1 MGNKS
6 IQKFFADQNSV
17 IDLSSLGNAK
27 GAKVSLS
34 GPDMNITT
42 PRGSV
47 IIVNGAL
54 YSSIKGNNLAVKF
67 KDKTITGAKILGSV
81 DLKDIQLERIDS
93 SLVDSAQVEKKG
105 NGKRRNKKEEEE
117 LKKQLDD
124 AENAKKEADKAKE
137 EAEKAKE
144 AAEKALNEAFEVQ
157 NSSKQIEE
165 MLQNFLADNVAKDNL
180 AQQSDAS
187 QQNTQAKATQA
198 SKQNDAE
205 KVLPQPINKNT
216 STGKSNSSKNEEN
229 KLDAESVKEPLK
241 VTLALAAESNSG
253 SKDDSITNFTKP
265 QFVGSTAPNATVIIK
280 INGIAVGQ
288 AVADSLGNFTFTAP
302 ETLTDGTY
310 NLEAEAKTA
319 DGSGSA
325 KLVIT
330 IDSVTDKPT
339 FELSP
344 ESSVS
349 GHKGLTPTLTPS
361 IVGTAE
367 ENAKV
372 DIYVDNKLVASVD
385 VDKDGNWSYEFKDN
399 ELSEGENSIKVV
411 AVDKAGN
418 KNETTDSIITD
429 TIAPE
434 KPTIELD
441 DSSDSGIK
449 NDNITNST
457 LPTFIGVA
465 EPGSTVSI
473 YLGLKHLGE
482 VIVAKDGTW
491 SYTLTT
497 PLKDGEYNIT
507 ATATDIAGHTSAT
520 ANLPFTIDTR
530 ISYFSAEIETTN
542 DSGIVGDNVT
552 NNTRPTFTGKTEPN
566 AIISVINS
574 ETGEEVIFKANDKG
588 EWTFNFTSDSVEG
601 INNLTFTVEDVA
613 GNKKDFSFS
622 YVIDTIA
629 PVPPT
634 VSLEDYVVLP
644 NGIILSGND
653 LPALV
658 GTAEPKSTILLMRD
672 GKLYDSIEVDSNG
685 TWNYQFSNKFL
696 QGAYDIE
703 IISQDAAGNK
713 SSTVK
718 YSFTIQTEVVPPK
731 AELDASDDSGAKG
744 DWITNKHNALTL
756 LGTADRFATVN
767 ILIDGKTIGVTTA
780 DADGNWNFDISRNL
794 SDNVYKITVESIDPL
809 GRTSSVDYQLTID
822 SFTPIPTVMLHD
834 SADSGVKGDMITKI
848 NTPLFTGM
856 AEANAKVSIY
866 VDGVLSGE
874 AIAGDD
880 GVWNFQFTTALSDG
894 SHDVTVKVEDIA
906 GNTAS
911 SSAYNFQIV
920 TQTQKPTIELVNDTG
935 VDNTDHIINEKNP
948 ALTGTAAPYS
958 TVKLYIDG
966 ALIAEV
972 RTNKDGRWEYTLKAD
987 QGLVDGDHRITAS
1000 VEDIAGN
1007 IAHSDPFLISVDTAI
1022 SIPIVSLSPDSDS
1035 GISDD
1040 NLTNIVKPTL
1050 HLKDIDPDI
1059 ISVQVWDAMSD
1070 TQIGVATQQPD
1081 GSWAYTFTSDLTE
1094 GLHQVYVKVEDI
1106 AGNKANS
1113 AIFDF
1118 TIDTT
1123 VSTPVISLLS
1133 KDDTGVTGD
1142 NLTNINKPGFA
1153 ISGVDADAHRVVV
1166 QVMHNGVSEE
1176 IELSHLNGSW
1186 LFIPGNTWADG
1197 SYTLTVKVE
1206 DKAGNTNYSA
1216 PLTVVIDTQ
1225 IAIDGVELVNDSGV
1239 KGDNMTNDDR
1249 PHFRVTVPTDVNEVR
1264 LSIDGGN
1271 SWVQA
1276 TPGVAGSWEYIWP
1289 TDLADGQYTLTV
1301 EATDKAG
1308 NTVTKTIDFAVDTT
1322 LSVPVIVLDSADDTG
1337 IQGDNMTNSTQPTFA
1352 LQHIDDD
1359 AVRVT
1364 VSVEHG
1370 GVTTTFDATKGTGG
1384 WTFTPPTSWAD
1395 GDYTL
1400 SVSVEDKAG
1409 NTSHSASL
1417 TVTVDTQIAINN
1429 IELVNDSGIP
1439 DDNLTNNVR
1448 PHFQVT
1454 VPTDVNVV
1462 RLSIDGGKTWFNATQ
1477 SATPGVWDYIWPD
1490 DVADGGY
1497 TLTVE
1502 ATDEAGNKAT
1512 QTLDFTIDTTL
1523 SVPTLSLD
1531 SADDSGIAGDNITNV
1546 KTPGFTLN
1554 NIDTDVSR
1562 VIVEVMHN
1570 GIKQEVPLVQT
1581 GGQWRFAPTSDW
1593 ADGDY
1598 ILTVKVEDRAG
1609 NVKQSAPL
1617 TVTVDTHIAIDR
1629 IELVNDSGIPGDNL
1643 TNEARPHFQVTVPAD
1658 VNGVRLSID
1667 GGKTWF
1673 DATQSATSGVWD
1685 YTWLTNVANGPH
1697 TLMVEASDKAG
1708 NKTTQKLDFTI
1719 DTILSEPTITL
1730 DSADDSA
1737 AGDNITNVK
1746 MPGFTLGNID
1756 ADVTKVVVT
1765 VAHDGK
1771 NQQIEL
1777 IKNGGVWRFTPGA
1790 AWTDGDYTLTV
1801 KVEDKAGN
1809 TNYSAP
1815 LTVTIDTQT
1824 SIDRIELL
1832 NDTGIVGDNL
1842 TNEARPQ
1849 FHITVP
1855 TDVNSVQLSL
1865 DGGINWVNATLTSDG
1880 VWEYIWPTDLVENTY
1895 TLTVKA
1901 TDVAGNTATETL
1913 NFIIDTT
1920 LSTPTI
1926 TLDSADDSGTAND
1939 NKTNVKTPGFIIGG
1953 IDSDVTQV
1961 VVQVMRDGHSEE
1973 VELTQTNGQWRF
1985 VPGSAWTDGDYT
1997 LTVTVKDEAG
2007 NIRHS
2012 APLTV
2017 TIDTQITIDHIELVN
2032 DSGIPDDN
2040 LTNNVRPHFQVTV
2053 PTDVNVVRLSIDG
2066 GKTWFNATQS
2076 ATPGVWDYTWLADVG
2091 EGKHTLTVEATDK
2104 AGNKTTQQLDFI
2116 IDTLLSEPTIVLDN
2130 TDDSG
2135 TKGDHLTNVNKPTFL
2150 LGNIDAD
2157 ARYVTVEVQHG
2168 GTKEVLTATK
2178 DATGNWSVTPTG
2190 TWADGDYTL
2199 TVRVED
2205 EAGNEK
2211 HSASLTVT
2219 VDTQITIDV
2228 IELVNDNGIPGDNM
2242 TNDAHPQFRV
2252 TVPGD
2257 VNEVSLSI
2265 DGGVTWVKATQ
2276 SATPGVWNYTWPG
2289 TVPDGDYTLN
2299 VKATDNAG
2307 NTVTETLHFTID
2319 TTLSTPVIVLD
2330 SADDSGV
2337 HGDNMTNHTQ
2347 PTFALQHIDDDAV
2360 RVTVSVEHGGVTTTF
2375 DATKDAGG
2383 WTFTP
2388 TGAWADGDYTLSVSV
2403 EDKAGNTS
2411 HSASLTVTVDT
2422 QIAINNIELVND
2434 SGIPDDNL
2442 TNNVRP
2448 HFQVTVPTDV
2458 NVVRLSIDGGKT
2470 WFNATQSATPGVW
2483 DYIWPDD
2490 VADGGYTL
2498 TVEATDEAGNKATQ
2512 TLDFTIDTTL
2522 SVPTLS
2528 LDSADD
2534 SGIAG
2539 DNITNVK
2546 TPGFTLNNID
2556 TDVSRVIVEVMHN
2569 GIKQEVPLV
2578 QTGGQWRFA
2587 PTSDWADGD
2596 YILTVKV
2603 EDRAGNVKQS
2613 APLTVTVDTHI
2624 AIDRI
2629 ELVNDSGIPGDNLTN
2644 EARPH
2649 FQVTVPADVNGVRLS
2664 IDGGKT
2670 WFDATQSATSGVWDY
2685 TWLTNVANGPHTLMV
2700 EASDKAGNKTTQK
2713 LDFTIDTILS
2723 EPTITLDSADDS
2735 AAGDNITNVKM
2746 PGFTLGNIDADVTKV
2761 VVTVAHDGKNQ
2772 QIELIKNGGV
2782 WRFTPGA
2789 AWTDGDY
2796 TLTVKVE
2803 DKAGNTNYSAPLT
2816 VTIDTQTSI
2825 DRIELLND
2833 TGIVGDNLTNEA
2845 RPQFHITVPTDVNSV
2860 QLSLDGGINW
2870 VNATLTS
2877 DGVWEYIWP
2886 TDLVEN
2892 TYTLTVKATDVAGN
2906 TATETL
2912 NFIIDTTLSTPT
2924 ITLDSADDSGT
2935 ANDNKTNV
2943 KTPGFIIGGID
2954 SDVTQVVVQ
2963 VMRDGHSEEVELTQ
2977 TNGQWRFVPGSA
2989 WTDGDY
2995 TLTVTVKD
3003 EAGNIRHSAPLTVT
3017 IDTQITI
3024 DHIELVNDSG
3034 IPDDNLTNN
3043 VRPHFQVTVPTDVNV
3058 VRLSIDGGKT
3068 WFNATQSATPGVWD
3082 YTWLA
3087 DVGEGKHTLTVEA
3100 TDKAGNKTTQ
3110 QLDFIIDTL
3119 LSEPTI
3125 VLDNT
3130 DDSGTKG
3137 DNLTNV
3143 NKPTFLLG
3151 NIDADARYVT
3161 VEVQHGGT
3169 KEVLT
3174 ATKGAT
3180 GIWSVTPTGTWADG
3194 DYTLTVRVE
3203 DDAGNVKY
3211 SAPLT
3216 VTVDTQITIDVIE
3229 LVNDNGIPG
3238 DNLTNDVRPHFRVT
3252 VPGDVNEV
3260 RLSIDGGN
3268 TWVRATQGTAG
3279 IWDYTWPKDV
3289 TDGLHT
3295 LTVEATDK
3303 AGNKT
3308 TQTLDFTIDTRLST
3322 PTIAMDSRDD
3332 TGAIGDHITSVK
3344 RPGFTIGNID
3354 ADAHSV
3360 ILRITQGG
3368 NSQEVT
3374 LTQVGGQW
3382 RFTPDADWADG
3393 SYTLT
3398 VEVTDNA
3405 GNVRQSTPLVVTVDT
3420 QTSITDITLVN
3431 DHGVP
3436 DDNLTNSTRPQFE
3449 ITVPADVNSVQL
3461 SIDGGAN
3468 WVSATQG
3475 IEGVW
3480 GYTWPTDMGDGKH
3493 TLTVMVTDRA
3503 GNTATQ
3509 TLEFFIDTRL
3519 STPTIALDSTDDTGT
3534 PGDDMTNRTRPT
3546 FILQNIDSDVINV
3559 TVSVTH
3565 NGTTTSFTATQ
3576 GAGGWSFTPPAP
3588 WGDGDYTLTV
3598 TVEDRAGN
3606 TRPSTPLTVTVDT
3619 QIAID
3624 RIELVNDSGV
3634 PGDNVTKHVRPQ
3646 FQISVPDDVEKVL
3659 LSIDGGTTWVT
3670 AIKSSTAGIW
3680 DYTWP
3685 TDMPEGQHTL
3695 TVEVTDGAGNKM
3707 TETLNF
3713 TIDITL
3719 LTPTIELAP
3728 DQDTGQNKNDNLT
3741 SVTQPVFV
3749 LGSIDKD
3756 VRHVELSI
3764 EHNGTFKTVVLTE
3777 SADGWRYRPDSAL
3790 ADGSYTFTV
3799 TVTDVAGN
3807 QQTSAPLKVT
3817 IDGTLTT
3824 PVIELA
3830 AGEDSGTVGDRLT
3843 NHDRPV
3849 FDIHQVDSDVT
3860 RVMVKVTYNGK
3871 THEEAAVF
3879 TNGQWRFTPSASW
3892 ADGSYQLAVV
3902 VEDLAGNVK
3911 ESAPFEVRIDTTTT
3925 INNIVLLNDTGV
3937 QNDQLTNV
3945 AKPSFRID
3953 VPGDVV
3959 QVRVTLDGGANWN
3972 VIRKNADGQWIFD
3985 SPNTLVDGT
3994 YTLRVEAT
4002 DEAGNIANKD
4012 LVFNIDTNIQVPT
4025 IALDAGQD
4033 TGANTADNIT
4043 NISRPTFTIGNVDP
4057 DVIKVVV
4064 TIDGHDYNATKVGA
4078 GWQFTPGNAIPDGS
4092 YNITVTVED
4101 KAGNTAT
4108 SKPLP
4113 VVIDTTAEIESV
4125 TLVTDSGDS
4134 DVDNITKVDKPQFS
4148 IVTADDITH
4157 VRVKIDNAANW
4168 IELTKG
4174 GDGRWIF
4181 NVGSALPDGQHTLL
4195 VDVTD
4200 IAGNVAQETLQFTID
4215 TTLREPTIVLDP
4227 THDTGDDT
4235 NDNLTRINKPVFI
4248 IGNVDNDVSHIVV
4261 HIDGRDYTI
4270 ENTGGNLT
4278 FTPDQPL
4285 SDGQHT
4291 ISVTVTDIAGN
4302 TKTSAELRIEI
4313 DTQVQIDSVTLT
4325 TDSGVND
4332 HDNVTN
4338 ATRPS
4343 FEIATPDD
4351 VTSVLV
4357 SFDGVNWTPISK
4369 NAAGQW
4375 EFTAG
4380 SALPDG
4386 HYTLH
4391 VQATDRAGNTA
4402 NSTLGFTVD
4411 TQIDGLSVVM
4421 LDDAGKDSTDG
4432 ITNITSP
4439 RFEIS
4444 AREPLQ
4450 SVTVI
4455 LNGKS
4460 STLTQGAGNKWLFTP
4475 DTPLVDG
4482 TYKIEIVAEDIAG
4495 NKISKEVSFTIDT
4508 IVSDPSIDLL
4518 DADDTGESAVDN
4530 ITSVTTPRFVIG
4542 NVPADI
4548 DTVVIRIN
4556 GVSYSVTANGNN
4568 LWEFQVPVAL
4578 NDGVYEAVVVFRD
4591 IAGNTSE
4598 TKLPFTIDTTTSVSV
4613 RMEPASDTGNS
4624 NSDNLTNKQN
4634 PKFEGTAE
4642 PNAKLVITIVDDK
4655 SGREVLKQ
4663 TITVGADGNWSVT
4676 PNILPDGMYTINV
4689 VATDVAGN
4697 TAQTQERF
4705 TIDTVTIDPTI
4716 RLSDPSIDD
4725 QHEATSLRPE
4735 FKGFAEAFST
4745 IMIQWDGKVVGSAN
4759 ANANGEW
4766 SWTPP
4771 SVLAPGSYVV
4781 SIVAK
4786 DKAGNESSQVDFPV
4800 VIPVID
4806 VTPPTIKLSEESDSG
4821 ALGDFTTNNKT
4832 PTLIGSTL
4840 PNTIVS
4846 IYVDGVKVGE
4856 ATADTAGRYTFQ
4868 LSEMKDGHYVVQVGI
4883 VNPRDNSELRSTA
4896 VDVTIDTE
4904 VAELV
4909 WNISG
4914 MHEGGY
4920 INTVTPEI
4928 GGTSEPNSKIT
4939 IFVNGVEKAIAYT
4952 TGAGHWGVV
4961 LPALG
4966 NDGNYELTFK
4976 VEDVAGNIREFGPQN
4991 VILDTVI
4998 SPLTVVLREA
5008 DDSGKVGDWI
5018 TNKSHVTIDGT
5029 AEAGS
5034 TLTIRNPQGVVIAT
5048 LVVGNDGRWSAEL
5061 DLREGSNAFVVVS
5074 EDKAGNSQQKEI
5086 LIEHDTQIE
5095 ISDISLSRD
5104 TNSGDKYDLITNN
5117 KSPVLVAMTDPGATV
5132 QVYING
5138 VLQGTVEASSSGNIS
5153 YTMPANSADGEYQV
5167 QFVAT
5172 DTAGNRVES
5181 AITTVTID
5189 SQIAVFDIDEDSLP
5203 ALSNNRALSVSGVGE
5218 AGSQVSIF
5226 VDGKLVNVV
5235 MVEADGTWR
5244 APILLQDDG
5253 TFNIHFSITD
5263 VAGNTEV
5270 SKDYSVDVD
5279 SSTDFPTLNLE
5290 DASNSGSL
5298 DDLITN
5304 HNKPVLVGTAE
5315 AGATIHIYVDEKIVA
5330 NVLVLEDGTW
5340 SYQFDNAL
5348 KDGEYS
5354 IRVVAEDPAGNT
5366 AESPRLLVTIDT
5378 STFIDNP
5385 AMVAGSDNGIFSNDS
5400 ITSQTRPTFSIFGEM
5415 NQSVQIFID
5424 GVLVDTITVTD
5435 RNQVYRPESPLGDGS
5450 HSIYYVI
5457 TDKAGNTATS
5467 KTLNF
5472 TIDTFNTTPV
5482 AIDSIGGQTLAEMT
5496 GSDGKIYI
5504 TDTTRN
5510 LLFSGS
5516 AEPNSK
5522 IEIIIN
5528 GLNVGE
5534 VWVNEKGHWQ
5544 MPVNP
5549 LYFTEGQ
5556 LDITVKST
5564 DRAGNV
5570 NQEKYSIWVDTHI
5583 KVFTSE
5589 LDDNKSSSKT
5599 EWWSNSDLI
5608 TMRGTGEIGATVSLI
5623 VAGVTLATAVV
5634 AATGR
5639 WELSTDKLPE
5649 GTYDI
5654 SLVIEDS
5661 AGNRWEDVREI
5672 FIDRTPPNAPVV
5684 TYSDIVN
5691 DLIIMQG
5698 TAEAKSQLIITDS
5711 EGNTYTLTVPDNG
5724 KWSMAIPY
5732 PSEGKFTITSVDAIG
5747 NRSDDV
5753 PLDIMKEVPVIS
5765 LSPDSDSGTVGDNIT
5780 RDKQPTFIIGNLE
5793 SDVVVV
5799 QVDINGT
5806 VYNAEK
5812 NADGVWFF
5820 TPGTPLADGSYTISV
5835 IASDAAGNQKN
5846 SLPITVT
5853 IDSTLTVP
5861 EIALA
5866 AGEDNGAS
5874 DSDNVTNHT
5883 QPKFTL
5889 QHIDAD
5895 VTGVTVNV
5903 THNGVTDI
5911 YQATQGADGWT
5922 FTPPA
5927 AWNDGNYT
5935 LSVTVV
5941 DRAGNSQQSASLAVT
5956 VDSTVTVTA
5965 DSQHDD
5971 ASDDA
5976 TATAVT
5982 PPESETV
5989 NAESAT
5995 HLRTEPSAAEES
6007 VVKVTAYSITLLNAD
6022 SGDEIDRSISQTP
6035 SFEISVPENIVNVSI
6050 MFEGEEFTLPIT
6062 NQKAIFEVP
6071 LSLEDGEY
6079 TMDVKFIDKDNDFLI
6094 KEKTFSVDHSSAD
6107 IVNAMNVRGKT
6118 EDDINDSPSTS
6129 SVGHNNNGAID
6140 VFAVNEVTLPVDNQE
6155 EHA

>member
-117 LKKQLDD
+117 LKKQLDE

-157 NSSKQIEE
+157 NSSKQMEE
-165 MLQNFLADNVAKDNL
+165 MLQEFLADNVAKDNL

-288 AVADSLGNFTFTAP
+288 AVSDSLGNFTFTAP

-449 NDNITNST
+449 NDSITNST

-530 ISYFSAEIETTN
+530 ISYFSAEIETTD

-601 INNLTFTVEDVA
+601 VNNLTFTVEDVA

-622 YVIDTIA
+622 YVIDTVA

-634 VSLEDYVVLP
+634 VSLEDFVVLP

-1035 GISDD
+1035 GIADD

-1113 AIFDF
+1113 AVFDF

-1186 LFIPGNTWADG
+1186 LFTPGNTWADG

-1384 WTFTPPTSWAD
+1384 WSFTPTGAWAD

-1439 DDNLTNNVR
+1439 NDNLTNNVR

-1477 SATPGVWDYIWPD
+1477 SATPGAWDYIWPD

-1502 ATDEAGNKAT
+1502 ATDKAGNKTT
-1512 QTLDFTIDTTL
+1512 QELDFTIDTTL

-1562 VIVEVMHN
+1562 VTVEVMHN

-1673 DATQSATSGVWD
+1673 DATQSATPGVWD

-1708 NKTTQKLDFTI
+1708 NKTTQKLDFII
-1719 DTILSEPTITL
+1719 DTMLSEPTITL

-2017 TIDTQITIDHIELVN
+2017 TIDTQIAIDHIELVN

-2040 LTNNVRPHFQVTV
+2040 LTN
-2053 PTDVNVVRLSIDG
+2053 
-2066 GKTWFNATQS
+2066 
-2076 ATPGVWDYTWLADVG
+2076 
-2091 EGKHTLTVEATDK
+2091 EA
-2104 AGNKTTQQLDFI
+2104 
-2116 IDTLLSEPTIVLDN
+2116 
-2130 TDDSG
+2130 
-2135 TKGDHLTNVNKPTFL
+2135 
-2150 LGNIDAD
+2150 
-2157 ARYVTVEVQHG
+2157 
-2168 GTKEVLTATK
+2168 
-2178 DATGNWSVTPTG
+2178 
-2190 TWADGDYTL
+2190 
-2199 TVRVED
+2199 
-2205 EAGNEK
+2205 
-2211 HSASLTVT
+2211 
-2219 VDTQITIDV
+2219 
-2228 IELVNDNGIPGDNM
+2228 
-2242 TNDAHPQFRV
+2242 
-2252 TVPGD
+2252 
-2257 VNEVSLSI
+2257 
-2265 DGGVTWVKATQ
+2265 
-2276 SATPGVWNYTWPG
+2276 
-2289 TVPDGDYTLN
+2289 
-2299 VKATDNAG
+2299 
-2307 NTVTETLHFTID
+2307 
-2319 TTLSTPVIVLD
+2319 
-2330 SADDSGV
+2330 
-2337 HGDNMTNHTQ
+2337 
-2347 PTFALQHIDDDAV
+2347 
-2360 RVTVSVEHGGVTTTF
+2360 
-2375 DATKDAGG
+2375 
-2383 WTFTP
+2383 
-2388 TGAWADGDYTLSVSV
+2388 
-2403 EDKAGNTS
+2403 
-2411 HSASLTVTVDT
+2411 
-2422 QIAINNIELVND
+2422 
-2434 SGIPDDNL
+2434 
-2442 TNNVRP
+2442 
-2448 HFQVTVPTDV
+2448 
-2458 NVVRLSIDGGKT
+2458 
-2470 WFNATQSATPGVW
+2470 
-2483 DYIWPDD
+2483 
-2490 VADGGYTL
+2490 
-2498 TVEATDEAGNKATQ
+2498 
-2512 TLDFTIDTTL
+2512 
-2522 SVPTLS
+2522 
-2528 LDSADD
+2528 
-2534 SGIAG
+2534 
-2539 DNITNVK
+2539 
-2546 TPGFTLNNID
+2546 
-2556 TDVSRVIVEVMHN
+2556 
-2569 GIKQEVPLV
+2569 
-2578 QTGGQWRFA
+2578 
-2587 PTSDWADGD
+2587 
-2596 YILTVKV
+2596 
-2603 EDRAGNVKQS
+2603 
-2613 APLTVTVDTHI
+2613 
-2624 AIDRI
+2624 
-2629 ELVNDSGIPGDNLTN
+2629 
-2644 EARPH
+2644 
-2649 FQVTVPADVNGVRLS
+2649 
-2664 IDGGKT
+2664 
-2670 WFDATQSATSGVWDY
+2670 
-2685 TWLTNVANGPHTLMV
+2685 
-2700 EASDKAGNKTTQK
+2700 
-2713 LDFTIDTILS
+2713 
-2723 EPTITLDSADDS
+2723 
-2735 AAGDNITNVKM
+2735 
-2746 PGFTLGNIDADVTKV
+2746 
-2761 VVTVAHDGKNQ
+2761 
-2772 QIELIKNGGV
+2772 
-2782 WRFTPGA
+2782 
-2789 AWTDGDY
+2789 
-2796 TLTVKVE
+2796 
-2803 DKAGNTNYSAPLT
+2803 
-2816 VTIDTQTSI
+2816 
-2825 DRIELLND
+2825 
-2833 TGIVGDNLTNEA
+2833 
-2845 RPQFHITVPTDVNSV
+2845 
-2860 QLSLDGGINW
+2860 
-2870 VNATLTS
+2870 
-2877 DGVWEYIWP
+2877 
-2886 TDLVEN
+2886 
-2892 TYTLTVKATDVAGN
+2892 
-2906 TATETL
+2906 
-2912 NFIIDTTLSTPT
+2912 
-2924 ITLDSADDSGT
+2924 
-2935 ANDNKTNV
+2935 
-2943 KTPGFIIGGID
+2943 
-2954 SDVTQVVVQ
+2954 
-2963 VMRDGHSEEVELTQ
+2963 
-2977 TNGQWRFVPGSA
+2977 
-2989 WTDGDY
+2989 
-2995 TLTVTVKD
+2995 
-3003 EAGNIRHSAPLTVT
+3003 
-3017 IDTQITI
+3017 
-3024 DHIELVNDSG
+3024 
-3034 IPDDNLTNN
+3034 
-3043 VRPHFQVTVPTDVNV
+3043 RPHFQVTVPTDVNV

-3174 ATKGAT
+3174 ATKDATGNWSVTPTGTWADGDYTLTVRVEDEAGNEKHSASLTVTVDTQITIDAIELVNDNGIPGDNMTNDAHPQFRVTVPGDVNEVSLSIDGGVTWVKATQSATPGVWNYTWPGTVPDGDYTLNVKATDNAGNTVTETLHFTIDTTLSTPVIVLDSADDTGIQGDNMTNRTQPTFNLQHIDDDAVRVTVSVEHGGVTTTFDATKGVGGWTFTPPTSWGAGDYTLSVSVEDKAGNTSHSASLTVTVDTQIAINNIELVNDSGIPDDNLTNNVRPQFQVKVPTDVNEVRLSIDGGKTWFNATQSATPGVWDYTWLADVGEGKHTLTVEATDKAGNQTTQKLDFIIDTLLSEPTIVLDSTDDSGTKGDNLTNANKPTFLLGNIDADARYVTVEVQHGSTKEVLTATKGAT

-3203 DDAGNVKY
+3203 DEAGNVKY

-3216 VTVDTQITIDVIE
+3216 VTVDTQITIDAIE

-3322 PTIAMDSRDD
+3322 PTITMDSRDD

-3354 ADAHSV
+3354 SDAQSV

-3405 GNVRQSTPLVVTVDT
+3405 GNVRQSTPLIVTVDT

-3468 WVSATQG
+3468 WVSAAQG

-3493 TLTVMVTDRA
+3493 ILTVMVTDRA

-3624 RIELVNDSGV
+3624 HIELVNDSGV

-3695 TVEVTDGAGNKM
+3695 IVEVTDGAGNKM
-3707 TETLNF
+3707 TGTLDF

-3741 SVTQPVFV
+3741 SVTQPIFV

-3849 FDIHQVDSDVT
+3849 FDIRQVDSDVT

-3953 VPGDVV
+3953 VPGDVI

-4002 DEAGNIANKD
+4002 DQAGNIANKD

-4181 NVGSALPDGQHTLL
+4181 NVGSALPDGKHTLL

-4302 TKTSAELRIEI
+4302 TKTSAELQIEI

-4530 ITSVTTPRFVIG
+4530 ITSVTKPRFVIG

-4556 GVSYSVTANGNN
+4556 GVSYPVTANGNN

-4613 RMEPASDTGNS
+4613 RMEPASDTGSS

-4655 SGREVLKQ
+4655 SGREVLKH

-4725 QHEATSLRPE
+4725 QYEATSLRPE
-4735 FKGFAEAFST
+4735 FKGLAEAFST

-4832 PTLIGSTL
+4832 PTLVGNTL
-4840 PNTIVS
+4840 PNAIVS

-4966 NDGNYELTFK
+4966 NDGNYVLTFK

-5074 EDKAGNSQQKEI
+5074 EDKAGNSQQKDI

-5298 DDLITN
+5298 DDLITS

-5385 AMVAGSDNGIFSNDS
+5385 VMMAGSDNGIFSNDS
-5400 ITSQTRPTFSIFGEM
+5400 ITSQTRPAFSIYGEM

-5534 VWVNEKGHWQ
+5534 VWVNDKGHWQ

-5583 KVFTSE
+5583 QVFTSE

-5599 EWWSNSDLI
+5599 DWWSNSSTI
-5608 TMRGTGEIGATVSLI
+5608 TMRGMGEIGATVSLI

-5634 AATGR
+5634 AANGQ
-5639 WELSTDKLPE
+5639 WELSTDQLPE
-5649 GTYDI
+5649 GKYDI
-5654 SLVIEDS
+5654 TLSIEDN
-5661 AGNRWEDVREI
+5661 AGNRKEEVHEI

-5711 EGNTYTLTVPDNG
+5711 NGNTYTLTVPDNG

-5753 PLDIMKEVPVIS
+5753 PLDIMKETPVIS

-5780 RDKQPTFIIGNLE
+5780 RDNQPTFIIGNLE

-5866 AGEDNGAS
+5866 AGEGNGAS
-5874 DSDNVTNHT
+5874 DSDNVTNHNHT

-5927 AWNDGNYT
+5927 AWNDGTYT

-5941 DRAGNSQQSASLAVT
+5941 DRAGNSLQSASLEVT

-5995 HLRTEPSAAEES
+5995 HLRTVPSAAEES
-6007 VVKVTAYSITLLNAD
+6007 VVKETAYSITLLNAD

-6035 SFEISVPENIVNVSI
+6035 SFEISVPENIVNVSV

-6079 TMDVKFIDKDNDFLI
+6079 TMDVKFIDKDDDFLI

-6107 IVNAMNVRGKT
+6107 IVNAMNARGKT

>member
-658 GTAEPKSTILLMRD
+658 GTEEPKSTILLMRD

-1384 WTFTPPTSWAD
+1384 WTFTPPTS
-1395 GDYTL
+1395 
-1400 SVSVEDKAG
+1400 
-1409 NTSHSASL
+1409 
-1417 TVTVDTQIAINN
+1417 
-1429 IELVNDSGIP
+1429 
-1439 DDNLTNNVR
+1439 
-1448 PHFQVT
+1448 
-1454 VPTDVNVV
+1454 
-1462 RLSIDGGKTWFNATQ
+1462 
-1477 SATPGVWDYIWPD
+1477 
-1490 DVADGGY
+1490 
-1497 TLTVE
+1497 
-1502 ATDEAGNKAT
+1502 
-1512 QTLDFTIDTTL
+1512 
-1523 SVPTLSLD
+1523 
-1531 SADDSGIAGDNITNV
+1531 
-1546 KTPGFTLN
+1546 
-1554 NIDTDVSR
+1554 
-1562 VIVEVMHN
+1562 
-1570 GIKQEVPLVQT
+1570 
-1581 GGQWRFAPTSDW
+1581 
-1593 ADGDY
+1593 
-1598 ILTVKVEDRAG
+1598 
-1609 NVKQSAPL
+1609 
-1617 TVTVDTHIAIDR
+1617 
-1629 IELVNDSGIPGDNL
+1629 
-1643 TNEARPHFQVTVPAD
+1643 
-1658 VNGVRLSID
+1658 
-1667 GGKTWF
+1667 
-1673 DATQSATSGVWD
+1673 
-1685 YTWLTNVANGPH
+1685 
-1697 TLMVEASDKAG
+1697 
-1708 NKTTQKLDFTI
+1708 
-1719 DTILSEPTITL
+1719 
-1730 DSADDSA
+1730 
-1737 AGDNITNVK
+1737 
-1746 MPGFTLGNID
+1746 
-1756 ADVTKVVVT
+1756 
-1765 VAHDGK
+1765 
-1771 NQQIEL
+1771 
-1777 IKNGGVWRFTPGA
+1777 
-1790 AWTDGDYTLTV
+1790 
-1801 KVEDKAGN
+1801 
-1809 TNYSAP
+1809 
-1815 LTVTIDTQT
+1815 
-1824 SIDRIELL
+1824 
-1832 NDTGIVGDNL
+1832 
-1842 TNEARPQ
+1842 
-1849 FHITVP
+1849 
-1855 TDVNSVQLSL
+1855 
-1865 DGGINWVNATLTSDG
+1865 
-1880 VWEYIWPTDLVENTY
+1880 
-1895 TLTVKA
+1895 
-1901 TDVAGNTATETL
+1901 
-1913 NFIIDTT
+1913 
-1920 LSTPTI
+1920 
-1926 TLDSADDSGTAND
+1926 
-1939 NKTNVKTPGFIIGG
+1939 
-1953 IDSDVTQV
+1953 
-1961 VVQVMRDGHSEE
+1961 
-1973 VELTQTNGQWRF
+1973 
-1985 VPGSAWTDGDYT
+1985 
-1997 LTVTVKDEAG
+1997 
-2007 NIRHS
+2007 
-2012 APLTV
+2012 
-2017 TIDTQITIDHIELVN
+2017 
-2032 DSGIPDDN
+2032 
-2040 LTNNVRPHFQVTV
+2040 
-2053 PTDVNVVRLSIDG
+2053 
-2066 GKTWFNATQS
+2066 
-2076 ATPGVWDYTWLADVG
+2076 
-2091 EGKHTLTVEATDK
+2091 
-2104 AGNKTTQQLDFI
+2104 
-2116 IDTLLSEPTIVLDN
+2116 
-2130 TDDSG
+2130 
-2135 TKGDHLTNVNKPTFL
+2135 
-2150 LGNIDAD
+2150 
-2157 ARYVTVEVQHG
+2157 
-2168 GTKEVLTATK
+2168 
-2178 DATGNWSVTPTG
+2178 
-2190 TWADGDYTL
+2190 
-2199 TVRVED
+2199 
-2205 EAGNEK
+2205 
-2211 HSASLTVT
+2211 
-2219 VDTQITIDV
+2219 
-2228 IELVNDNGIPGDNM
+2228 
-2242 TNDAHPQFRV
+2242 
-2252 TVPGD
+2252 
-2257 VNEVSLSI
+2257 
-2265 DGGVTWVKATQ
+2265 
-2276 SATPGVWNYTWPG
+2276 
-2289 TVPDGDYTLN
+2289 
-2299 VKATDNAG
+2299 
-2307 NTVTETLHFTID
+2307 
-2319 TTLSTPVIVLD
+2319 
-2330 SADDSGV
+2330 
-2337 HGDNMTNHTQ
+2337 
-2347 PTFALQHIDDDAV
+2347 
-2360 RVTVSVEHGGVTTTF
+2360 
-2375 DATKDAGG
+2375 
-2383 WTFTP
+2383 
-2388 TGAWADGDYTLSVSV
+2388 WADGDYTLSVSV

-4556 GVSYSVTANGNN
+4556 GVSYPVTANGNN

>member
-42 PRGSV
+42 PHGSV

-117 LKKQLDD
+117 LKKQLDE

-449 NDNITNST
+449 NDSITNST

-530 ISYFSAEIETTN
+530 ISYFSAEIETTD

-601 INNLTFTVEDVA
+601 VNNLTFTVEDVA

-622 YVIDTIA
+622 YVIDTVA

-634 VSLEDYVVLP
+634 VSLEDFVVLP

-1059 ISVQVWDAMSD
+1059 ISVQVWDAASD

-1113 AIFDF
+1113 AVFDF

-1186 LFIPGNTWADG
+1186 LFTPGNTWADG

-1322 LSVPVIVLDSADDTG
+1322 LSVPVIVLNSADDTG
-1337 IQGDNMTNSTQPTFA
+1337 VQGDNMTNSTQPTFA

-1370 GVTTTFDATKGTGG
+1370 GVTTTFDATKGVGG
-1384 WTFTPPTSWAD
+1384 WSFTPTGAWAD

-1439 DDNLTNNVR
+1439 NDNLTNNVR

-1477 SATPGVWDYIWPD
+1477 NATPGVWDYIWPD

-1502 ATDEAGNKAT
+1502 ATDEAGNKTT

-1562 VIVEVMHN
+1562 VTVEVMHN

-1629 IELVNDSGIPGDNL
+1629 IELVNDSGIPDDNL

-1673 DATQSATSGVWD
+1673 DATQSATPGVWD

-1708 NKTTQKLDFTI
+1708 NKTTQKLDFII
-1719 DTILSEPTITL
+1719 DTMLSEPTITL

-2017 TIDTQITIDHIELVN
+2017 TIDTQIAIDHIELVN

-2135 TKGDHLTNVNKPTFL
+2135 TKGDNLTNVNKPTFL

-2330 SADDSGV
+2330 SADDTGIQ
-2337 HGDNMTNHTQ
+2337 GDNMTNRTQ
-2347 PTFALQHIDDDAV
+2347 PTFNLQHIDDDAV

-2375 DATKDAGG
+2375 DATKGVGG

-2388 TGAWADGDYTLSVSV
+2388 PTSWGAGDYTLSVSV

-2448 HFQVTVPTDV
+2448 QFQVKVPTDV
-2458 NVVRLSIDGGKT
+2458 N
-2470 WFNATQSATPGVW
+2470 
-2483 DYIWPDD
+2483 
-2490 VADGGYTL
+2490 
-2498 TVEATDEAGNKATQ
+2498 E
-2512 TLDFTIDTTL
+2512 
-2522 SVPTLS
+2522 
-2528 LDSADD
+2528 
-2534 SGIAG
+2534 
-2539 DNITNVK
+2539 
-2546 TPGFTLNNID
+2546 
-2556 TDVSRVIVEVMHN
+2556 
-2569 GIKQEVPLV
+2569 
-2578 QTGGQWRFA
+2578 
-2587 PTSDWADGD
+2587 
-2596 YILTVKV
+2596 
-2603 EDRAGNVKQS
+2603 
-2613 APLTVTVDTHI
+2613 
-2624 AIDRI
+2624 
-2629 ELVNDSGIPGDNLTN
+2629 
-2644 EARPH
+2644 
-2649 FQVTVPADVNGVRLS
+2649 
-2664 IDGGKT
+2664 
-2670 WFDATQSATSGVWDY
+2670 
-2685 TWLTNVANGPHTLMV
+2685 
-2700 EASDKAGNKTTQK
+2700 
-2713 LDFTIDTILS
+2713 
-2723 EPTITLDSADDS
+2723 
-2735 AAGDNITNVKM
+2735 
-2746 PGFTLGNIDADVTKV
+2746 
-2761 VVTVAHDGKNQ
+2761 
-2772 QIELIKNGGV
+2772 
-2782 WRFTPGA
+2782 
-2789 AWTDGDY
+2789 
-2796 TLTVKVE
+2796 
-2803 DKAGNTNYSAPLT
+2803 
-2816 VTIDTQTSI
+2816 
-2825 DRIELLND
+2825 
-2833 TGIVGDNLTNEA
+2833 
-2845 RPQFHITVPTDVNSV
+2845 
-2860 QLSLDGGINW
+2860 
-2870 VNATLTS
+2870 
-2877 DGVWEYIWP
+2877 
-2886 TDLVEN
+2886 
-2892 TYTLTVKATDVAGN
+2892 
-2906 TATETL
+2906 
-2912 NFIIDTTLSTPT
+2912 
-2924 ITLDSADDSGT
+2924 
-2935 ANDNKTNV
+2935 
-2943 KTPGFIIGGID
+2943 
-2954 SDVTQVVVQ
+2954 
-2963 VMRDGHSEEVELTQ
+2963 
-2977 TNGQWRFVPGSA
+2977 
-2989 WTDGDY
+2989 
-2995 TLTVTVKD
+2995 
-3003 EAGNIRHSAPLTVT
+3003 
-3017 IDTQITI
+3017 
-3024 DHIELVNDSG
+3024 
-3034 IPDDNLTNN
+3034 
-3043 VRPHFQVTVPTDVNV
+3043 

-3100 TDKAGNKTTQ
+3100 TDKAGNQTTQ
-3110 QLDFIIDTL
+3110 KLDFIIDTM

-3125 VLDNT
+3125 VLDST

-3137 DNLTNV
+3137 DNLTNA
-3143 NKPTFLLG
+3143 NKPTFILG

-3203 DDAGNVKY
+3203 DEAGNVKY

-3322 PTIAMDSRDD
+3322 PTITMDSRDD

-3354 ADAHSV
+3354 SDAQSV

-3405 GNVRQSTPLVVTVDT
+3405 GNVRQSTPLIVTVDT

-3468 WVSATQG
+3468 WVSAAQG

-3624 RIELVNDSGV
+3624 HIELVNDSGV
-3634 PGDNVTKHVRPQ
+3634 PGDNITKHVRPQ

-3695 TVEVTDGAGNKM
+3695 IVEVTDGAGNKM
-3707 TETLNF
+3707 TGTLDF

-3849 FDIHQVDSDVT
+3849 FDIRQVDSDVT

-3911 ESAPFEVRIDTTTT
+3911 ESAPLEVRIDTTTT

-3953 VPGDVV
+3953 VPGDVI

-4181 NVGSALPDGQHTLL
+4181 NVGSALPDGKHTLL

-4235 NDNLTRINKPVFI
+4235 NDNLTKINKPVFI

-4302 TKTSAELRIEI
+4302 TKTSAELQIEI

-4530 ITSVTTPRFVIG
+4530 ITSVTKPRFVIG

-4556 GVSYSVTANGNN
+4556 GVSYPVTANGNN

-4613 RMEPASDTGNS
+4613 RMEPASDTGSS

-4655 SGREVLKQ
+4655 SGREVLKH

-4725 QHEATSLRPE
+4725 QYEATSLRPE
-4735 FKGFAEAFST
+4735 FKGLAEAFST

-4832 PTLIGSTL
+4832 PTLVGNTL
-4840 PNTIVS
+4840 PNAIVS

-4966 NDGNYELTFK
+4966 NDGNYVLTFK

-5074 EDKAGNSQQKEI
+5074 EDKAGNSQQKDI

-5298 DDLITN
+5298 DDLITS

-5385 AMVAGSDNGIFSNDS
+5385 VMMAGSDNGIFSNDS
-5400 ITSQTRPTFSIFGEM
+5400 ITSQTRPAFSIYGEM

-5534 VWVNEKGHWQ
+5534 VWVNDKGHWQ

-5583 KVFTSE
+5583 QVFTSE

-5599 EWWSNSDLI
+5599 DWWSNSSTI
-5608 TMRGTGEIGATVSLI
+5608 TMRGMGEIGATVSLI

-5634 AATGR
+5634 AANGQ
-5639 WELSTDKLPE
+5639 WELSTDQLPE
-5649 GTYDI
+5649 GKYDI
-5654 SLVIEDS
+5654 TLSIEDN
-5661 AGNRWEDVREI
+5661 AGNRKEEVHEI

-5711 EGNTYTLTVPDNG
+5711 NGNTYTLTVPDNG

-5753 PLDIMKEVPVIS
+5753 PLDIMKETPVIS

-5780 RDKQPTFIIGNLE
+5780 RDNQPTFIIGNLE

-5866 AGEDNGAS
+5866 AGEGNGAS
-5874 DSDNVTNHT
+5874 DSDNVTNHNHT

-5927 AWNDGNYT
+5927 AWNDGTYT

-5941 DRAGNSQQSASLAVT
+5941 DRAGNSLQSASLEVT

-5976 TATAVT
+5976 TPTAVT

-5995 HLRTEPSAAEES
+5995 HLRTVPSAAEES
-6007 VVKVTAYSITLLNAD
+6007 VVKETAYSITLLNAD

-6035 SFEISVPENIVNVSI
+6035 SFEISVPENIVNVSV

-6079 TMDVKFIDKDNDFLI
+6079 TMDVKFLDKDDDFLI

-6107 IVNAMNVRGKT
+6107 IVNAMNARGKT

-6129 SVGHNNNGAID
+6129 SVGHNNNGAIE

>member
-2116 IDTLLSEPTIVLDN
+2116 IDTLLSEPTIVLDS

-2483 DYIWPDD
+2483 DY
-2490 VADGGYTL
+2490 
-2498 TVEATDEAGNKATQ
+2498 
-2512 TLDFTIDTTL
+2512 
-2522 SVPTLS
+2522 
-2528 LDSADD
+2528 
-2534 SGIAG
+2534 
-2539 DNITNVK
+2539 
-2546 TPGFTLNNID
+2546 
-2556 TDVSRVIVEVMHN
+2556 
-2569 GIKQEVPLV
+2569 
-2578 QTGGQWRFA
+2578 
-2587 PTSDWADGD
+2587 
-2596 YILTVKV
+2596 
-2603 EDRAGNVKQS
+2603 
-2613 APLTVTVDTHI
+2613 
-2624 AIDRI
+2624 
-2629 ELVNDSGIPGDNLTN
+2629 
-2644 EARPH
+2644 
-2649 FQVTVPADVNGVRLS
+2649 
-2664 IDGGKT
+2664 
-2670 WFDATQSATSGVWDY
+2670 
-2685 TWLTNVANGPHTLMV
+2685 
-2700 EASDKAGNKTTQK
+2700 
-2713 LDFTIDTILS
+2713 
-2723 EPTITLDSADDS
+2723 
-2735 AAGDNITNVKM
+2735 
-2746 PGFTLGNIDADVTKV
+2746 
-2761 VVTVAHDGKNQ
+2761 
-2772 QIELIKNGGV
+2772 
-2782 WRFTPGA
+2782 
-2789 AWTDGDY
+2789 
-2796 TLTVKVE
+2796 
-2803 DKAGNTNYSAPLT
+2803 
-2816 VTIDTQTSI
+2816 
-2825 DRIELLND
+2825 
-2833 TGIVGDNLTNEA
+2833 
-2845 RPQFHITVPTDVNSV
+2845 
-2860 QLSLDGGINW
+2860 
-2870 VNATLTS
+2870 
-2877 DGVWEYIWP
+2877 
-2886 TDLVEN
+2886 
-2892 TYTLTVKATDVAGN
+2892 
-2906 TATETL
+2906 
-2912 NFIIDTTLSTPT
+2912 
-2924 ITLDSADDSGT
+2924 
-2935 ANDNKTNV
+2935 
-2943 KTPGFIIGGID
+2943 
-2954 SDVTQVVVQ
+2954 
-2963 VMRDGHSEEVELTQ
+2963 
-2977 TNGQWRFVPGSA
+2977 
-2989 WTDGDY
+2989 
-2995 TLTVTVKD
+2995 
-3003 EAGNIRHSAPLTVT
+3003 
-3017 IDTQITI
+3017 
-3024 DHIELVNDSG
+3024 
-3034 IPDDNLTNN
+3034 
-3043 VRPHFQVTVPTDVNV
+3043 
-3058 VRLSIDGGKT
+3058 
-3068 WFNATQSATPGVWD
+3068 
-3082 YTWLA
+3082 TWLA

-3268 TWVRATQGTAG
+3268 TWVRATQGTEG

-4556 GVSYSVTANGNN
+4556 GVSYPVTANGNN

>member
-1 MGNKS
+1 MGNKN

-429 TIAPE
+429 TIPPE

-530 ISYFSAEIETTN
+530 ISYFSAEIETTD

-634 VSLEDYVVLP
+634 VSLEDFVVLP

-1035 GISDD
+1035 GIADD

-1059 ISVQVWDAMSD
+1059 ISVQVWDAASD

-1113 AIFDF
+1113 AVFDF

-1384 WTFTPPTSWAD
+1384 WSFTPTGAWAD

-1439 DDNLTNNVR
+1439 NDNLTNNVR

-1477 SATPGVWDYIWPD
+1477 SATPGAWDYIWPD

-1502 ATDEAGNKAT
+1502 ATDKAGNKTT
-1512 QTLDFTIDTTL
+1512 QELDFTIDTTL

-1708 NKTTQKLDFTI
+1708 NKTTQKLDFII
-1719 DTILSEPTITL
+1719 DTLLSEPTITL

-2017 TIDTQITIDHIELVN
+2017 TIDTQI
-2032 DSGIPDDN
+2032 
-2040 LTNNVRPHFQVTV
+2040 
-2053 PTDVNVVRLSIDG
+2053 
-2066 GKTWFNATQS
+2066 A
-2076 ATPGVWDYTWLADVG
+2076 
-2091 EGKHTLTVEATDK
+2091 
-2104 AGNKTTQQLDFI
+2104 
-2116 IDTLLSEPTIVLDN
+2116 
-2130 TDDSG
+2130 
-2135 TKGDHLTNVNKPTFL
+2135 
-2150 LGNIDAD
+2150 
-2157 ARYVTVEVQHG
+2157 
-2168 GTKEVLTATK
+2168 
-2178 DATGNWSVTPTG
+2178 
-2190 TWADGDYTL
+2190 
-2199 TVRVED
+2199 
-2205 EAGNEK
+2205 
-2211 HSASLTVT
+2211 
-2219 VDTQITIDV
+2219 
-2228 IELVNDNGIPGDNM
+2228 
-2242 TNDAHPQFRV
+2242 
-2252 TVPGD
+2252 
-2257 VNEVSLSI
+2257 
-2265 DGGVTWVKATQ
+2265 
-2276 SATPGVWNYTWPG
+2276 
-2289 TVPDGDYTLN
+2289 
-2299 VKATDNAG
+2299 
-2307 NTVTETLHFTID
+2307 
-2319 TTLSTPVIVLD
+2319 
-2330 SADDSGV
+2330 
-2337 HGDNMTNHTQ
+2337 
-2347 PTFALQHIDDDAV
+2347 
-2360 RVTVSVEHGGVTTTF
+2360 
-2375 DATKDAGG
+2375 
-2383 WTFTP
+2383 
-2388 TGAWADGDYTLSVSV
+2388 
-2403 EDKAGNTS
+2403 
-2411 HSASLTVTVDT
+2411 
-2422 QIAINNIELVND
+2422 
-2434 SGIPDDNL
+2434 
-2442 TNNVRP
+2442 
-2448 HFQVTVPTDV
+2448 
-2458 NVVRLSIDGGKT
+2458 
-2470 WFNATQSATPGVW
+2470 
-2483 DYIWPDD
+2483 
-2490 VADGGYTL
+2490 
-2498 TVEATDEAGNKATQ
+2498 
-2512 TLDFTIDTTL
+2512 
-2522 SVPTLS
+2522 
-2528 LDSADD
+2528 
-2534 SGIAG
+2534 
-2539 DNITNVK
+2539 
-2546 TPGFTLNNID
+2546 
-2556 TDVSRVIVEVMHN
+2556 
-2569 GIKQEVPLV
+2569 
-2578 QTGGQWRFA
+2578 
-2587 PTSDWADGD
+2587 
-2596 YILTVKV
+2596 
-2603 EDRAGNVKQS
+2603 
-2613 APLTVTVDTHI
+2613 
-2624 AIDRI
+2624 
-2629 ELVNDSGIPGDNLTN
+2629 
-2644 EARPH
+2644 
-2649 FQVTVPADVNGVRLS
+2649 
-2664 IDGGKT
+2664 
-2670 WFDATQSATSGVWDY
+2670 
-2685 TWLTNVANGPHTLMV
+2685 
-2700 EASDKAGNKTTQK
+2700 
-2713 LDFTIDTILS
+2713 
-2723 EPTITLDSADDS
+2723 
-2735 AAGDNITNVKM
+2735 
-2746 PGFTLGNIDADVTKV
+2746 
-2761 VVTVAHDGKNQ
+2761 
-2772 QIELIKNGGV
+2772 
-2782 WRFTPGA
+2782 
-2789 AWTDGDY
+2789 
-2796 TLTVKVE
+2796 
-2803 DKAGNTNYSAPLT
+2803 
-2816 VTIDTQTSI
+2816 
-2825 DRIELLND
+2825 
-2833 TGIVGDNLTNEA
+2833 
-2845 RPQFHITVPTDVNSV
+2845 
-2860 QLSLDGGINW
+2860 
-2870 VNATLTS
+2870 
-2877 DGVWEYIWP
+2877 
-2886 TDLVEN
+2886 
-2892 TYTLTVKATDVAGN
+2892 
-2906 TATETL
+2906 
-2912 NFIIDTTLSTPT
+2912 
-2924 ITLDSADDSGT
+2924 
-2935 ANDNKTNV
+2935 
-2943 KTPGFIIGGID
+2943 
-2954 SDVTQVVVQ
+2954 
-2963 VMRDGHSEEVELTQ
+2963 
-2977 TNGQWRFVPGSA
+2977 
-2989 WTDGDY
+2989 
-2995 TLTVTVKD
+2995 
-3003 EAGNIRHSAPLTVT
+3003 
-3017 IDTQITI
+3017 I

-3174 ATKGAT
+3174 ATKDATGNWSVTPTGTWADGDYTLTVRVEDDAGNEKHSASPTVTVDTQITIDAIELVNDNGIPGDNMTNDAHPQFRVTVPGDVNEVSLSIDGGVTWVKATQSATPGVWNYTWPGTVPDGDYTLNVKATDNAGNTVTETLHFTIDTTLSTPVIVLDSADDTGIQGDNMTNRTQPTFNLQHIDDDAVRVTVSVEHGGVTTTFDATKDAGGWTFTPPTSWGAGDYTLSVSVEDKAGNTSHSASLTVTVDTQIAINNIELVNDSGIPDDNLTNNVRPHFQVKVPTDVNEVRLSIDGGKTWFNATQSATPGVWDYTWLADVGEGKHTLTVEATDKAGNQTTQKLDFIIDTLLSEPTIVLDSTDDSGTKGDNLTNANKPTFILGNIDADARYVTVEVQYGGTKEVLTATKGAT

-3194 DYTLTVRVE
+3194 DYMLTVRVE

-3322 PTIAMDSRDD
+3322 PTITMDSRDD

-3354 ADAHSV
+3354 ADAQSV

-3405 GNVRQSTPLVVTVDT
+3405 GNVRQSTPLIVTVDT

-3468 WVSATQG
+3468 WVSAAQG

-3624 RIELVNDSGV
+3624 HIELVNDSGV

-3719 LTPTIELAP
+3719 MTPTIELAP

-3849 FDIHQVDSDVT
+3849 FDIRQVDSDVT

-4302 TKTSAELRIEI
+4302 TKTSAELKIEI

-4530 ITSVTTPRFVIG
+4530 ITSVTKPRFVIG

-4556 GVSYSVTANGNN
+4556 GVSYPVTANGNN

-4966 NDGNYELTFK
+4966 NDGNYKLTFK

-5298 DDLITN
+5298 DDLITS

-5385 AMVAGSDNGIFSNDS
+5385 VMMAGSDNGIFSNDS
-5400 ITSQTRPTFSIFGEM
+5400 ITSQTRPAFSIYGEM

-5472 TIDTFNTTPV
+5472 TIDTLNTTPV

-5534 VWVNEKGHWQ
+5534 VWVNDKGHWQ

-5583 KVFTSE
+5583 QVFTSE

-5599 EWWSNSDLI
+5599 DWWSNSSTI
-5608 TMRGTGEIGATVSLI
+5608 TMRGMGEIGATVSLI

-5634 AATGR
+5634 AANGQ
-5639 WELSTDKLPE
+5639 WELSTDQLPE
-5649 GTYDI
+5649 GKYDI
-5654 SLVIEDS
+5654 TLSIEDN
-5661 AGNRWEDVREI
+5661 AGNRKEEVHEI

-5711 EGNTYTLTVPDNG
+5711 NGNTYTLTVPDNG

-5753 PLDIMKEVPVIS
+5753 SLDIMKETPVIS
-5765 LSPDSDSGTVGDNIT
+5765 LSPDSDSGTAGDNIT
-5780 RDKQPTFIIGNLE
+5780 RDNQPTFIIGNLE

-5874 DSDNVTNHT
+5874 DSDNVTNHNHT

-5903 THNGVTDI
+5903 THNGVTDT

-5927 AWNDGNYT
+5927 AWNDGTYT

-5941 DRAGNSQQSASLAVT
+5941 DRAGNSLQSASLEVT

-5976 TATAVT
+5976 TPTAVT

-5995 HLRTEPSAAEES
+5995 HLRTVPSAAEES
-6007 VVKVTAYSITLLNAD
+6007 VVKETAYSITLLNAD

-6035 SFEISVPENIVNVSI
+6035 SFEISVPENIVNVSV

-6079 TMDVKFIDKDNDFLI
+6079 TMDVKFIDKDDDFLI

-6107 IVNAMNVRGKT
+6107 IVNAMNARGKT

>member
-157 NSSKQIEE
+157 NSSKQMEE
-165 MLQNFLADNVAKDNL
+165 MLQEFLADNVAKDNL

-429 TIAPE
+429 TIPPE

-449 NDNITNST
+449 NDNVTNST

-530 ISYFSAEIETTN
+530 ISYFSAEIETTD

-601 INNLTFTVEDVA
+601 VNNLTFTVEDVA

-622 YVIDTIA
+622 YVIDTVA

-634 VSLEDYVVLP
+634 VSLEDFVVLP

-1000 VEDIAGN
+1000 VEDVAGN

-1035 GISDD
+1035 GIADD

-1059 ISVQVWDAMSD
+1059 ISVQVWDAASD

-1113 AIFDF
+1113 AVFDF

-1186 LFIPGNTWADG
+1186 LFTPGNTWADG

-1206 DKAGNTNYSA
+1206 DKAGNTSYSA

-1322 LSVPVIVLDSADDTG
+1322 LSVPVIVLNSADDTG
-1337 IQGDNMTNSTQPTFA
+1337 VQGDNMTNRTQPTFA

-1384 WTFTPPTSWAD
+1384 WTFTPTGAWAD

-1462 RLSIDGGKTWFNATQ
+1462 RLSIDGGKTWVTAAQ
-1477 SATPGVWDYIWPD
+1477 KAAGVWEYIWPD
-1490 DVADGGY
+1490 DVTDGSH

-1629 IELVNDSGIPGDNL
+1629 IELVNDSGIPDDNL

-1697 TLMVEASDKAG
+1697 TLMVEATDKAG
-1708 NKTTQKLDFTI
+1708 NKTTQKLDFII
-1719 DTILSEPTITL
+1719 DTLLSEPTITL

-2017 TIDTQITIDHIELVN
+2017 TIDTQIAIDHIELVN

-2104 AGNKTTQQLDFI
+2104 AGNKTTQKLDFI
-2116 IDTLLSEPTIVLDN
+2116 IDTLLSEPTIVLDS

-2135 TKGDHLTNVNKPTFL
+2135 TKGDNLTNVNKPTFL

-2205 EAGNEK
+2205 DAGNVK
-2211 HSASLTVT
+2211 YSASLTVT

-2228 IELVNDNGIPGDNM
+2228 IELVNDSGTRGDNL
-2242 TNDAHPQFRV
+2242 TNDANPHFRI

-2276 SATPGVWNYTWPG
+2276 SVTPGVWNYTWPG

-2337 HGDNMTNHTQ
+2337 HGDNMTNRTQ

-2448 HFQVTVPTDV
+2448 HFQVKVPTDV
-2458 NVVRLSIDGGKT
+2458 N
-2470 WFNATQSATPGVW
+2470 
-2483 DYIWPDD
+2483 
-2490 VADGGYTL
+2490 
-2498 TVEATDEAGNKATQ
+2498 E
-2512 TLDFTIDTTL
+2512 
-2522 SVPTLS
+2522 
-2528 LDSADD
+2528 
-2534 SGIAG
+2534 
-2539 DNITNVK
+2539 
-2546 TPGFTLNNID
+2546 
-2556 TDVSRVIVEVMHN
+2556 
-2569 GIKQEVPLV
+2569 
-2578 QTGGQWRFA
+2578 
-2587 PTSDWADGD
+2587 
-2596 YILTVKV
+2596 
-2603 EDRAGNVKQS
+2603 
-2613 APLTVTVDTHI
+2613 
-2624 AIDRI
+2624 
-2629 ELVNDSGIPGDNLTN
+2629 
-2644 EARPH
+2644 
-2649 FQVTVPADVNGVRLS
+2649 
-2664 IDGGKT
+2664 
-2670 WFDATQSATSGVWDY
+2670 
-2685 TWLTNVANGPHTLMV
+2685 
-2700 EASDKAGNKTTQK
+2700 
-2713 LDFTIDTILS
+2713 
-2723 EPTITLDSADDS
+2723 
-2735 AAGDNITNVKM
+2735 
-2746 PGFTLGNIDADVTKV
+2746 
-2761 VVTVAHDGKNQ
+2761 
-2772 QIELIKNGGV
+2772 
-2782 WRFTPGA
+2782 
-2789 AWTDGDY
+2789 
-2796 TLTVKVE
+2796 
-2803 DKAGNTNYSAPLT
+2803 
-2816 VTIDTQTSI
+2816 
-2825 DRIELLND
+2825 
-2833 TGIVGDNLTNEA
+2833 
-2845 RPQFHITVPTDVNSV
+2845 
-2860 QLSLDGGINW
+2860 
-2870 VNATLTS
+2870 
-2877 DGVWEYIWP
+2877 
-2886 TDLVEN
+2886 
-2892 TYTLTVKATDVAGN
+2892 
-2906 TATETL
+2906 
-2912 NFIIDTTLSTPT
+2912 
-2924 ITLDSADDSGT
+2924 
-2935 ANDNKTNV
+2935 
-2943 KTPGFIIGGID
+2943 
-2954 SDVTQVVVQ
+2954 
-2963 VMRDGHSEEVELTQ
+2963 
-2977 TNGQWRFVPGSA
+2977 
-2989 WTDGDY
+2989 
-2995 TLTVTVKD
+2995 
-3003 EAGNIRHSAPLTVT
+3003 
-3017 IDTQITI
+3017 
-3024 DHIELVNDSG
+3024 
-3034 IPDDNLTNN
+3034 
-3043 VRPHFQVTVPTDVNV
+3043 

-3100 TDKAGNKTTQ
+3100 TDKAGNQTTQ
-3110 QLDFIIDTL
+3110 KLDFIIDTL

-3125 VLDNT
+3125 VLDST

-3137 DNLTNV
+3137 DNLTNA
-3143 NKPTFLLG
+3143 NKPTFILG

-3279 IWDYTWPKDV
+3279 TWDYTWPKDV

-3322 PTIAMDSRDD
+3322 PTITMDSRDD

-3354 ADAHSV
+3354 SDAQSV

-3382 RFTPDADWADG
+3382 RFTPDTDWADG

-3405 GNVRQSTPLVVTVDT
+3405 GNVRQSTPLIVTVDT

-3468 WVSATQG
+3468 WVSAAQG

-3728 DQDTGQNKNDNLT
+3728 DQDTGQIKNDNLT
-3741 SVTQPVFV
+3741 SVTQPLFV
-3749 LGSIDKD
+3749 LGHIDKD
-3756 VRHVELSI
+3756 VQHVVLNI

-3777 SADGWRYRPDSAL
+3777 SADGWRYRPDAAL
-3790 ADGSYTFTV
+3790 GDGSYKLTV

-3807 QQTSAPLKVT
+3807 QQTSAPLTVT

-3824 PVIELA
+3824 PTIELA
-3830 AGEDSGTVGDRLT
+3830 AGEDSGTVGDGLT
-3843 NHDRPV
+3843 NHTRPV

-4357 SFDGVNWTPISK
+4357 SFDGVNWTPVSK

-4375 EFTAG
+4375 QFTAG
-4380 SALPDG
+4380 SALSDG

-4508 IVSDPSIDLL
+4508 VVSDPRIDLL

-4530 ITSVTTPRFVIG
+4530 ITSVTKPRFVIG

-4556 GVSYSVTANGNN
+4556 GVSYPVTANGNN

-4613 RMEPASDTGNS
+4613 RMEPASDTGSS

-4655 SGREVLKQ
+4655 SGREVLKH

-4725 QHEATSLRPE
+4725 QYEATSLRPE
-4735 FKGFAEAFST
+4735 FKGLAEAFST

-4832 PTLIGSTL
+4832 PTLVGNTL
-4840 PNTIVS
+4840 PNAIVS

-5203 ALSNNRALSVSGVGE
+5203 ALSNNQALSVSGVGE

-5253 TFNIHFSITD
+5253 KFNIHFSITD

-5298 DDLITN
+5298 DDLITS

-5385 AMVAGSDNGIFSNDS
+5385 VMMAGSDNGIFSNDS
-5400 ITSQTRPTFSIFGEM
+5400 ITSQTRPAFSIFGEM

-5534 VWVNEKGHWQ
+5534 VWVNDKGHWQ

-5583 KVFTSE
+5583 QVFTSE

-5599 EWWSNSDLI
+5599 DWWSNSSTI
-5608 TMRGTGEIGATVSLI
+5608 TMRGMGEIGATVSLI

-5634 AATGR
+5634 AANGQ
-5639 WELSTDKLPE
+5639 WELSTDQLPE
-5649 GTYDI
+5649 GKYDI
-5654 SLVIEDS
+5654 TLSIEDN
-5661 AGNRWEDVREI
+5661 AGNRKEEVHEI

-5698 TAEAKSQLIITDS
+5698 AAEAKSQLIITDS
-5711 EGNTYTLTVPDNG
+5711 NGNTYTLTVPDNG

-5903 THNGVTDI
+5903 THNGVTDT

-5927 AWNDGNYT
+5927 SWNDGNYT

-5989 NAESAT
+5989 NAESDT
-5995 HLRTEPSAAEES
+5995 HLRTVPSAAEES
-6007 VVKVTAYSITLLNAD
+6007 VVKETAYSITLLNAD

-6035 SFEISVPENIVNVSI
+6035 SFEISVPENIVNVSV

-6079 TMDVKFIDKDNDFLI
+6079 TMDVKFIDKDDDFLI

-6107 IVNAMNVRGKT
+6107 IVNAMNARGKT

>member
-157 NSSKQIEE
+157 NSSKQMEE
-165 MLQNFLADNVAKDNL
+165 MLQEFLADNVAKDNL

-429 TIAPE
+429 TIPPE

-1113 AIFDF
+1113 AVFDF

-1186 LFIPGNTWADG
+1186 LFTPGNTWADG

-1206 DKAGNTNYSA
+1206 DKAGNTNYST

-1264 LSIDGGN
+1264 LSIDGGH

-1308 NTVTKTIDFAVDTT
+1308 NTVTKTIDFAVDST
-1322 LSVPVIVLDSADDTG
+1322 LSVPVIVLNNADDTG
-1337 IQGDNMTNSTQPTFA
+1337 IQGDNLTNRTQPTFA
-1352 LQHIDDD
+1352 LQQIDDD

-1384 WTFTPPTSWAD
+1384 WTFTPPALWAD

-1439 DDNLTNNVR
+1439 NDNLTNNVR
-1448 PHFQVT
+1448 PQFQVT

-1477 SATPGVWDYIWPD
+1477 GATPGAWDYIWPD

-1502 ATDEAGNKAT
+1502 ATDKAGNQTT
-1512 QTLDFTIDTTL
+1512 QELDFTIDTTL

-1593 ADGDY
+1593 GDGDY

-1697 TLMVEASDKAG
+1697 TLMVEATDKAG
-1708 NKTTQKLDFTI
+1708 NQTTQKLDFII
-1719 DTILSEPTITL
+1719 DTLLSEPTITL

-2017 TIDTQITIDHIELVN
+2017 TIDTQIAIDHIELVN

-2040 LTNNVRPHFQVTV
+2040 LTNNVRPHFQVKV
-2053 PTDVNVVRLSIDG
+2053 PTDVNEVRLSIDG

-2104 AGNKTTQQLDFI
+2104 AGNQ
-2116 IDTLLSEPTIVLDN
+2116 
-2130 TDDSG
+2130 
-2135 TKGDHLTNVNKPTFL
+2135 
-2150 LGNIDAD
+2150 
-2157 ARYVTVEVQHG
+2157 
-2168 GTKEVLTATK
+2168 
-2178 DATGNWSVTPTG
+2178 
-2190 TWADGDYTL
+2190 
-2199 TVRVED
+2199 
-2205 EAGNEK
+2205 
-2211 HSASLTVT
+2211 
-2219 VDTQITIDV
+2219 
-2228 IELVNDNGIPGDNM
+2228 
-2242 TNDAHPQFRV
+2242 
-2252 TVPGD
+2252 
-2257 VNEVSLSI
+2257 
-2265 DGGVTWVKATQ
+2265 
-2276 SATPGVWNYTWPG
+2276 
-2289 TVPDGDYTLN
+2289 
-2299 VKATDNAG
+2299 
-2307 NTVTETLHFTID
+2307 
-2319 TTLSTPVIVLD
+2319 
-2330 SADDSGV
+2330 
-2337 HGDNMTNHTQ
+2337 
-2347 PTFALQHIDDDAV
+2347 
-2360 RVTVSVEHGGVTTTF
+2360 
-2375 DATKDAGG
+2375 
-2383 WTFTP
+2383 
-2388 TGAWADGDYTLSVSV
+2388 
-2403 EDKAGNTS
+2403 
-2411 HSASLTVTVDT
+2411 
-2422 QIAINNIELVND
+2422 
-2434 SGIPDDNL
+2434 
-2442 TNNVRP
+2442 
-2448 HFQVTVPTDV
+2448 
-2458 NVVRLSIDGGKT
+2458 
-2470 WFNATQSATPGVW
+2470 
-2483 DYIWPDD
+2483 
-2490 VADGGYTL
+2490 
-2498 TVEATDEAGNKATQ
+2498 
-2512 TLDFTIDTTL
+2512 
-2522 SVPTLS
+2522 
-2528 LDSADD
+2528 
-2534 SGIAG
+2534 
-2539 DNITNVK
+2539 
-2546 TPGFTLNNID
+2546 
-2556 TDVSRVIVEVMHN
+2556 
-2569 GIKQEVPLV
+2569 
-2578 QTGGQWRFA
+2578 
-2587 PTSDWADGD
+2587 
-2596 YILTVKV
+2596 
-2603 EDRAGNVKQS
+2603 
-2613 APLTVTVDTHI
+2613 
-2624 AIDRI
+2624 
-2629 ELVNDSGIPGDNLTN
+2629 
-2644 EARPH
+2644 
-2649 FQVTVPADVNGVRLS
+2649 
-2664 IDGGKT
+2664 
-2670 WFDATQSATSGVWDY
+2670 
-2685 TWLTNVANGPHTLMV
+2685 
-2700 EASDKAGNKTTQK
+2700 
-2713 LDFTIDTILS
+2713 
-2723 EPTITLDSADDS
+2723 
-2735 AAGDNITNVKM
+2735 
-2746 PGFTLGNIDADVTKV
+2746 
-2761 VVTVAHDGKNQ
+2761 
-2772 QIELIKNGGV
+2772 
-2782 WRFTPGA
+2782 
-2789 AWTDGDY
+2789 
-2796 TLTVKVE
+2796 
-2803 DKAGNTNYSAPLT
+2803 
-2816 VTIDTQTSI
+2816 
-2825 DRIELLND
+2825 
-2833 TGIVGDNLTNEA
+2833 
-2845 RPQFHITVPTDVNSV
+2845 
-2860 QLSLDGGINW
+2860 
-2870 VNATLTS
+2870 
-2877 DGVWEYIWP
+2877 
-2886 TDLVEN
+2886 
-2892 TYTLTVKATDVAGN
+2892 
-2906 TATETL
+2906 
-2912 NFIIDTTLSTPT
+2912 
-2924 ITLDSADDSGT
+2924 
-2935 ANDNKTNV
+2935 
-2943 KTPGFIIGGID
+2943 
-2954 SDVTQVVVQ
+2954 
-2963 VMRDGHSEEVELTQ
+2963 
-2977 TNGQWRFVPGSA
+2977 
-2989 WTDGDY
+2989 
-2995 TLTVTVKD
+2995 
-3003 EAGNIRHSAPLTVT
+3003 
-3017 IDTQITI
+3017 
-3024 DHIELVNDSG
+3024 
-3034 IPDDNLTNN
+3034 
-3043 VRPHFQVTVPTDVNV
+3043 
-3058 VRLSIDGGKT
+3058 
-3068 WFNATQSATPGVWD
+3068 
-3082 YTWLA
+3082 
-3087 DVGEGKHTLTVEA
+3087 
-3100 TDKAGNKTTQ
+3100 TTQ

-3279 IWDYTWPKDV
+3279 TWDYTWPKDV

-3303 AGNKT
+3303 AGNQT

-3398 VEVTDNA
+3398 VEVQDNA
-3405 GNVRQSTPLVVTVDT
+3405 GNVRQSTPLIVTVDT

-3468 WVSATQG
+3468 WVSAAQG

-3849 FDIHQVDSDVT
+3849 FDIRQVDSDVT

-3911 ESAPFEVRIDTTTT
+3911 ESAPLEVRIDTTTT

-4002 DEAGNIANKD
+4002 DQAGNIANKD

-4215 TTLREPTIVLDP
+4215 TTLQEPTIVLDP

-4261 HIDGRDYTI
+4261 HLDGRDYTI

-4302 TKTSAELRIEI
+4302 TKTSAELKIEI

-4357 SFDGVNWTPISK
+4357 SFDGVNWTPVSK

-4375 EFTAG
+4375 QFTAG
-4380 SALPDG
+4380 SALSDG

-4508 IVSDPSIDLL
+4508 VVSDPRIDLL

-4530 ITSVTTPRFVIG
+4530 ITSVTKPRFVIG

-4556 GVSYSVTANGNN
+4556 GVSYPVTANGNN

-4613 RMEPASDTGNS
+4613 RMEPASDTGSS

-4655 SGREVLKQ
+4655 SGREVLKH

-4725 QHEATSLRPE
+4725 QYEATSLRPE
-4735 FKGFAEAFST
+4735 FKGLAEAFST

-4832 PTLIGSTL
+4832 PTLVGNTL
-4840 PNTIVS
+4840 PNAIVS

-5034 TLTIRNPQGVVIAT
+5034 TLTIRNPQGGVIAT

-5074 EDKAGNSQQKEI
+5074 EDKAGNSQQKDI

-5298 DDLITN
+5298 DDLITS

-5385 AMVAGSDNGIFSNDS
+5385 VMMAGSDNGIFSNDS
-5400 ITSQTRPTFSIFGEM
+5400 ITSQTRPAFSIFGEM

-5472 TIDTFNTTPV
+5472 TIDTLNTTPV

-5534 VWVNEKGHWQ
+5534 VWVNDKGHWQ

-5583 KVFTSE
+5583 QVFTSE

-5599 EWWSNSDLI
+5599 DWWSNSSTI
-5608 TMRGTGEIGATVSLI
+5608 TMRGMGEIGATVSLI

-5634 AATGR
+5634 AANGQ
-5639 WELSTDKLPE
+5639 WELSTDQLPE
-5649 GTYDI
+5649 GKYDI
-5654 SLVIEDS
+5654 TLSIEDN
-5661 AGNRWEDVREI
+5661 AGNRKEEVHEI

-5711 EGNTYTLTVPDNG
+5711 NGNTYTLTVPDNG

-5753 PLDIMKEVPVIS
+5753 PLDIMKETPVIS
-5765 LSPDSDSGTVGDNIT
+5765 LSPDSDSGTAGDNIT
-5780 RDKQPTFIIGNLE
+5780 RDNQPTFIIGNLE

-5874 DSDNVTNHT
+5874 DSDNVTNHNHT

-5927 AWNDGNYT
+5927 AWNDGTYT

-5941 DRAGNSQQSASLAVT
+5941 DRAGNSQQSASLEVT

-5965 DSQHDD
+5965 DSQHND

-5976 TATAVT
+5976 TAIAVT

-5995 HLRTEPSAAEES
+5995 HLRTVPSAAEES
-6007 VVKVTAYSITLLNAD
+6007 VVKETAYSITLLNAD

-6035 SFEISVPENIVNVSI
+6035 SFEISVPENIVNVSV

-6079 TMDVKFIDKDNDFLI
+6079 TMDVKFIDKDDDFLI

-6107 IVNAMNVRGKT
+6107 IVNAMNARGKT

>member
-42 PRGSV
+42 PHGSV

-429 TIAPE
+429 TIPPE

-449 NDNITNST
+449 NDNVTNST

-530 ISYFSAEIETTN
+530 ISYFSAEIETTD

-601 INNLTFTVEDVA
+601 VNNLTFTVEDVA

-622 YVIDTIA
+622 YVIDTVA

-634 VSLEDYVVLP
+634 VSLEDFVVLP

-1035 GISDD
+1035 GIADD

-1059 ISVQVWDAMSD
+1059 ISVQVWDAASD

-1113 AIFDF
+1113 AVFDF

-1439 DDNLTNNVR
+1439 NDNLTNNVR

-1477 SATPGVWDYIWPD
+1477 SATPGAWDYIWPD

-1629 IELVNDSGIPGDNL
+1629 IELVNDSGIPDDNL

-1697 TLMVEASDKAG
+1697 TLMVEATDKAG

-2116 IDTLLSEPTIVLDN
+2116 IDTLLSEPTIVLDS

-2135 TKGDHLTNVNKPTFL
+2135 TKGDNLTNVNKPTFL

-2319 TTLSTPVIVLD
+2319 TTLSVPVIVLN
-2330 SADDSGV
+2330 SADDTGV
-2337 HGDNMTNHTQ
+2337 QGDNMTNSTQ

-2375 DATKDAGG
+2375 DATKGVGG
-2383 WTFTP
+2383 WSFTP

-2448 HFQVTVPTDV
+2448 HFQVKVPTDV
-2458 NVVRLSIDGGKT
+2458 N
-2470 WFNATQSATPGVW
+2470 
-2483 DYIWPDD
+2483 
-2490 VADGGYTL
+2490 
-2498 TVEATDEAGNKATQ
+2498 E
-2512 TLDFTIDTTL
+2512 
-2522 SVPTLS
+2522 
-2528 LDSADD
+2528 
-2534 SGIAG
+2534 
-2539 DNITNVK
+2539 
-2546 TPGFTLNNID
+2546 
-2556 TDVSRVIVEVMHN
+2556 
-2569 GIKQEVPLV
+2569 
-2578 QTGGQWRFA
+2578 
-2587 PTSDWADGD
+2587 
-2596 YILTVKV
+2596 
-2603 EDRAGNVKQS
+2603 
-2613 APLTVTVDTHI
+2613 
-2624 AIDRI
+2624 
-2629 ELVNDSGIPGDNLTN
+2629 
-2644 EARPH
+2644 
-2649 FQVTVPADVNGVRLS
+2649 
-2664 IDGGKT
+2664 
-2670 WFDATQSATSGVWDY
+2670 
-2685 TWLTNVANGPHTLMV
+2685 
-2700 EASDKAGNKTTQK
+2700 
-2713 LDFTIDTILS
+2713 
-2723 EPTITLDSADDS
+2723 
-2735 AAGDNITNVKM
+2735 
-2746 PGFTLGNIDADVTKV
+2746 
-2761 VVTVAHDGKNQ
+2761 
-2772 QIELIKNGGV
+2772 
-2782 WRFTPGA
+2782 
-2789 AWTDGDY
+2789 
-2796 TLTVKVE
+2796 
-2803 DKAGNTNYSAPLT
+2803 
-2816 VTIDTQTSI
+2816 
-2825 DRIELLND
+2825 
-2833 TGIVGDNLTNEA
+2833 
-2845 RPQFHITVPTDVNSV
+2845 
-2860 QLSLDGGINW
+2860 
-2870 VNATLTS
+2870 
-2877 DGVWEYIWP
+2877 
-2886 TDLVEN
+2886 
-2892 TYTLTVKATDVAGN
+2892 
-2906 TATETL
+2906 
-2912 NFIIDTTLSTPT
+2912 
-2924 ITLDSADDSGT
+2924 
-2935 ANDNKTNV
+2935 
-2943 KTPGFIIGGID
+2943 
-2954 SDVTQVVVQ
+2954 
-2963 VMRDGHSEEVELTQ
+2963 
-2977 TNGQWRFVPGSA
+2977 
-2989 WTDGDY
+2989 
-2995 TLTVTVKD
+2995 
-3003 EAGNIRHSAPLTVT
+3003 
-3017 IDTQITI
+3017 
-3024 DHIELVNDSG
+3024 
-3034 IPDDNLTNN
+3034 
-3043 VRPHFQVTVPTDVNV
+3043 

-3100 TDKAGNKTTQ
+3100 TDKAGNQTTQ
-3110 QLDFIIDTL
+3110 KLDFIIDTM

-3125 VLDNT
+3125 VLDST

-3137 DNLTNV
+3137 DNLTNA
-3143 NKPTFLLG
+3143 NKPTFILG

-3161 VEVQHGGT
+3161 VEVQYGGT

-3354 ADAHSV
+3354 SDAQSV

-3405 GNVRQSTPLVVTVDT
+3405 GNVRQSTPLIVTVDT

-3468 WVSATQG
+3468 WVSAAQG

-3624 RIELVNDSGV
+3624 HIELVNDSGV

-3719 LTPTIELAP
+3719 MTPTIELAP

-3994 YTLRVEAT
+3994 YTLRVEVT

-4530 ITSVTTPRFVIG
+4530 ITSVTKPRFVIG

-4556 GVSYSVTANGNN
+4556 GVSYPVTANGNN

-4832 PTLIGSTL
+4832 PTLVGNTL
-4840 PNTIVS
+4840 PNAIVS

-4966 NDGNYELTFK
+4966 NDGNYVLTFK

-5061 DLREGSNAFVVVS
+5061 DLREGNNAFVVVS

-5298 DDLITN
+5298 DDLITS

-5385 AMVAGSDNGIFSNDS
+5385 VMMAGSDNGIFSNDS
-5400 ITSQTRPTFSIFGEM
+5400 ITSQTRPTFSIYGEM

-5472 TIDTFNTTPV
+5472 TIDTLNTTPV

-5534 VWVNEKGHWQ
+5534 VWVNDKGHWQ

-5583 KVFTSE
+5583 QVFTSE

-5599 EWWSNSDLI
+5599 DWWSNSSTI
-5608 TMRGTGEIGATVSLI
+5608 TMRGMGEIGATVSLI

-5634 AATGR
+5634 AANGQ
-5639 WELSTDKLPE
+5639 WELSTDQLPE
-5649 GTYDI
+5649 GKYDI
-5654 SLVIEDS
+5654 TLSIEDN
-5661 AGNRWEDVREI
+5661 AGNRKEEVHEI

-5711 EGNTYTLTVPDNG
+5711 NGNTYTLTVPDNG

-5820 TPGTPLADGSYTISV
+5820 TPGTPLTDGSYTISV

-5927 AWNDGNYT
+5927 AWNDGTYT

-5995 HLRTEPSAAEES
+5995 HLRTVPSAAEES
-6007 VVKVTAYSITLLNAD
+6007 VVKETAYSITLLNAD

-6035 SFEISVPENIVNVSI
+6035 SFEISVPENIVNVSV

-6079 TMDVKFIDKDNDFLI
+6079 TMDVKFIDKDDDFLI

-6107 IVNAMNVRGKT
+6107 IVNAMNARGKT

>member
-1035 GISDD
+1035 GIADD

-1059 ISVQVWDAMSD
+1059 ISVQVWDAASD

-1113 AIFDF
+1113 AVFDF

-1384 WTFTPPTSWAD
+1384 WSFTPTGAWAD

-1477 SATPGVWDYIWPD
+1477 SATPGAWDYIWPD

-1502 ATDEAGNKAT
+1502 ATDKAGNKTT
-1512 QTLDFTIDTTL
+1512 QELDFTIDTTL

-1629 IELVNDSGIPGDNL
+1629 IELVNDSGIPDDNL

-1697 TLMVEASDKAG
+1697 TLMVEATDKAG

-1790 AWTDGDYTLTV
+1790 AWTDGNYTLTV

-2017 TIDTQITIDHIELVN
+2017 TIDTQI
-2032 DSGIPDDN
+2032 
-2040 LTNNVRPHFQVTV
+2040 
-2053 PTDVNVVRLSIDG
+2053 
-2066 GKTWFNATQS
+2066 A
-2076 ATPGVWDYTWLADVG
+2076 
-2091 EGKHTLTVEATDK
+2091 
-2104 AGNKTTQQLDFI
+2104 
-2116 IDTLLSEPTIVLDN
+2116 
-2130 TDDSG
+2130 
-2135 TKGDHLTNVNKPTFL
+2135 
-2150 LGNIDAD
+2150 
-2157 ARYVTVEVQHG
+2157 
-2168 GTKEVLTATK
+2168 
-2178 DATGNWSVTPTG
+2178 
-2190 TWADGDYTL
+2190 
-2199 TVRVED
+2199 
-2205 EAGNEK
+2205 
-2211 HSASLTVT
+2211 
-2219 VDTQITIDV
+2219 
-2228 IELVNDNGIPGDNM
+2228 
-2242 TNDAHPQFRV
+2242 
-2252 TVPGD
+2252 
-2257 VNEVSLSI
+2257 
-2265 DGGVTWVKATQ
+2265 
-2276 SATPGVWNYTWPG
+2276 
-2289 TVPDGDYTLN
+2289 
-2299 VKATDNAG
+2299 
-2307 NTVTETLHFTID
+2307 
-2319 TTLSTPVIVLD
+2319 
-2330 SADDSGV
+2330 
-2337 HGDNMTNHTQ
+2337 
-2347 PTFALQHIDDDAV
+2347 
-2360 RVTVSVEHGGVTTTF
+2360 
-2375 DATKDAGG
+2375 
-2383 WTFTP
+2383 
-2388 TGAWADGDYTLSVSV
+2388 
-2403 EDKAGNTS
+2403 
-2411 HSASLTVTVDT
+2411 
-2422 QIAINNIELVND
+2422 
-2434 SGIPDDNL
+2434 
-2442 TNNVRP
+2442 
-2448 HFQVTVPTDV
+2448 
-2458 NVVRLSIDGGKT
+2458 
-2470 WFNATQSATPGVW
+2470 
-2483 DYIWPDD
+2483 
-2490 VADGGYTL
+2490 
-2498 TVEATDEAGNKATQ
+2498 
-2512 TLDFTIDTTL
+2512 
-2522 SVPTLS
+2522 
-2528 LDSADD
+2528 
-2534 SGIAG
+2534 
-2539 DNITNVK
+2539 
-2546 TPGFTLNNID
+2546 
-2556 TDVSRVIVEVMHN
+2556 
-2569 GIKQEVPLV
+2569 
-2578 QTGGQWRFA
+2578 
-2587 PTSDWADGD
+2587 
-2596 YILTVKV
+2596 
-2603 EDRAGNVKQS
+2603 
-2613 APLTVTVDTHI
+2613 
-2624 AIDRI
+2624 
-2629 ELVNDSGIPGDNLTN
+2629 
-2644 EARPH
+2644 
-2649 FQVTVPADVNGVRLS
+2649 
-2664 IDGGKT
+2664 
-2670 WFDATQSATSGVWDY
+2670 
-2685 TWLTNVANGPHTLMV
+2685 
-2700 EASDKAGNKTTQK
+2700 
-2713 LDFTIDTILS
+2713 
-2723 EPTITLDSADDS
+2723 
-2735 AAGDNITNVKM
+2735 
-2746 PGFTLGNIDADVTKV
+2746 
-2761 VVTVAHDGKNQ
+2761 
-2772 QIELIKNGGV
+2772 
-2782 WRFTPGA
+2782 
-2789 AWTDGDY
+2789 
-2796 TLTVKVE
+2796 
-2803 DKAGNTNYSAPLT
+2803 
-2816 VTIDTQTSI
+2816 
-2825 DRIELLND
+2825 
-2833 TGIVGDNLTNEA
+2833 
-2845 RPQFHITVPTDVNSV
+2845 
-2860 QLSLDGGINW
+2860 
-2870 VNATLTS
+2870 
-2877 DGVWEYIWP
+2877 
-2886 TDLVEN
+2886 
-2892 TYTLTVKATDVAGN
+2892 
-2906 TATETL
+2906 
-2912 NFIIDTTLSTPT
+2912 
-2924 ITLDSADDSGT
+2924 
-2935 ANDNKTNV
+2935 
-2943 KTPGFIIGGID
+2943 
-2954 SDVTQVVVQ
+2954 
-2963 VMRDGHSEEVELTQ
+2963 
-2977 TNGQWRFVPGSA
+2977 
-2989 WTDGDY
+2989 
-2995 TLTVTVKD
+2995 
-3003 EAGNIRHSAPLTVT
+3003 
-3017 IDTQITI
+3017 I

-3174 ATKGAT
+3174 ATKDATGNWSVTPTGTWADGDYTLTVRVEDEAGNEKHSASLTVTVDTQITIDAIELVNDNGIPGDNMTNDAHPQFRVTVPGDVNEVSLSIDGGVTWVKATQSATPGVWNYTWPGTVPDGDYTLNVKATDNAGNTVTETLHFTIDTTLSVPVIVLNSADDTGVQGDNMTNSTQPTFALQHIDDDAVRVTVSVEHGGVTTTFDATKGTGGWSFTPTGAWADGDYTLSVSVEDKAGNTSHSASLTVTVDTQIAINNIELVNDSGIPDDNLTNNVRPHFQVKVPTDVNEVRLSIDGGKTWFNATQSATPGVWDYTWLADVGEGKHTLTVEATDKAGNQTTQKLDFIIDTMLSEPTIVLDSTDDSGTKGDNLTNANKPTFILGNIDADARYVTVEVQYGGTKEVLTATKGAT

-3194 DYTLTVRVE
+3194 DYMLTVRVE

-3322 PTIAMDSRDD
+3322 PTITMDSRDD

-3354 ADAHSV
+3354 SDAQSV

-3405 GNVRQSTPLVVTVDT
+3405 GNVRQSTPLIVTVDT

-3468 WVSATQG
+3468 WVSAAQG

-3624 RIELVNDSGV
+3624 HIELVNDSGV

-3719 LTPTIELAP
+3719 MTPTIELAP

-3849 FDIHQVDSDVT
+3849 FDIRQVDSDVT

-4302 TKTSAELRIEI
+4302 TKTSAELKIEI

-4530 ITSVTTPRFVIG
+4530 ITSVTKPRFVIG

-4556 GVSYSVTANGNN
+4556 GVSYPVTANGNN

-4832 PTLIGSTL
+4832 PTLVGNTL
-4840 PNTIVS
+4840 PNAIVS

-4966 NDGNYELTFK
+4966 NDGNYVLTFK

-5034 TLTIRNPQGVVIAT
+5034 TLTIRSPQGVVIAT

-5074 EDKAGNSQQKEI
+5074 EDKAGNSQQKDI

-5400 ITSQTRPTFSIFGEM
+5400 ITSQTRPTFSISGEM

-5534 VWVNEKGHWQ
+5534 VWVNDKGHWQ

-5583 KVFTSE
+5583 QVFTSE

-5599 EWWSNSDLI
+5599 DWWSNSSTI
-5608 TMRGTGEIGATVSLI
+5608 TMRGMGEIGATVSLI

-5634 AATGR
+5634 AANGQ
-5639 WELSTDKLPE
+5639 WELSTDQLPE
-5649 GTYDI
+5649 GKYDI
-5654 SLVIEDS
+5654 TLSIEDN
-5661 AGNRWEDVREI
+5661 AGNRKEEVHEI

-5711 EGNTYTLTVPDNG
+5711 NGNTYTLTVPDNG

-5995 HLRTEPSAAEES
+5995 HLRTVPSAAEES
-6007 VVKVTAYSITLLNAD
+6007 VVKETAYSITLLNAD

-6107 IVNAMNVRGKT
+6107 IVNAMNARGKT

>member
-429 TIAPE
+429 TIPPE
-434 KPTIELD
+434 KPTIGLD

-634 VSLEDYVVLP
+634 VSLEDFVVLP

-1035 GISDD
+1035 GIADD

-1113 AIFDF
+1113 AVFDF

-1186 LFIPGNTWADG
+1186 LFTPGNTWADG

-1206 DKAGNTNYSA
+1206 DKAGNTSYSA

-1322 LSVPVIVLDSADDTG
+1322 LSVPVIVLNSADDTG
-1337 IQGDNMTNSTQPTFA
+1337 VQGDNMTNRTQPTFA

-1477 SATPGVWDYIWPD
+1477 SATPGAWDYIWPD

-1502 ATDEAGNKAT
+1502 ATDKAGNKTT
-1512 QTLDFTIDTTL
+1512 QELDFTIDTTL

-1708 NKTTQKLDFTI
+1708 NKTTQKLDFII
-1719 DTILSEPTITL
+1719 DTLLSEPTITL

-2116 IDTLLSEPTIVLDN
+2116 IDTLLSEPTIVLDS

-2135 TKGDHLTNVNKPTFL
+2135 TKGDNLTNVNKPTFL

-2319 TTLSTPVIVLD
+2319 TTLSVPVIVLN
-2330 SADDSGV
+2330 SADDTGV
-2337 HGDNMTNHTQ
+2337 QGDNMTNSTQ

-2375 DATKDAGG
+2375 DATKGVGG
-2383 WTFTP
+2383 WSFTP

-2448 HFQVTVPTDV
+2448 HFQVKVPTDV
-2458 NVVRLSIDGGKT
+2458 N
-2470 WFNATQSATPGVW
+2470 
-2483 DYIWPDD
+2483 
-2490 VADGGYTL
+2490 
-2498 TVEATDEAGNKATQ
+2498 E
-2512 TLDFTIDTTL
+2512 
-2522 SVPTLS
+2522 
-2528 LDSADD
+2528 
-2534 SGIAG
+2534 
-2539 DNITNVK
+2539 
-2546 TPGFTLNNID
+2546 
-2556 TDVSRVIVEVMHN
+2556 
-2569 GIKQEVPLV
+2569 
-2578 QTGGQWRFA
+2578 
-2587 PTSDWADGD
+2587 
-2596 YILTVKV
+2596 
-2603 EDRAGNVKQS
+2603 
-2613 APLTVTVDTHI
+2613 
-2624 AIDRI
+2624 
-2629 ELVNDSGIPGDNLTN
+2629 
-2644 EARPH
+2644 
-2649 FQVTVPADVNGVRLS
+2649 
-2664 IDGGKT
+2664 
-2670 WFDATQSATSGVWDY
+2670 
-2685 TWLTNVANGPHTLMV
+2685 
-2700 EASDKAGNKTTQK
+2700 
-2713 LDFTIDTILS
+2713 
-2723 EPTITLDSADDS
+2723 
-2735 AAGDNITNVKM
+2735 
-2746 PGFTLGNIDADVTKV
+2746 
-2761 VVTVAHDGKNQ
+2761 
-2772 QIELIKNGGV
+2772 
-2782 WRFTPGA
+2782 
-2789 AWTDGDY
+2789 
-2796 TLTVKVE
+2796 
-2803 DKAGNTNYSAPLT
+2803 
-2816 VTIDTQTSI
+2816 
-2825 DRIELLND
+2825 
-2833 TGIVGDNLTNEA
+2833 
-2845 RPQFHITVPTDVNSV
+2845 
-2860 QLSLDGGINW
+2860 
-2870 VNATLTS
+2870 
-2877 DGVWEYIWP
+2877 
-2886 TDLVEN
+2886 
-2892 TYTLTVKATDVAGN
+2892 
-2906 TATETL
+2906 
-2912 NFIIDTTLSTPT
+2912 
-2924 ITLDSADDSGT
+2924 
-2935 ANDNKTNV
+2935 
-2943 KTPGFIIGGID
+2943 
-2954 SDVTQVVVQ
+2954 
-2963 VMRDGHSEEVELTQ
+2963 
-2977 TNGQWRFVPGSA
+2977 
-2989 WTDGDY
+2989 
-2995 TLTVTVKD
+2995 
-3003 EAGNIRHSAPLTVT
+3003 
-3017 IDTQITI
+3017 
-3024 DHIELVNDSG
+3024 
-3034 IPDDNLTNN
+3034 
-3043 VRPHFQVTVPTDVNV
+3043 

-3100 TDKAGNKTTQ
+3100 TDKAGNQTTQ
-3110 QLDFIIDTL
+3110 KLDFIIDTM

-3125 VLDNT
+3125 VLDST

-3137 DNLTNV
+3137 DNLTNA
-3143 NKPTFLLG
+3143 NKPTFILG

-3161 VEVQHGGT
+3161 VEVQYGGT

-3322 PTIAMDSRDD
+3322 PTITMDSRDD
-3332 TGAIGDHITSVK
+3332 TGAIGAHITSVK

-3354 ADAHSV
+3354 SDAQSV

-3405 GNVRQSTPLVVTVDT
+3405 GNVRQSTPLIVTVDT

-3468 WVSATQG
+3468 WVSAAQG

-3624 RIELVNDSGV
+3624 HIELVNDSGV

-3719 LTPTIELAP
+3719 MTPTIELAP

-3849 FDIHQVDSDVT
+3849 FDIRQVDSDVT

-4302 TKTSAELRIEI
+4302 TKTSAELKIEI

-4530 ITSVTTPRFVIG
+4530 ITSVTKPRFVIG

-4556 GVSYSVTANGNN
+4556 GVSYPVTANGNN

-4832 PTLIGSTL
+4832 PTLVGNTL
-4840 PNTIVS
+4840 PNAIVS

-4883 VNPRDNSELRSTA
+4883 INPRDNSELRSTA

-4966 NDGNYELTFK
+4966 NDGNYVLTFK

-5034 TLTIRNPQGVVIAT
+5034 TLTIRSPQGVVIAT

-5074 EDKAGNSQQKEI
+5074 EDKAGNSQQKDI

-5340 SYQFDNAL
+5340 SYQFDNVL

-5400 ITSQTRPTFSIFGEM
+5400 ITSQTRPTFSISGEM

-5583 KVFTSE
+5583 QVFTSE

-5599 EWWSNSDLI
+5599 DWWSNSSTI
-5608 TMRGTGEIGATVSLI
+5608 TMRGMGEIGATVSLI

-5634 AATGR
+5634 AANGQ
-5639 WELSTDKLPE
+5639 WELSTDQLPE
-5649 GTYDI
+5649 GKYDI
-5654 SLVIEDS
+5654 TLSIEDN
-5661 AGNRWEDVREI
+5661 AGNRKEEVHEI

-5711 EGNTYTLTVPDNG
+5711 NGNTYTLTVPDNG

-5753 PLDIMKEVPVIS
+5753 SLDIMKEVPVIS

-5866 AGEDNGAS
+5866 AGEDNGVS

-5903 THNGVTDI
+5903 THNGVTDT

-5927 AWNDGNYT
+5927 AWNDGTYT

-5995 HLRTEPSAAEES
+5995 HLRTVPSAAEES
-6007 VVKVTAYSITLLNAD
+6007 VVKETAYSITLLNAD

-6107 IVNAMNVRGKT
+6107 IVNAMNARGKT

>member
-42 PRGSV
+42 PHGSV

-530 ISYFSAEIETTN
+530 ISYFSAEIETTD

-601 INNLTFTVEDVA
+601 VNNLTFTVEDVA

-622 YVIDTIA
+622 YVIDTVA

-634 VSLEDYVVLP
+634 VSLEDFVVLP

-1035 GISDD
+1035 GIADD

-1113 AIFDF
+1113 AVFDF

-1384 WTFTPPTSWAD
+1384 WSFTPTGAWAD

-1439 DDNLTNNVR
+1439 NDNLTNNVR

-1477 SATPGVWDYIWPD
+1477 SATPGAWDYIWPD

-1502 ATDEAGNKAT
+1502 ATDKAGNKTT
-1512 QTLDFTIDTTL
+1512 QELDFTIDTTL

-2116 IDTLLSEPTIVLDN
+2116 IDTLLSEPTIVLDS

-2135 TKGDHLTNVNKPTFL
+2135 TKGDNLTNVNKPTFL

-2319 TTLSTPVIVLD
+2319 TTLSVPVIVLN
-2330 SADDSGV
+2330 SADDTGV
-2337 HGDNMTNHTQ
+2337 QGDNMTNSTQ

-2375 DATKDAGG
+2375 DATKGTGG
-2383 WTFTP
+2383 WSFTP

-2434 SGIPDDNL
+2434 SGIPNDNL

-2448 HFQVTVPTDV
+2448 HFQVKVPTDV
-2458 NVVRLSIDGGKT
+2458 N
-2470 WFNATQSATPGVW
+2470 
-2483 DYIWPDD
+2483 
-2490 VADGGYTL
+2490 
-2498 TVEATDEAGNKATQ
+2498 E
-2512 TLDFTIDTTL
+2512 
-2522 SVPTLS
+2522 
-2528 LDSADD
+2528 
-2534 SGIAG
+2534 
-2539 DNITNVK
+2539 
-2546 TPGFTLNNID
+2546 
-2556 TDVSRVIVEVMHN
+2556 
-2569 GIKQEVPLV
+2569 
-2578 QTGGQWRFA
+2578 
-2587 PTSDWADGD
+2587 
-2596 YILTVKV
+2596 
-2603 EDRAGNVKQS
+2603 
-2613 APLTVTVDTHI
+2613 
-2624 AIDRI
+2624 
-2629 ELVNDSGIPGDNLTN
+2629 
-2644 EARPH
+2644 
-2649 FQVTVPADVNGVRLS
+2649 
-2664 IDGGKT
+2664 
-2670 WFDATQSATSGVWDY
+2670 
-2685 TWLTNVANGPHTLMV
+2685 
-2700 EASDKAGNKTTQK
+2700 
-2713 LDFTIDTILS
+2713 
-2723 EPTITLDSADDS
+2723 
-2735 AAGDNITNVKM
+2735 
-2746 PGFTLGNIDADVTKV
+2746 
-2761 VVTVAHDGKNQ
+2761 
-2772 QIELIKNGGV
+2772 
-2782 WRFTPGA
+2782 
-2789 AWTDGDY
+2789 
-2796 TLTVKVE
+2796 
-2803 DKAGNTNYSAPLT
+2803 
-2816 VTIDTQTSI
+2816 
-2825 DRIELLND
+2825 
-2833 TGIVGDNLTNEA
+2833 
-2845 RPQFHITVPTDVNSV
+2845 
-2860 QLSLDGGINW
+2860 
-2870 VNATLTS
+2870 
-2877 DGVWEYIWP
+2877 
-2886 TDLVEN
+2886 
-2892 TYTLTVKATDVAGN
+2892 
-2906 TATETL
+2906 
-2912 NFIIDTTLSTPT
+2912 
-2924 ITLDSADDSGT
+2924 
-2935 ANDNKTNV
+2935 
-2943 KTPGFIIGGID
+2943 
-2954 SDVTQVVVQ
+2954 
-2963 VMRDGHSEEVELTQ
+2963 
-2977 TNGQWRFVPGSA
+2977 
-2989 WTDGDY
+2989 
-2995 TLTVTVKD
+2995 
-3003 EAGNIRHSAPLTVT
+3003 
-3017 IDTQITI
+3017 
-3024 DHIELVNDSG
+3024 
-3034 IPDDNLTNN
+3034 
-3043 VRPHFQVTVPTDVNV
+3043 

-3100 TDKAGNKTTQ
+3100 TDKAGNQTTQ
-3110 QLDFIIDTL
+3110 KLDFIIDTM

-3125 VLDNT
+3125 VLDST

-3137 DNLTNV
+3137 DNLTNA
-3143 NKPTFLLG
+3143 NKPTFILG

-3161 VEVQHGGT
+3161 VEVQYGGT

-3322 PTIAMDSRDD
+3322 PTITMDSRDD

-3354 ADAHSV
+3354 SDAQSV

-3405 GNVRQSTPLVVTVDT
+3405 GNVRQSTPLIVTVDT

-3468 WVSATQG
+3468 WVSAAQG

-3624 RIELVNDSGV
+3624 HIELVNDSGV

-3719 LTPTIELAP
+3719 MTPTIELAP

-3849 FDIHQVDSDVT
+3849 FDIRQVDSDVT

-4181 NVGSALPDGQHTLL
+4181 NVGPALPDGQHTLL

-4270 ENTGGNLT
+4270 ENTWGNLT

-4302 TKTSAELRIEI
+4302 TKTSAELKIEI

-4530 ITSVTTPRFVIG
+4530 ITSVTKPRFVIG

-4556 GVSYSVTANGNN
+4556 GVSYPVTANGNN

-4896 VDVTIDTE
+4896 VDLTIDTE

-5048 LVVGNDGRWSAEL
+5048 LVVGNDGRWSAKL

-5298 DDLITN
+5298 DDLITS

-5385 AMVAGSDNGIFSNDS
+5385 VMMAGSDNGIFSNDS
-5400 ITSQTRPTFSIFGEM
+5400 ITSQTRPAFSIYGEM

-5472 TIDTFNTTPV
+5472 TIDTLNTTPV

-5534 VWVNEKGHWQ
+5534 VWVNDKGHWQ

-5583 KVFTSE
+5583 QVFTSE

-5599 EWWSNSDLI
+5599 DWWSNSSTI
-5608 TMRGTGEIGATVSLI
+5608 TMRGMGEIGATVSLI

-5634 AATGR
+5634 AANGQ
-5639 WELSTDKLPE
+5639 WELSTDQLPE
-5649 GTYDI
+5649 GKYDI
-5654 SLVIEDS
+5654 TLSIEDN
-5661 AGNRWEDVREI
+5661 AGNRKEEVHEI

-5711 EGNTYTLTVPDNG
+5711 NGNTYTLTVPDNG

-5927 AWNDGNYT
+5927 AWNDGTYT

-5965 DSQHDD
+5965 DSQHND

-5995 HLRTEPSAAEES
+5995 HLRTVPSVAEES
-6007 VVKVTAYSITLLNAD
+6007 VVKETAYSITLLNAD

-6035 SFEISVPENIVNVSI
+6035 SFEISVPENIVNVSV

-6079 TMDVKFIDKDNDFLI
+6079 TMDVKFIDKDDDFLI

-6107 IVNAMNVRGKT
+6107 IVNAMNARGKA

>member
-2116 IDTLLSEPTIVLDN
+2116 IDTLLSEPTIVLDS

-2422 QIAINNIELVND
+2422 QIAINN
-2434 SGIPDDNL
+2434 
-2442 TNNVRP
+2442 
-2448 HFQVTVPTDV
+2448 
-2458 NVVRLSIDGGKT
+2458 
-2470 WFNATQSATPGVW
+2470 
-2483 DYIWPDD
+2483 
-2490 VADGGYTL
+2490 
-2498 TVEATDEAGNKATQ
+2498 
-2512 TLDFTIDTTL
+2512 
-2522 SVPTLS
+2522 
-2528 LDSADD
+2528 
-2534 SGIAG
+2534 
-2539 DNITNVK
+2539 
-2546 TPGFTLNNID
+2546 
-2556 TDVSRVIVEVMHN
+2556 
-2569 GIKQEVPLV
+2569 
-2578 QTGGQWRFA
+2578 
-2587 PTSDWADGD
+2587 
-2596 YILTVKV
+2596 
-2603 EDRAGNVKQS
+2603 
-2613 APLTVTVDTHI
+2613 
-2624 AIDRI
+2624 
-2629 ELVNDSGIPGDNLTN
+2629 
-2644 EARPH
+2644 
-2649 FQVTVPADVNGVRLS
+2649 
-2664 IDGGKT
+2664 
-2670 WFDATQSATSGVWDY
+2670 
-2685 TWLTNVANGPHTLMV
+2685 
-2700 EASDKAGNKTTQK
+2700 
-2713 LDFTIDTILS
+2713 
-2723 EPTITLDSADDS
+2723 
-2735 AAGDNITNVKM
+2735 
-2746 PGFTLGNIDADVTKV
+2746 
-2761 VVTVAHDGKNQ
+2761 
-2772 QIELIKNGGV
+2772 
-2782 WRFTPGA
+2782 
-2789 AWTDGDY
+2789 
-2796 TLTVKVE
+2796 
-2803 DKAGNTNYSAPLT
+2803 
-2816 VTIDTQTSI
+2816 
-2825 DRIELLND
+2825 
-2833 TGIVGDNLTNEA
+2833 
-2845 RPQFHITVPTDVNSV
+2845 
-2860 QLSLDGGINW
+2860 
-2870 VNATLTS
+2870 
-2877 DGVWEYIWP
+2877 
-2886 TDLVEN
+2886 
-2892 TYTLTVKATDVAGN
+2892 
-2906 TATETL
+2906 
-2912 NFIIDTTLSTPT
+2912 
-2924 ITLDSADDSGT
+2924 
-2935 ANDNKTNV
+2935 
-2943 KTPGFIIGGID
+2943 
-2954 SDVTQVVVQ
+2954 
-2963 VMRDGHSEEVELTQ
+2963 
-2977 TNGQWRFVPGSA
+2977 
-2989 WTDGDY
+2989 
-2995 TLTVTVKD
+2995 
-3003 EAGNIRHSAPLTVT
+3003 
-3017 IDTQITI
+3017 
-3024 DHIELVNDSG
+3024 IELVNDSG

-5472 TIDTFNTTPV
+5472 TIDTFNTMPV

>member
-157 NSSKQIEE
+157 NSSKQMEE
-165 MLQNFLADNVAKDNL
+165 MLQEFLADNVAKDNL

-385 VDKDGNWSYEFKDN
+385 VDKDGNWSYEFRDN

-429 TIAPE
+429 TIPPE

-441 DSSDSGIK
+441 DNSDSGIK

-530 ISYFSAEIETTN
+530 ISYFSAEIETTD

-629 PVPPT
+629 PLPPT

-718 YSFTIQTEVVPPK
+718 YSFTIQTEVVSPK

-958 TVKLYIDG
+958 TVKLYVDG

-1035 GISDD
+1035 GIADD

-1113 AIFDF
+1113 AVFDF

-1186 LFIPGNTWADG
+1186 LFTPRNTWADG

-1206 DKAGNTNYSA
+1206 DKAGNTSYSA

-1322 LSVPVIVLDSADDTG
+1322 LSVPVIVLNSADDTG
-1337 IQGDNMTNSTQPTFA
+1337 VQGDNMTNRTQPTFA

-1384 WTFTPPTSWAD
+1384 WTFTPTASWTD

-1439 DDNLTNNVR
+1439 NDNLTNNVR

-1462 RLSIDGGKTWFNATQ
+1462 RLSIDGGKTWVTAAQ
-1477 SATPGVWDYIWPD
+1477 KAAGVWEYIWPD
-1490 DVADGGY
+1490 DVTDGSH

-1531 SADDSGIAGDNITNV
+1531 SADDSGIAGDNITSV

-1629 IELVNDSGIPGDNL
+1629 IELVNDSGIPDDNL

-1697 TLMVEASDKAG
+1697 TLMVEATDKAG
-1708 NKTTQKLDFTI
+1708 NKTTQKLDFII
-1719 DTILSEPTITL
+1719 DTLLSEPTITL

-2017 TIDTQITIDHIELVN
+2017 TIDTQIAIDHIELVN
-2032 DSGIPDDN
+2032 DSGIPNDN

-2104 AGNKTTQQLDFI
+2104 AGNKTTQKLDFI
-2116 IDTLLSEPTIVLDN
+2116 IDTLLSEPTIVLDS

-2135 TKGDHLTNVNKPTFL
+2135 TKGDNLTNVNKPTFL

-2205 EAGNEK
+2205 DAGNVK
-2211 HSASLTVT
+2211 YSASLTVT

-2228 IELVNDNGIPGDNM
+2228 IELVNDSGTRGDNL
-2242 TNDAHPQFRV
+2242 TNDANPHFRI

-2276 SATPGVWNYTWPG
+2276 SVTPGVWNYTWPG

-2337 HGDNMTNHTQ
+2337 HGDNMTNRTQ
-2347 PTFALQHIDDDAV
+2347 PTFALQQIDDDAV

-2375 DATKDAGG
+2375 DATKGTGG

-2483 DYIWPDD
+2483 DY
-2490 VADGGYTL
+2490 
-2498 TVEATDEAGNKATQ
+2498 
-2512 TLDFTIDTTL
+2512 
-2522 SVPTLS
+2522 
-2528 LDSADD
+2528 
-2534 SGIAG
+2534 
-2539 DNITNVK
+2539 
-2546 TPGFTLNNID
+2546 
-2556 TDVSRVIVEVMHN
+2556 
-2569 GIKQEVPLV
+2569 
-2578 QTGGQWRFA
+2578 
-2587 PTSDWADGD
+2587 
-2596 YILTVKV
+2596 
-2603 EDRAGNVKQS
+2603 
-2613 APLTVTVDTHI
+2613 
-2624 AIDRI
+2624 
-2629 ELVNDSGIPGDNLTN
+2629 
-2644 EARPH
+2644 
-2649 FQVTVPADVNGVRLS
+2649 
-2664 IDGGKT
+2664 
-2670 WFDATQSATSGVWDY
+2670 
-2685 TWLTNVANGPHTLMV
+2685 
-2700 EASDKAGNKTTQK
+2700 
-2713 LDFTIDTILS
+2713 
-2723 EPTITLDSADDS
+2723 
-2735 AAGDNITNVKM
+2735 
-2746 PGFTLGNIDADVTKV
+2746 
-2761 VVTVAHDGKNQ
+2761 
-2772 QIELIKNGGV
+2772 
-2782 WRFTPGA
+2782 
-2789 AWTDGDY
+2789 
-2796 TLTVKVE
+2796 
-2803 DKAGNTNYSAPLT
+2803 
-2816 VTIDTQTSI
+2816 
-2825 DRIELLND
+2825 
-2833 TGIVGDNLTNEA
+2833 
-2845 RPQFHITVPTDVNSV
+2845 
-2860 QLSLDGGINW
+2860 
-2870 VNATLTS
+2870 
-2877 DGVWEYIWP
+2877 
-2886 TDLVEN
+2886 
-2892 TYTLTVKATDVAGN
+2892 
-2906 TATETL
+2906 
-2912 NFIIDTTLSTPT
+2912 
-2924 ITLDSADDSGT
+2924 
-2935 ANDNKTNV
+2935 
-2943 KTPGFIIGGID
+2943 
-2954 SDVTQVVVQ
+2954 
-2963 VMRDGHSEEVELTQ
+2963 
-2977 TNGQWRFVPGSA
+2977 
-2989 WTDGDY
+2989 
-2995 TLTVTVKD
+2995 
-3003 EAGNIRHSAPLTVT
+3003 
-3017 IDTQITI
+3017 
-3024 DHIELVNDSG
+3024 
-3034 IPDDNLTNN
+3034 
-3043 VRPHFQVTVPTDVNV
+3043 
-3058 VRLSIDGGKT
+3058 
-3068 WFNATQSATPGVWD
+3068 
-3082 YTWLA
+3082 TWLA

-3100 TDKAGNKTTQ
+3100 TDKAGNQTTQ

-3151 NIDADARYVT
+3151 NIDVDARYVT
-3161 VEVQHGGT
+3161 VEVLHGGT

-3398 VEVTDNA
+3398 VEVQDNA
-3405 GNVRQSTPLVVTVDT
+3405 GNVRQSTPLIVTVDT

-3468 WVSATQG
+3468 WVSAAQG

-3493 TLTVMVTDRA
+3493 ILTVMVTDRA

-4064 TIDGHDYNATKVGA
+4064 TIDGHDYNAIKVGA

-4302 TKTSAELRIEI
+4302 TKTSAELQIEI

-4375 EFTAG
+4375 QFTAG

-4508 IVSDPSIDLL
+4508 VVSDPRIDLL

-4530 ITSVTTPRFVIG
+4530 ITSITKPRFVIG

-4556 GVSYSVTANGNN
+4556 GVSYPVTANGNN

-4613 RMEPASDTGNS
+4613 RMEPASDTGSS

-4655 SGREVLKQ
+4655 SGREVLKH

-4725 QHEATSLRPE
+4725 QYEATSLRPE
-4735 FKGFAEAFST
+4735 FKGLAEAFST

-4832 PTLIGSTL
+4832 PTLVGNTL
-4840 PNTIVS
+4840 PNAIVS

-4952 TGAGHWGVV
+4952 TGTGHWGVV

-5074 EDKAGNSQQKEI
+5074 EDKAGNSQQKDI

-5253 TFNIHFSITD
+5253 KFNIHFSITD

-5298 DDLITN
+5298 DDLITS

-5385 AMVAGSDNGIFSNDS
+5385 VMMAGSDNGIFSNDS
-5400 ITSQTRPTFSIFGEM
+5400 ITSQTRPAFSIFGEM

-5534 VWVNEKGHWQ
+5534 VWVNDKGHWQ

-5583 KVFTSE
+5583 QVFTSE

-5599 EWWSNSDLI
+5599 DWWSNSSTI
-5608 TMRGTGEIGATVSLI
+5608 TMRGMGEIGATVSLI

-5634 AATGR
+5634 AANGQ
-5639 WELSTDKLPE
+5639 WELSTDQLPE
-5649 GTYDI
+5649 GKYDI
-5654 SLVIEDS
+5654 TLSIEDN
-5661 AGNRWEDVREI
+5661 AGNRKEEVHEI

-5711 EGNTYTLTVPDNG
+5711 NGNTYTLTVPDNG

-5753 PLDIMKEVPVIS
+5753 SLDIMKETPVIS
-5765 LSPDSDSGTVGDNIT
+5765 LSPDSDSGTAGDNIT
-5780 RDKQPTFIIGNLE
+5780 RDNQPTFIIGNLE

-5874 DSDNVTNHT
+5874 DSDNVTNHNHT

-5903 THNGVTDI
+5903 THNGVTDT

-5927 AWNDGNYT
+5927 AWNDGTYT

-5941 DRAGNSQQSASLAVT
+5941 DRAGNSLQSASLEVT

-5976 TATAVT
+5976 TPTAVT

-5995 HLRTEPSAAEES
+5995 HLRTVASAAEES
-6007 VVKVTAYSITLLNAD
+6007 VVKETAYSITLLNAD

-6035 SFEISVPENIVNVSI
+6035 SFEISVPENIVNVSV

-6079 TMDVKFIDKDNDFLI
+6079 TMDVKFIDKDDDFLI

-6107 IVNAMNVRGKT
+6107 IVNAMNARGKT

>member
-429 TIAPE
+429 TIPPE

-1059 ISVQVWDAMSD
+1059 ISVQVWDAASD

-1113 AIFDF
+1113 AVFDF

-1322 LSVPVIVLDSADDTG
+1322 LSVPVIVLNSADDTG
-1337 IQGDNMTNSTQPTFA
+1337 VQGDNMTNSTQPTFA

-1384 WTFTPPTSWAD
+1384 WSFTPTGAWAD

-1439 DDNLTNNVR
+1439 NDNLTNNVR

-1477 SATPGVWDYIWPD
+1477 SATPGAWDYIWPD

-1502 ATDEAGNKAT
+1502 ATDKAGNKTT
-1512 QTLDFTIDTTL
+1512 QELDFTIDTTL

-2017 TIDTQITIDHIELVN
+2017 TIDTQI
-2032 DSGIPDDN
+2032 
-2040 LTNNVRPHFQVTV
+2040 
-2053 PTDVNVVRLSIDG
+2053 
-2066 GKTWFNATQS
+2066 A
-2076 ATPGVWDYTWLADVG
+2076 
-2091 EGKHTLTVEATDK
+2091 
-2104 AGNKTTQQLDFI
+2104 
-2116 IDTLLSEPTIVLDN
+2116 
-2130 TDDSG
+2130 
-2135 TKGDHLTNVNKPTFL
+2135 
-2150 LGNIDAD
+2150 
-2157 ARYVTVEVQHG
+2157 
-2168 GTKEVLTATK
+2168 
-2178 DATGNWSVTPTG
+2178 
-2190 TWADGDYTL
+2190 
-2199 TVRVED
+2199 
-2205 EAGNEK
+2205 
-2211 HSASLTVT
+2211 
-2219 VDTQITIDV
+2219 
-2228 IELVNDNGIPGDNM
+2228 
-2242 TNDAHPQFRV
+2242 
-2252 TVPGD
+2252 
-2257 VNEVSLSI
+2257 
-2265 DGGVTWVKATQ
+2265 
-2276 SATPGVWNYTWPG
+2276 
-2289 TVPDGDYTLN
+2289 
-2299 VKATDNAG
+2299 
-2307 NTVTETLHFTID
+2307 
-2319 TTLSTPVIVLD
+2319 
-2330 SADDSGV
+2330 
-2337 HGDNMTNHTQ
+2337 
-2347 PTFALQHIDDDAV
+2347 
-2360 RVTVSVEHGGVTTTF
+2360 
-2375 DATKDAGG
+2375 
-2383 WTFTP
+2383 
-2388 TGAWADGDYTLSVSV
+2388 
-2403 EDKAGNTS
+2403 
-2411 HSASLTVTVDT
+2411 
-2422 QIAINNIELVND
+2422 
-2434 SGIPDDNL
+2434 
-2442 TNNVRP
+2442 
-2448 HFQVTVPTDV
+2448 
-2458 NVVRLSIDGGKT
+2458 
-2470 WFNATQSATPGVW
+2470 
-2483 DYIWPDD
+2483 
-2490 VADGGYTL
+2490 
-2498 TVEATDEAGNKATQ
+2498 
-2512 TLDFTIDTTL
+2512 
-2522 SVPTLS
+2522 
-2528 LDSADD
+2528 
-2534 SGIAG
+2534 
-2539 DNITNVK
+2539 
-2546 TPGFTLNNID
+2546 
-2556 TDVSRVIVEVMHN
+2556 
-2569 GIKQEVPLV
+2569 
-2578 QTGGQWRFA
+2578 
-2587 PTSDWADGD
+2587 
-2596 YILTVKV
+2596 
-2603 EDRAGNVKQS
+2603 
-2613 APLTVTVDTHI
+2613 
-2624 AIDRI
+2624 
-2629 ELVNDSGIPGDNLTN
+2629 
-2644 EARPH
+2644 
-2649 FQVTVPADVNGVRLS
+2649 
-2664 IDGGKT
+2664 
-2670 WFDATQSATSGVWDY
+2670 
-2685 TWLTNVANGPHTLMV
+2685 
-2700 EASDKAGNKTTQK
+2700 
-2713 LDFTIDTILS
+2713 
-2723 EPTITLDSADDS
+2723 
-2735 AAGDNITNVKM
+2735 
-2746 PGFTLGNIDADVTKV
+2746 
-2761 VVTVAHDGKNQ
+2761 
-2772 QIELIKNGGV
+2772 
-2782 WRFTPGA
+2782 
-2789 AWTDGDY
+2789 
-2796 TLTVKVE
+2796 
-2803 DKAGNTNYSAPLT
+2803 
-2816 VTIDTQTSI
+2816 
-2825 DRIELLND
+2825 
-2833 TGIVGDNLTNEA
+2833 
-2845 RPQFHITVPTDVNSV
+2845 
-2860 QLSLDGGINW
+2860 
-2870 VNATLTS
+2870 
-2877 DGVWEYIWP
+2877 
-2886 TDLVEN
+2886 
-2892 TYTLTVKATDVAGN
+2892 
-2906 TATETL
+2906 
-2912 NFIIDTTLSTPT
+2912 
-2924 ITLDSADDSGT
+2924 
-2935 ANDNKTNV
+2935 
-2943 KTPGFIIGGID
+2943 
-2954 SDVTQVVVQ
+2954 
-2963 VMRDGHSEEVELTQ
+2963 
-2977 TNGQWRFVPGSA
+2977 
-2989 WTDGDY
+2989 
-2995 TLTVTVKD
+2995 
-3003 EAGNIRHSAPLTVT
+3003 
-3017 IDTQITI
+3017 I

-3174 ATKGAT
+3174 ATKDATGNWSVTPTGTWADGDYTLTVRVEDEAGNEKHSASLTVTVDTQITIDAIELVNDNGIPGDNMTNDAHPQFRVTVPGDVNEVSLSIDGGVTWVKATQSATPGVWNYTWPGTVPDGDYTLNVKATDNAGNTVTETLHFTIDTTLSVPVIVLNSADDTGVQGDNMTNSTQPTFALQHIDDDAVRVTVSVEHGGVTTTFDATKGTGGWSFTPTGAWADGDYTLSVSVEDKAGNTSHSASLTVTVDTQIAINNIELVNDSGIPDDNLTNNVRPHFQVKVPTDVNEVRLSIDGGKTWFNVTQSATPGVWDYTWLADVGEGKHTLTVEATDKAGNQTTQKLDFIIDTMLSEPTIVLDSTDDSGTKGDNLTNANKPTFILGNIDADARYVTVEVQYGGTKKVLTATKGAT

-3194 DYTLTVRVE
+3194 DYMLTVRVE

-3322 PTIAMDSRDD
+3322 PTITMDSRDD

-3354 ADAHSV
+3354 SDAQSV

-3405 GNVRQSTPLVVTVDT
+3405 GNVRQSTPLIVTVDT

-3468 WVSATQG
+3468 WVSAAQG

-3624 RIELVNDSGV
+3624 HIELVNDSGV

-3719 LTPTIELAP
+3719 MTPTIELAP

-3849 FDIHQVDSDVT
+3849 FDIRQVDSDVT

-4302 TKTSAELRIEI
+4302 TKTSAELKIEI

-4530 ITSVTTPRFVIG
+4530 ITSVTKPRFVIG
-4542 NVPADI
+4542 NVSADI

-4556 GVSYSVTANGNN
+4556 GVSYPVTANGNN

-4966 NDGNYELTFK
+4966 NDGNYVLTFK

-5034 TLTIRNPQGVVIAT
+5034 TLTIRSPQGVVIAT

-5074 EDKAGNSQQKEI
+5074 EDKAGNSQQKDI

-5400 ITSQTRPTFSIFGEM
+5400 ITSQTRPTFSISGEM

-5467 KTLNF
+5467 KTLKF

-5583 KVFTSE
+5583 QVFTSE

-5599 EWWSNSDLI
+5599 DWWSNSSTI
-5608 TMRGTGEIGATVSLI
+5608 TMRGMGEIGATVSLI

-5634 AATGR
+5634 AANGQ
-5639 WELSTDKLPE
+5639 WELSTDQLPE
-5649 GTYDI
+5649 GKYDI
-5654 SLVIEDS
+5654 TLSIEDN
-5661 AGNRWEDVREI
+5661 AGNRKEEVHEI

-5711 EGNTYTLTVPDNG
+5711 NGNTYTLTVPDNG

-5866 AGEDNGAS
+5866 AGEDNGVS

-5903 THNGVTDI
+5903 THNGVTDT

-5927 AWNDGNYT
+5927 AWNDGTYT

-5995 HLRTEPSAAEES
+5995 HLRTVPSAAEES
-6007 VVKVTAYSITLLNAD
+6007 VVKETAYSITLLNAD

-6107 IVNAMNVRGKT
+6107 IVNAMNARGKT

>member
-449 NDNITNST
+449 NDSITNST

-530 ISYFSAEIETTN
+530 ISYFSAEIETTD

-634 VSLEDYVVLP
+634 VSLEDFVVLP

-809 GRTSSVDYQLTID
+809 GRTSTVDYQLTID

-1035 GISDD
+1035 GIADD

-1059 ISVQVWDAMSD
+1059 ISVQVWDAASD

-1113 AIFDF
+1113 AVFDF

-1384 WTFTPPTSWAD
+1384 WSFTPTGAWAD

-1477 SATPGVWDYIWPD
+1477 SATPGAWDYIWPD

-1502 ATDEAGNKAT
+1502 ATDKAGNKTT
-1512 QTLDFTIDTTL
+1512 QELDFTIDTTL

-1629 IELVNDSGIPGDNL
+1629 IELVNDSGIPDDNL

-1697 TLMVEASDKAG
+1697 TLMVEATDKAG

-1790 AWTDGDYTLTV
+1790 AWTDGNYTLTV

-2017 TIDTQITIDHIELVN
+2017 TIDTQI
-2032 DSGIPDDN
+2032 
-2040 LTNNVRPHFQVTV
+2040 
-2053 PTDVNVVRLSIDG
+2053 
-2066 GKTWFNATQS
+2066 A
-2076 ATPGVWDYTWLADVG
+2076 
-2091 EGKHTLTVEATDK
+2091 
-2104 AGNKTTQQLDFI
+2104 
-2116 IDTLLSEPTIVLDN
+2116 
-2130 TDDSG
+2130 
-2135 TKGDHLTNVNKPTFL
+2135 
-2150 LGNIDAD
+2150 
-2157 ARYVTVEVQHG
+2157 
-2168 GTKEVLTATK
+2168 
-2178 DATGNWSVTPTG
+2178 
-2190 TWADGDYTL
+2190 
-2199 TVRVED
+2199 
-2205 EAGNEK
+2205 
-2211 HSASLTVT
+2211 
-2219 VDTQITIDV
+2219 
-2228 IELVNDNGIPGDNM
+2228 
-2242 TNDAHPQFRV
+2242 
-2252 TVPGD
+2252 
-2257 VNEVSLSI
+2257 
-2265 DGGVTWVKATQ
+2265 
-2276 SATPGVWNYTWPG
+2276 
-2289 TVPDGDYTLN
+2289 
-2299 VKATDNAG
+2299 
-2307 NTVTETLHFTID
+2307 
-2319 TTLSTPVIVLD
+2319 
-2330 SADDSGV
+2330 
-2337 HGDNMTNHTQ
+2337 
-2347 PTFALQHIDDDAV
+2347 
-2360 RVTVSVEHGGVTTTF
+2360 
-2375 DATKDAGG
+2375 
-2383 WTFTP
+2383 
-2388 TGAWADGDYTLSVSV
+2388 
-2403 EDKAGNTS
+2403 
-2411 HSASLTVTVDT
+2411 
-2422 QIAINNIELVND
+2422 
-2434 SGIPDDNL
+2434 
-2442 TNNVRP
+2442 
-2448 HFQVTVPTDV
+2448 
-2458 NVVRLSIDGGKT
+2458 
-2470 WFNATQSATPGVW
+2470 
-2483 DYIWPDD
+2483 
-2490 VADGGYTL
+2490 
-2498 TVEATDEAGNKATQ
+2498 
-2512 TLDFTIDTTL
+2512 
-2522 SVPTLS
+2522 
-2528 LDSADD
+2528 
-2534 SGIAG
+2534 
-2539 DNITNVK
+2539 
-2546 TPGFTLNNID
+2546 
-2556 TDVSRVIVEVMHN
+2556 
-2569 GIKQEVPLV
+2569 
-2578 QTGGQWRFA
+2578 
-2587 PTSDWADGD
+2587 
-2596 YILTVKV
+2596 
-2603 EDRAGNVKQS
+2603 
-2613 APLTVTVDTHI
+2613 
-2624 AIDRI
+2624 
-2629 ELVNDSGIPGDNLTN
+2629 
-2644 EARPH
+2644 
-2649 FQVTVPADVNGVRLS
+2649 
-2664 IDGGKT
+2664 
-2670 WFDATQSATSGVWDY
+2670 
-2685 TWLTNVANGPHTLMV
+2685 
-2700 EASDKAGNKTTQK
+2700 
-2713 LDFTIDTILS
+2713 
-2723 EPTITLDSADDS
+2723 
-2735 AAGDNITNVKM
+2735 
-2746 PGFTLGNIDADVTKV
+2746 
-2761 VVTVAHDGKNQ
+2761 
-2772 QIELIKNGGV
+2772 
-2782 WRFTPGA
+2782 
-2789 AWTDGDY
+2789 
-2796 TLTVKVE
+2796 
-2803 DKAGNTNYSAPLT
+2803 
-2816 VTIDTQTSI
+2816 
-2825 DRIELLND
+2825 
-2833 TGIVGDNLTNEA
+2833 
-2845 RPQFHITVPTDVNSV
+2845 
-2860 QLSLDGGINW
+2860 
-2870 VNATLTS
+2870 
-2877 DGVWEYIWP
+2877 
-2886 TDLVEN
+2886 
-2892 TYTLTVKATDVAGN
+2892 
-2906 TATETL
+2906 
-2912 NFIIDTTLSTPT
+2912 
-2924 ITLDSADDSGT
+2924 
-2935 ANDNKTNV
+2935 
-2943 KTPGFIIGGID
+2943 
-2954 SDVTQVVVQ
+2954 
-2963 VMRDGHSEEVELTQ
+2963 
-2977 TNGQWRFVPGSA
+2977 
-2989 WTDGDY
+2989 
-2995 TLTVTVKD
+2995 
-3003 EAGNIRHSAPLTVT
+3003 
-3017 IDTQITI
+3017 I

-3174 ATKGAT
+3174 ATKDATGNWSVTPTGTWADGDYTLTVRVEDEAGNEKHSASLTVTVDTQITIDAIELVNDNGIPGDNMTNDAHPQFRVTVPGDVNEVSLSIDGGVTWVKATQSATPGVWNYTWPGTVPDGDYTLNVKATDNAGNTVTETLHFTIDTTLSVPVIVLNSADDTGVQGDNMTNSTQPTFALQHIDDDAVRVTVSVEHGGVTTTFDATKGVGGWSFTPTGAWADGDYTLSVSVEDKAGNTSHSASLTVTVDTQIAINNIELVNDSGIPDDNLTNNVRPHFQVKVPTDVNEVRLSIDGGKTWFNATQSATPGVWDYTWLADVGEGKHTLTVEATDKAGNQTTQKLDFIIDTMLSEPTIVLDSTDDSGTKGDNLTNANKPTFILGNIDADARYVTVEVQYGGTKEVLTATKGAT

-3194 DYTLTVRVE
+3194 DYMLTVRVE

-3322 PTIAMDSRDD
+3322 PTITMDSRDD

-3354 ADAHSV
+3354 SDAQSV

-3405 GNVRQSTPLVVTVDT
+3405 GNVRQSTPLIVTVDT

-3468 WVSATQG
+3468 WVSAAQG

-3624 RIELVNDSGV
+3624 HIELVNDSGV

-3719 LTPTIELAP
+3719 MTPTIELAP

-3849 FDIHQVDSDVT
+3849 FDIRQVDSDVT

-4302 TKTSAELRIEI
+4302 TKTSAELKIEI

-4530 ITSVTTPRFVIG
+4530 ITSVTKPRFVIG

-4556 GVSYSVTANGNN
+4556 GVSYPVTANGNN

-4896 VDVTIDTE
+4896 VDLTIDTE

-5298 DDLITN
+5298 DDLITS

-5385 AMVAGSDNGIFSNDS
+5385 VMMAGSDNGIFSNDS

-5583 KVFTSE
+5583 QVFTSE

-5599 EWWSNSDLI
+5599 DWWSNSSTI
-5608 TMRGTGEIGATVSLI
+5608 TMRGMGEIGATVSLI

-5634 AATGR
+5634 AANGQ
-5639 WELSTDKLPE
+5639 WELSTDQLPE
-5649 GTYDI
+5649 GKYDI
-5654 SLVIEDS
+5654 TLSIEDN
-5661 AGNRWEDVREI
+5661 AGNRKEEVHEI

-5711 EGNTYTLTVPDNG
+5711 NGNTYTLTVPDNG

-5995 HLRTEPSAAEES
+5995 HLRTVPSAAEES
-6007 VVKVTAYSITLLNAD
+6007 VVKETAYSITLLNAD

-6035 SFEISVPENIVNVSI
+6035 SFEISVPENIVNVSV

-6079 TMDVKFIDKDNDFLI
+6079 TMDVKFIDKDDDFLI

-6107 IVNAMNVRGKT
+6107 IVNAMNARGKT

>member
-302 ETLTDGTY
+302 ETLTDGAY

-429 TIAPE
+429 TIPPE

-634 VSLEDYVVLP
+634 VSLEDFVVLP

-1035 GISDD
+1035 GIADD

-1113 AIFDF
+1113 AVFDF

-1186 LFIPGNTWADG
+1186 LFTPGNTWADG

-1206 DKAGNTNYSA
+1206 DKAGNTSYSA

-1322 LSVPVIVLDSADDTG
+1322 LSVPVIVLNSADDTG
-1337 IQGDNMTNSTQPTFA
+1337 VQGDNMTNSTQPTFA

-1477 SATPGVWDYIWPD
+1477 SATPGAWDYIWPD

-1502 ATDEAGNKAT
+1502 ATDKAGNKTT
-1512 QTLDFTIDTTL
+1512 QELDFTIDTTL

-1708 NKTTQKLDFTI
+1708 NKTTQKLDFII
-1719 DTILSEPTITL
+1719 DTLLSEPTITL

-2116 IDTLLSEPTIVLDN
+2116 IDTLLSEPTIVLDS

-2135 TKGDHLTNVNKPTFL
+2135 TKGDNLTNVNKPTFL

-2319 TTLSTPVIVLD
+2319 TTLSVPVIVLN
-2330 SADDSGV
+2330 SADDTGV
-2337 HGDNMTNHTQ
+2337 QGDNMTNSTQ

-2375 DATKDAGG
+2375 DATKGVGG
-2383 WTFTP
+2383 WSFTP

-2448 HFQVTVPTDV
+2448 HFQVKVPTDV
-2458 NVVRLSIDGGKT
+2458 N
-2470 WFNATQSATPGVW
+2470 
-2483 DYIWPDD
+2483 
-2490 VADGGYTL
+2490 
-2498 TVEATDEAGNKATQ
+2498 E
-2512 TLDFTIDTTL
+2512 
-2522 SVPTLS
+2522 
-2528 LDSADD
+2528 
-2534 SGIAG
+2534 
-2539 DNITNVK
+2539 
-2546 TPGFTLNNID
+2546 
-2556 TDVSRVIVEVMHN
+2556 
-2569 GIKQEVPLV
+2569 
-2578 QTGGQWRFA
+2578 
-2587 PTSDWADGD
+2587 
-2596 YILTVKV
+2596 
-2603 EDRAGNVKQS
+2603 
-2613 APLTVTVDTHI
+2613 
-2624 AIDRI
+2624 
-2629 ELVNDSGIPGDNLTN
+2629 
-2644 EARPH
+2644 
-2649 FQVTVPADVNGVRLS
+2649 
-2664 IDGGKT
+2664 
-2670 WFDATQSATSGVWDY
+2670 
-2685 TWLTNVANGPHTLMV
+2685 
-2700 EASDKAGNKTTQK
+2700 
-2713 LDFTIDTILS
+2713 
-2723 EPTITLDSADDS
+2723 
-2735 AAGDNITNVKM
+2735 
-2746 PGFTLGNIDADVTKV
+2746 
-2761 VVTVAHDGKNQ
+2761 
-2772 QIELIKNGGV
+2772 
-2782 WRFTPGA
+2782 
-2789 AWTDGDY
+2789 
-2796 TLTVKVE
+2796 
-2803 DKAGNTNYSAPLT
+2803 
-2816 VTIDTQTSI
+2816 
-2825 DRIELLND
+2825 
-2833 TGIVGDNLTNEA
+2833 
-2845 RPQFHITVPTDVNSV
+2845 
-2860 QLSLDGGINW
+2860 
-2870 VNATLTS
+2870 
-2877 DGVWEYIWP
+2877 
-2886 TDLVEN
+2886 
-2892 TYTLTVKATDVAGN
+2892 
-2906 TATETL
+2906 
-2912 NFIIDTTLSTPT
+2912 
-2924 ITLDSADDSGT
+2924 
-2935 ANDNKTNV
+2935 
-2943 KTPGFIIGGID
+2943 
-2954 SDVTQVVVQ
+2954 
-2963 VMRDGHSEEVELTQ
+2963 
-2977 TNGQWRFVPGSA
+2977 
-2989 WTDGDY
+2989 
-2995 TLTVTVKD
+2995 
-3003 EAGNIRHSAPLTVT
+3003 
-3017 IDTQITI
+3017 
-3024 DHIELVNDSG
+3024 
-3034 IPDDNLTNN
+3034 
-3043 VRPHFQVTVPTDVNV
+3043 

-3100 TDKAGNKTTQ
+3100 TDKAGNQTTQ
-3110 QLDFIIDTL
+3110 KLDFIIDTM

-3125 VLDNT
+3125 VLDST

-3137 DNLTNV
+3137 DNLTNA
-3143 NKPTFLLG
+3143 NKPTFILG

-3161 VEVQHGGT
+3161 VEVQYGGT

-3322 PTIAMDSRDD
+3322 PTITMDSRDD

-3354 ADAHSV
+3354 SDAQSV

-3405 GNVRQSTPLVVTVDT
+3405 GNVRQSTPLIVTVDT

-3468 WVSATQG
+3468 WVSAAQG

-3624 RIELVNDSGV
+3624 HIELVNDSGV

-3719 LTPTIELAP
+3719 MTPTIELAP

-3849 FDIHQVDSDVT
+3849 FDIRQVDSDVT

-4302 TKTSAELRIEI
+4302 TKTSAELKIEI

-4530 ITSVTTPRFVIG
+4530 ITSVTKPRFVIG

-4556 GVSYSVTANGNN
+4556 GVSYPVTANGNN

-4832 PTLIGSTL
+4832 PTLVGNTL
-4840 PNTIVS
+4840 PNAIVS

-4966 NDGNYELTFK
+4966 NDGNYVLTFK

-5034 TLTIRNPQGVVIAT
+5034 TLTIRSPQGVVIAT

-5074 EDKAGNSQQKEI
+5074 EDKAGNSQQKDI

-5340 SYQFDNAL
+5340 SYQFDNVL

-5400 ITSQTRPTFSIFGEM
+5400 ITSQTRPTFSISGEM

-5583 KVFTSE
+5583 QVFTSE

-5599 EWWSNSDLI
+5599 DWWSNSSTI
-5608 TMRGTGEIGATVSLI
+5608 TMRGMGEIGATVSLI

-5634 AATGR
+5634 AANGQ
-5639 WELSTDKLPE
+5639 WELSTDQLPE
-5649 GTYDI
+5649 GKYDI
-5654 SLVIEDS
+5654 TLSIEDN
-5661 AGNRWEDVREI
+5661 AGNRKEEVHEI

-5711 EGNTYTLTVPDNG
+5711 NGNTYTLTVPDNG

-5753 PLDIMKEVPVIS
+5753 SLDIMKEVPVIS

-5866 AGEDNGAS
+5866 AGEDNGVS

-5903 THNGVTDI
+5903 THNGVTDT

-5927 AWNDGNYT
+5927 AWNDGTYT

-5956 VDSTVTVTA
+5956 VDSTVAVTA

-5995 HLRTEPSAAEES
+5995 HLRTVPSAAEES
-6007 VVKVTAYSITLLNAD
+6007 VVKETAYSITLLNAD

-6107 IVNAMNVRGKT
+6107 IVNAMNARGKT

>member
-17 IDLSSLGNAK
+17 IDLYSLGNAK

-157 NSSKQIEE
+157 NSSKQMEE
-165 MLQNFLADNVAKDNL
+165 MLQEFLADNVAKDNL

-385 VDKDGNWSYEFKDN
+385 VDKDGNWSYEFRDN

-429 TIAPE
+429 TIPPE

-441 DSSDSGIK
+441 DNSDSGIK

-530 ISYFSAEIETTN
+530 ISYFSAEIETTD

-629 PVPPT
+629 PLPPT

-718 YSFTIQTEVVPPK
+718 YSFTIQTEVVSPK

-958 TVKLYIDG
+958 TVKLYVDG

-1035 GISDD
+1035 GIADD

-1113 AIFDF
+1113 AVFDF

-1186 LFIPGNTWADG
+1186 LFTPGNTWADG

-1206 DKAGNTNYSA
+1206 DKAGNTSYSA

-1322 LSVPVIVLDSADDTG
+1322 LSVPVIVLNSADDTG
-1337 IQGDNMTNSTQPTFA
+1337 VQGDNMTNRTQPTFA

-1384 WTFTPPTSWAD
+1384 WTFTPTASWTD

-1439 DDNLTNNVR
+1439 NDNLTNNVR

-1462 RLSIDGGKTWFNATQ
+1462 RLSIDGGKTWVTAAQ
-1477 SATPGVWDYIWPD
+1477 KAAGVWEYIWPD
-1490 DVADGGY
+1490 DVTDGSH

-1531 SADDSGIAGDNITNV
+1531 SADDSGIAGDNITSV

-1629 IELVNDSGIPGDNL
+1629 IELVNDSGIPDDNL

-1697 TLMVEASDKAG
+1697 TLMVEATDKAG
-1708 NKTTQKLDFTI
+1708 NKTTQKLDFII
-1719 DTILSEPTITL
+1719 DTLLSEPTITL

-2017 TIDTQITIDHIELVN
+2017 TIDTQIAIDHIELVN
-2032 DSGIPDDN
+2032 DSGIPNDN

-2104 AGNKTTQQLDFI
+2104 AGNKTTQKLDFI
-2116 IDTLLSEPTIVLDN
+2116 IDTLLSEPTIVLDS

-2135 TKGDHLTNVNKPTFL
+2135 TKGDNLTNVNKPTFL

-2205 EAGNEK
+2205 DAGNVK
-2211 HSASLTVT
+2211 YSASLTVT

-2228 IELVNDNGIPGDNM
+2228 IELVNDSGTRGDNL
-2242 TNDAHPQFRV
+2242 TNDANPHFRI

-2276 SATPGVWNYTWPG
+2276 SVTPGVWNYTWPG

-2337 HGDNMTNHTQ
+2337 HGDNMTNRTQ
-2347 PTFALQHIDDDAV
+2347 PTFALQQIDDDAV

-2375 DATKDAGG
+2375 DATKGTGG

-2483 DYIWPDD
+2483 DY
-2490 VADGGYTL
+2490 
-2498 TVEATDEAGNKATQ
+2498 
-2512 TLDFTIDTTL
+2512 
-2522 SVPTLS
+2522 
-2528 LDSADD
+2528 
-2534 SGIAG
+2534 
-2539 DNITNVK
+2539 
-2546 TPGFTLNNID
+2546 
-2556 TDVSRVIVEVMHN
+2556 
-2569 GIKQEVPLV
+2569 
-2578 QTGGQWRFA
+2578 
-2587 PTSDWADGD
+2587 
-2596 YILTVKV
+2596 
-2603 EDRAGNVKQS
+2603 
-2613 APLTVTVDTHI
+2613 
-2624 AIDRI
+2624 
-2629 ELVNDSGIPGDNLTN
+2629 
-2644 EARPH
+2644 
-2649 FQVTVPADVNGVRLS
+2649 
-2664 IDGGKT
+2664 
-2670 WFDATQSATSGVWDY
+2670 
-2685 TWLTNVANGPHTLMV
+2685 
-2700 EASDKAGNKTTQK
+2700 
-2713 LDFTIDTILS
+2713 
-2723 EPTITLDSADDS
+2723 
-2735 AAGDNITNVKM
+2735 
-2746 PGFTLGNIDADVTKV
+2746 
-2761 VVTVAHDGKNQ
+2761 
-2772 QIELIKNGGV
+2772 
-2782 WRFTPGA
+2782 
-2789 AWTDGDY
+2789 
-2796 TLTVKVE
+2796 
-2803 DKAGNTNYSAPLT
+2803 
-2816 VTIDTQTSI
+2816 
-2825 DRIELLND
+2825 
-2833 TGIVGDNLTNEA
+2833 
-2845 RPQFHITVPTDVNSV
+2845 
-2860 QLSLDGGINW
+2860 
-2870 VNATLTS
+2870 
-2877 DGVWEYIWP
+2877 
-2886 TDLVEN
+2886 
-2892 TYTLTVKATDVAGN
+2892 
-2906 TATETL
+2906 
-2912 NFIIDTTLSTPT
+2912 
-2924 ITLDSADDSGT
+2924 
-2935 ANDNKTNV
+2935 
-2943 KTPGFIIGGID
+2943 
-2954 SDVTQVVVQ
+2954 
-2963 VMRDGHSEEVELTQ
+2963 
-2977 TNGQWRFVPGSA
+2977 
-2989 WTDGDY
+2989 
-2995 TLTVTVKD
+2995 
-3003 EAGNIRHSAPLTVT
+3003 
-3017 IDTQITI
+3017 
-3024 DHIELVNDSG
+3024 
-3034 IPDDNLTNN
+3034 
-3043 VRPHFQVTVPTDVNV
+3043 
-3058 VRLSIDGGKT
+3058 
-3068 WFNATQSATPGVWD
+3068 
-3082 YTWLA
+3082 TWLA

-3100 TDKAGNKTTQ
+3100 TDKAGNQTTQ

-3151 NIDADARYVT
+3151 NIDVDARYVT
-3161 VEVQHGGT
+3161 VEVLHGGT

-3398 VEVTDNA
+3398 VEVQDNA
-3405 GNVRQSTPLVVTVDT
+3405 GNVRQSTPLIVTVDT

-3468 WVSATQG
+3468 WVSAAQG

-3493 TLTVMVTDRA
+3493 ILTVMVTDRA

-4064 TIDGHDYNATKVGA
+4064 TIDGHDYNAIKVGA

-4302 TKTSAELRIEI
+4302 TKTSAELQIEI

-4375 EFTAG
+4375 QFTAG

-4508 IVSDPSIDLL
+4508 VVSDPRIDLL

-4530 ITSVTTPRFVIG
+4530 ITSITKPRFVIG

-4556 GVSYSVTANGNN
+4556 GVSYPVTANGNN

-4613 RMEPASDTGNS
+4613 RMEPASDTGSS

-4655 SGREVLKQ
+4655 SGREVLKH

-4725 QHEATSLRPE
+4725 QYEATSLRPE
-4735 FKGFAEAFST
+4735 FKGLAEAFST

-4832 PTLIGSTL
+4832 PTLVGNTL
-4840 PNTIVS
+4840 PNAIVS

-4952 TGAGHWGVV
+4952 TGTGHWGVV

-5074 EDKAGNSQQKEI
+5074 EDKAGNSQQKDI

-5253 TFNIHFSITD
+5253 KFNIHFSITD

-5298 DDLITN
+5298 DDLITS

-5385 AMVAGSDNGIFSNDS
+5385 VMMAGSDNGIFSNDS
-5400 ITSQTRPTFSIFGEM
+5400 ITSQTRPAFSIFGEM

-5534 VWVNEKGHWQ
+5534 VWVNDKGHWQ

-5583 KVFTSE
+5583 QVFTSE

-5599 EWWSNSDLI
+5599 DWWSNSSTI
-5608 TMRGTGEIGATVSLI
+5608 TMRGMGEIGATVSLI

-5634 AATGR
+5634 AANGQ
-5639 WELSTDKLPE
+5639 WELSTDQLPE
-5649 GTYDI
+5649 GKYDI
-5654 SLVIEDS
+5654 TLSIEDN
-5661 AGNRWEDVREI
+5661 AGNRKEEVHEI

-5711 EGNTYTLTVPDNG
+5711 NGNTYTLTVPDNG

-5753 PLDIMKEVPVIS
+5753 SLDIMKETPVIS
-5765 LSPDSDSGTVGDNIT
+5765 LSPDSDSGTAGDNIT
-5780 RDKQPTFIIGNLE
+5780 RDNQPTFIIGNLE

-5874 DSDNVTNHT
+5874 DSDNVTNHNHT

-5903 THNGVTDI
+5903 THNGVTDT

-5927 AWNDGNYT
+5927 AWNDGTYT

-5941 DRAGNSQQSASLAVT
+5941 DRAGNSLQSASLEVT

-5976 TATAVT
+5976 TPTAVT

-5995 HLRTEPSAAEES
+5995 HLRTVASAAEES
-6007 VVKVTAYSITLLNAD
+6007 VVKETAYSITLLNAD

-6035 SFEISVPENIVNVSI
+6035 SFEISVPENIVNVSV

-6079 TMDVKFIDKDNDFLI
+6079 TMDVKFIDKDDDFLI

-6107 IVNAMNVRGKT
+6107 IVNAMNARGKT

>member
-1 MGNKS
+1 
-6 IQKFFADQNSV
+6 
-17 IDLSSLGNAK
+17 
-27 GAKVSLS
+27 VSLS

-117 LKKQLDD
+117 LKKQLDE

-157 NSSKQIEE
+157 NSSKQMEE
-165 MLQNFLADNVAKDNL
+165 MLQEFLADNVAKDNL

-449 NDNITNST
+449 NDSITNST

-530 ISYFSAEIETTN
+530 ISYFSAEIETTD

-601 INNLTFTVEDVA
+601 VNNLTFTVEDVA

-622 YVIDTIA
+622 YVIDTVA

-634 VSLEDYVVLP
+634 VSLEDFVVLP

-1035 GISDD
+1035 GIADD

-1113 AIFDF
+1113 AVFDF

-1186 LFIPGNTWADG
+1186 LFTPGNTWADG

-1384 WTFTPPTSWAD
+1384 WSFTPTGAWAD

-1439 DDNLTNNVR
+1439 NDNLTNNVR

-1477 SATPGVWDYIWPD
+1477 SATPGAWDYIWPD

-1502 ATDEAGNKAT
+1502 ATDKAGNKTT
-1512 QTLDFTIDTTL
+1512 QELDFTIDTTL

-1562 VIVEVMHN
+1562 VTVEVMHN

-1673 DATQSATSGVWD
+1673 DATQSATPGVWD

-1708 NKTTQKLDFTI
+1708 NKTTQKLDFII
-1719 DTILSEPTITL
+1719 DTMLSEPTITL

-2017 TIDTQITIDHIELVN
+2017 TIDTQIAIDHIELVN

-2040 LTNNVRPHFQVTV
+2040 LTN
-2053 PTDVNVVRLSIDG
+2053 
-2066 GKTWFNATQS
+2066 
-2076 ATPGVWDYTWLADVG
+2076 
-2091 EGKHTLTVEATDK
+2091 EA
-2104 AGNKTTQQLDFI
+2104 
-2116 IDTLLSEPTIVLDN
+2116 
-2130 TDDSG
+2130 
-2135 TKGDHLTNVNKPTFL
+2135 
-2150 LGNIDAD
+2150 
-2157 ARYVTVEVQHG
+2157 
-2168 GTKEVLTATK
+2168 
-2178 DATGNWSVTPTG
+2178 
-2190 TWADGDYTL
+2190 
-2199 TVRVED
+2199 
-2205 EAGNEK
+2205 
-2211 HSASLTVT
+2211 
-2219 VDTQITIDV
+2219 
-2228 IELVNDNGIPGDNM
+2228 
-2242 TNDAHPQFRV
+2242 
-2252 TVPGD
+2252 
-2257 VNEVSLSI
+2257 
-2265 DGGVTWVKATQ
+2265 
-2276 SATPGVWNYTWPG
+2276 
-2289 TVPDGDYTLN
+2289 
-2299 VKATDNAG
+2299 
-2307 NTVTETLHFTID
+2307 
-2319 TTLSTPVIVLD
+2319 
-2330 SADDSGV
+2330 
-2337 HGDNMTNHTQ
+2337 
-2347 PTFALQHIDDDAV
+2347 
-2360 RVTVSVEHGGVTTTF
+2360 
-2375 DATKDAGG
+2375 
-2383 WTFTP
+2383 
-2388 TGAWADGDYTLSVSV
+2388 
-2403 EDKAGNTS
+2403 
-2411 HSASLTVTVDT
+2411 
-2422 QIAINNIELVND
+2422 
-2434 SGIPDDNL
+2434 
-2442 TNNVRP
+2442 
-2448 HFQVTVPTDV
+2448 
-2458 NVVRLSIDGGKT
+2458 
-2470 WFNATQSATPGVW
+2470 
-2483 DYIWPDD
+2483 
-2490 VADGGYTL
+2490 
-2498 TVEATDEAGNKATQ
+2498 
-2512 TLDFTIDTTL
+2512 
-2522 SVPTLS
+2522 
-2528 LDSADD
+2528 
-2534 SGIAG
+2534 
-2539 DNITNVK
+2539 
-2546 TPGFTLNNID
+2546 
-2556 TDVSRVIVEVMHN
+2556 
-2569 GIKQEVPLV
+2569 
-2578 QTGGQWRFA
+2578 
-2587 PTSDWADGD
+2587 
-2596 YILTVKV
+2596 
-2603 EDRAGNVKQS
+2603 
-2613 APLTVTVDTHI
+2613 
-2624 AIDRI
+2624 
-2629 ELVNDSGIPGDNLTN
+2629 
-2644 EARPH
+2644 
-2649 FQVTVPADVNGVRLS
+2649 
-2664 IDGGKT
+2664 
-2670 WFDATQSATSGVWDY
+2670 
-2685 TWLTNVANGPHTLMV
+2685 
-2700 EASDKAGNKTTQK
+2700 
-2713 LDFTIDTILS
+2713 
-2723 EPTITLDSADDS
+2723 
-2735 AAGDNITNVKM
+2735 
-2746 PGFTLGNIDADVTKV
+2746 
-2761 VVTVAHDGKNQ
+2761 
-2772 QIELIKNGGV
+2772 
-2782 WRFTPGA
+2782 
-2789 AWTDGDY
+2789 
-2796 TLTVKVE
+2796 
-2803 DKAGNTNYSAPLT
+2803 
-2816 VTIDTQTSI
+2816 
-2825 DRIELLND
+2825 
-2833 TGIVGDNLTNEA
+2833 
-2845 RPQFHITVPTDVNSV
+2845 
-2860 QLSLDGGINW
+2860 
-2870 VNATLTS
+2870 
-2877 DGVWEYIWP
+2877 
-2886 TDLVEN
+2886 
-2892 TYTLTVKATDVAGN
+2892 
-2906 TATETL
+2906 
-2912 NFIIDTTLSTPT
+2912 
-2924 ITLDSADDSGT
+2924 
-2935 ANDNKTNV
+2935 
-2943 KTPGFIIGGID
+2943 
-2954 SDVTQVVVQ
+2954 
-2963 VMRDGHSEEVELTQ
+2963 
-2977 TNGQWRFVPGSA
+2977 
-2989 WTDGDY
+2989 
-2995 TLTVTVKD
+2995 
-3003 EAGNIRHSAPLTVT
+3003 
-3017 IDTQITI
+3017 
-3024 DHIELVNDSG
+3024 
-3034 IPDDNLTNN
+3034 
-3043 VRPHFQVTVPTDVNV
+3043 RPHFQVTVPTDVNV

-3174 ATKGAT
+3174 ATKDATGNWSVTPTGTWADGDYTLTVRVEDEAGNEKHSASLTVTVDTQITIDAIELVNDNGIPGDNMTNDAHPQFRVTVPGDVNEVSLSIDGGVTWVKATQSATPGVWNYTWPGTVPDGDYTLNVKATDNAGNTVTETLHFTIDTTLSTPVIVLDSADDTGIQGDNMTNRTQPTFNLQHIDDDAVRVTVSVEHGGVTTTFDATKGVGGWTFTPPTSWGAGDYTLSVSVEDKAGNTSHSASLTVTVDTQIAINNIELVNDSGIPDDNLTNNVRPQFQVKVPTDVNEVRLSIDGGKTWFNATQSATPGVWDYTWLADVGEGKHTLTVEATDKAGNQTTQKLDFIIDTLLSEPTIVLDSTDDSGTKGDNLTNANKPTFLLGNIDADARYVTVEVQHGSTKEVLTATKGAT

-3203 DDAGNVKY
+3203 DEAGNVKY

-3216 VTVDTQITIDVIE
+3216 VTVDTQITIDAIE

-3322 PTIAMDSRDD
+3322 PTITMDSRDD

-3354 ADAHSV
+3354 SDAQSV

-3405 GNVRQSTPLVVTVDT
+3405 GNVRQSTPLIVTVDT

-3468 WVSATQG
+3468 WVSAAQG

-3493 TLTVMVTDRA
+3493 ILTVMVTDRA

-3624 RIELVNDSGV
+3624 HIELVNDSGV

-3695 TVEVTDGAGNKM
+3695 IVEVTDGAGNKM
-3707 TETLNF
+3707 TGTLDF

-3741 SVTQPVFV
+3741 SVTQPIFV

-3849 FDIHQVDSDVT
+3849 FDIRQVDSDVT

-3953 VPGDVV
+3953 VPGDVI

-4002 DEAGNIANKD
+4002 DQAGNIANKD

-4181 NVGSALPDGQHTLL
+4181 NVGSALPDGKHTLL

-4302 TKTSAELRIEI
+4302 TKTSAELQIEI

-4530 ITSVTTPRFVIG
+4530 ITSVTKPRFVIG

-4556 GVSYSVTANGNN
+4556 GVSYPVTANGNN

-4613 RMEPASDTGNS
+4613 RMEPASDTGSS

-4655 SGREVLKQ
+4655 SGREVLKH

-4725 QHEATSLRPE
+4725 QYEATSLRPE
-4735 FKGFAEAFST
+4735 FKGLAEAFST

-4832 PTLIGSTL
+4832 PTLVGNTL
-4840 PNTIVS
+4840 PNAIVS

-4966 NDGNYELTFK
+4966 NDGNYVLTFK

-5074 EDKAGNSQQKEI
+5074 EDKAGNSQQKDI

-5298 DDLITN
+5298 DDLITS

-5385 AMVAGSDNGIFSNDS
+5385 VMMAGSDNGIFSNDS
-5400 ITSQTRPTFSIFGEM
+5400 ITSQTRPAFSIYGEM

-5534 VWVNEKGHWQ
+5534 VWVNDKGHWQ

-5583 KVFTSE
+5583 QVFTSE

-5599 EWWSNSDLI
+5599 DWWSNSSTI
-5608 TMRGTGEIGATVSLI
+5608 TMRGMGEIGATVSLI

-5634 AATGR
+5634 AANGQ
-5639 WELSTDKLPE
+5639 WELSTDQLPE
-5649 GTYDI
+5649 GKYDI
-5654 SLVIEDS
+5654 TLSIEDN
-5661 AGNRWEDVREI
+5661 AGNRKEEVHEI

-5711 EGNTYTLTVPDNG
+5711 NGNTYTLTVPDNG

-5753 PLDIMKEVPVIS
+5753 PLDIMKETPVIS

-5780 RDKQPTFIIGNLE
+5780 RDNQPTFIIGNLE

-5866 AGEDNGAS
+5866 AGEGNGAS
-5874 DSDNVTNHT
+5874 DSDNVTNHNHT

-5927 AWNDGNYT
+5927 AWNDGTYT

-5941 DRAGNSQQSASLAVT
+5941 DRAGNSLQSASLEVT

-5995 HLRTEPSAAEES
+5995 HLRTVPSAAEES
-6007 VVKVTAYSITLLNAD
+6007 VVKETAYSITLLNAD

-6035 SFEISVPENIVNVSI
+6035 SFEISVPENIVNVSV

-6079 TMDVKFIDKDNDFLI
+6079 TMDVKFIDKDDDFLI

-6107 IVNAMNVRGKT
+6107 IVNAMNARGKT

>member
-302 ETLTDGTY
+302 ETLTDGAY

-429 TIAPE
+429 TIPPE

-634 VSLEDYVVLP
+634 VSLEDFVVLP

-780 DADGNWNFDISRNL
+780 DVDGNWNFDISRNL

-1035 GISDD
+1035 GIADD

-1113 AIFDF
+1113 AVFDF

-1186 LFIPGNTWADG
+1186 LFTPGNTWADG

-1206 DKAGNTNYSA
+1206 DKAGNTSYSA

-1322 LSVPVIVLDSADDTG
+1322 LSVPVIVLNSADDTG
-1337 IQGDNMTNSTQPTFA
+1337 VQGDNMTNRTQPTFA

-1477 SATPGVWDYIWPD
+1477 SATPGAWDYIWPD

-1502 ATDEAGNKAT
+1502 ATDKAGNKTT
-1512 QTLDFTIDTTL
+1512 QELDFTIDTTL

-1708 NKTTQKLDFTI
+1708 NKTTQKLDFII
-1719 DTILSEPTITL
+1719 DTLLSEPTITL

-2116 IDTLLSEPTIVLDN
+2116 IDTLLSEPTIVLDS

-2135 TKGDHLTNVNKPTFL
+2135 TKGDNLTNVNKPTFL

-2319 TTLSTPVIVLD
+2319 TTLSVPVIVLN
-2330 SADDSGV
+2330 SADDTGV
-2337 HGDNMTNHTQ
+2337 QGDNMTNSTQ

-2375 DATKDAGG
+2375 DATKGVGG
-2383 WTFTP
+2383 WSFTP

-2448 HFQVTVPTDV
+2448 HFQVKVPTDV
-2458 NVVRLSIDGGKT
+2458 N
-2470 WFNATQSATPGVW
+2470 
-2483 DYIWPDD
+2483 
-2490 VADGGYTL
+2490 
-2498 TVEATDEAGNKATQ
+2498 E
-2512 TLDFTIDTTL
+2512 
-2522 SVPTLS
+2522 
-2528 LDSADD
+2528 
-2534 SGIAG
+2534 
-2539 DNITNVK
+2539 
-2546 TPGFTLNNID
+2546 
-2556 TDVSRVIVEVMHN
+2556 
-2569 GIKQEVPLV
+2569 
-2578 QTGGQWRFA
+2578 
-2587 PTSDWADGD
+2587 
-2596 YILTVKV
+2596 
-2603 EDRAGNVKQS
+2603 
-2613 APLTVTVDTHI
+2613 
-2624 AIDRI
+2624 
-2629 ELVNDSGIPGDNLTN
+2629 
-2644 EARPH
+2644 
-2649 FQVTVPADVNGVRLS
+2649 
-2664 IDGGKT
+2664 
-2670 WFDATQSATSGVWDY
+2670 
-2685 TWLTNVANGPHTLMV
+2685 
-2700 EASDKAGNKTTQK
+2700 
-2713 LDFTIDTILS
+2713 
-2723 EPTITLDSADDS
+2723 
-2735 AAGDNITNVKM
+2735 
-2746 PGFTLGNIDADVTKV
+2746 
-2761 VVTVAHDGKNQ
+2761 
-2772 QIELIKNGGV
+2772 
-2782 WRFTPGA
+2782 
-2789 AWTDGDY
+2789 
-2796 TLTVKVE
+2796 
-2803 DKAGNTNYSAPLT
+2803 
-2816 VTIDTQTSI
+2816 
-2825 DRIELLND
+2825 
-2833 TGIVGDNLTNEA
+2833 
-2845 RPQFHITVPTDVNSV
+2845 
-2860 QLSLDGGINW
+2860 
-2870 VNATLTS
+2870 
-2877 DGVWEYIWP
+2877 
-2886 TDLVEN
+2886 
-2892 TYTLTVKATDVAGN
+2892 
-2906 TATETL
+2906 
-2912 NFIIDTTLSTPT
+2912 
-2924 ITLDSADDSGT
+2924 
-2935 ANDNKTNV
+2935 
-2943 KTPGFIIGGID
+2943 
-2954 SDVTQVVVQ
+2954 
-2963 VMRDGHSEEVELTQ
+2963 
-2977 TNGQWRFVPGSA
+2977 
-2989 WTDGDY
+2989 
-2995 TLTVTVKD
+2995 
-3003 EAGNIRHSAPLTVT
+3003 
-3017 IDTQITI
+3017 
-3024 DHIELVNDSG
+3024 
-3034 IPDDNLTNN
+3034 
-3043 VRPHFQVTVPTDVNV
+3043 

-3100 TDKAGNKTTQ
+3100 TDKAGNQTTQ
-3110 QLDFIIDTL
+3110 KLDFIIDTM

-3125 VLDNT
+3125 VLDST

-3137 DNLTNV
+3137 DNLTNA
-3143 NKPTFLLG
+3143 NKPTFILG

-3161 VEVQHGGT
+3161 VEVQYGGT

-3322 PTIAMDSRDD
+3322 PTITMDSRDD

-3354 ADAHSV
+3354 SDAQSV

-3405 GNVRQSTPLVVTVDT
+3405 GNVRQSTPLIVTVDT

-3468 WVSATQG
+3468 WVSAAQG

-3624 RIELVNDSGV
+3624 HIELVNDSGV

-3719 LTPTIELAP
+3719 MTPTIELAP

-3849 FDIHQVDSDVT
+3849 FDIRQVDSDVT

-4302 TKTSAELRIEI
+4302 TKTSAELKIEI

-4530 ITSVTTPRFVIG
+4530 ITSVTKPRFVIG

-4556 GVSYSVTANGNN
+4556 GVSYPVTANGNN

-4832 PTLIGSTL
+4832 PTLVGNTL
-4840 PNTIVS
+4840 PNAIVS

-4966 NDGNYELTFK
+4966 NDGNYVLTFK

-5034 TLTIRNPQGVVIAT
+5034 TLTIRSPQGVVIAT

-5074 EDKAGNSQQKEI
+5074 EDKAGNSQQKDI

-5340 SYQFDNAL
+5340 SYQFDNVL

-5400 ITSQTRPTFSIFGEM
+5400 ITSQTRPTFSISGEM

-5583 KVFTSE
+5583 QVFTSE

-5599 EWWSNSDLI
+5599 DWWSNSSTI
-5608 TMRGTGEIGATVSLI
+5608 TMRGMGEIGATVSLI

-5634 AATGR
+5634 AANGQ
-5639 WELSTDKLPE
+5639 WELSTDQLPE
-5649 GTYDI
+5649 GKYDI
-5654 SLVIEDS
+5654 TLSIEDN
-5661 AGNRWEDVREI
+5661 AGNRKEEVHEI

-5711 EGNTYTLTVPDNG
+5711 NGNTYTLTVPDNG

-5753 PLDIMKEVPVIS
+5753 SLDIMKEVPVIS

-5866 AGEDNGAS
+5866 AGEDNGVS

-5903 THNGVTDI
+5903 THNGVTDT

-5927 AWNDGNYT
+5927 AWNDGTYT

-5995 HLRTEPSAAEES
+5995 HLRTVPSAAEES
-6007 VVKVTAYSITLLNAD
+6007 VVKETAYSITLLNAD

-6107 IVNAMNVRGKT
+6107 IVNAMNARGKT

>member
-2116 IDTLLSEPTIVLDN
+2116 IDTLLSEPTIVLDS

-2422 QIAINNIELVND
+2422 QIAINN
-2434 SGIPDDNL
+2434 
-2442 TNNVRP
+2442 
-2448 HFQVTVPTDV
+2448 
-2458 NVVRLSIDGGKT
+2458 
-2470 WFNATQSATPGVW
+2470 
-2483 DYIWPDD
+2483 
-2490 VADGGYTL
+2490 
-2498 TVEATDEAGNKATQ
+2498 
-2512 TLDFTIDTTL
+2512 
-2522 SVPTLS
+2522 
-2528 LDSADD
+2528 
-2534 SGIAG
+2534 
-2539 DNITNVK
+2539 
-2546 TPGFTLNNID
+2546 
-2556 TDVSRVIVEVMHN
+2556 
-2569 GIKQEVPLV
+2569 
-2578 QTGGQWRFA
+2578 
-2587 PTSDWADGD
+2587 
-2596 YILTVKV
+2596 
-2603 EDRAGNVKQS
+2603 
-2613 APLTVTVDTHI
+2613 
-2624 AIDRI
+2624 
-2629 ELVNDSGIPGDNLTN
+2629 
-2644 EARPH
+2644 
-2649 FQVTVPADVNGVRLS
+2649 
-2664 IDGGKT
+2664 
-2670 WFDATQSATSGVWDY
+2670 
-2685 TWLTNVANGPHTLMV
+2685 
-2700 EASDKAGNKTTQK
+2700 
-2713 LDFTIDTILS
+2713 
-2723 EPTITLDSADDS
+2723 
-2735 AAGDNITNVKM
+2735 
-2746 PGFTLGNIDADVTKV
+2746 
-2761 VVTVAHDGKNQ
+2761 
-2772 QIELIKNGGV
+2772 
-2782 WRFTPGA
+2782 
-2789 AWTDGDY
+2789 
-2796 TLTVKVE
+2796 
-2803 DKAGNTNYSAPLT
+2803 
-2816 VTIDTQTSI
+2816 
-2825 DRIELLND
+2825 
-2833 TGIVGDNLTNEA
+2833 
-2845 RPQFHITVPTDVNSV
+2845 
-2860 QLSLDGGINW
+2860 
-2870 VNATLTS
+2870 
-2877 DGVWEYIWP
+2877 
-2886 TDLVEN
+2886 
-2892 TYTLTVKATDVAGN
+2892 
-2906 TATETL
+2906 
-2912 NFIIDTTLSTPT
+2912 
-2924 ITLDSADDSGT
+2924 
-2935 ANDNKTNV
+2935 
-2943 KTPGFIIGGID
+2943 
-2954 SDVTQVVVQ
+2954 
-2963 VMRDGHSEEVELTQ
+2963 
-2977 TNGQWRFVPGSA
+2977 
-2989 WTDGDY
+2989 
-2995 TLTVTVKD
+2995 
-3003 EAGNIRHSAPLTVT
+3003 
-3017 IDTQITI
+3017 
-3024 DHIELVNDSG
+3024 IELVNDSG

-3953 VPGDVV
+3953 IPGDVV

-4270 ENTGGNLT
+4270 ENTGENLT

-4556 GVSYSVTANGNN
+4556 GVSYPVTANGNN

>member
-42 PRGSV
+42 PHGSV

-530 ISYFSAEIETTN
+530 ISYFSAEIETTD

-601 INNLTFTVEDVA
+601 VNNLTFTVEDVA

-622 YVIDTIA
+622 YVIDTVA

-634 VSLEDYVVLP
+634 VSLEDFVVLP

-1035 GISDD
+1035 GIADD

-1113 AIFDF
+1113 AVFDF

-1186 LFIPGNTWADG
+1186 LFTPGNTWADG

-1206 DKAGNTNYSA
+1206 DKAGNTSYSA

-1370 GVTTTFDATKGTGG
+1370 GVTTTFDATKGVGG
-1384 WTFTPPTSWAD
+1384 WSFTPTGAWAD

-1439 DDNLTNNVR
+1439 NDNLTNNVR

-1477 SATPGVWDYIWPD
+1477 SATPGAWDYIWPD

-1502 ATDEAGNKAT
+1502 ATDKAGNKTT
-1512 QTLDFTIDTTL
+1512 QELDFTIDTTL

-1880 VWEYIWPTDLVENTY
+1880 VWEYIWPTDLIENTY

-2017 TIDTQITIDHIELVN
+2017 TIDTQIAIDHIELVN

-2116 IDTLLSEPTIVLDN
+2116 IDTLLSEPTIVLDS

-2135 TKGDHLTNVNKPTFL
+2135 TKGDNLTNVNKPTFL

-2319 TTLSTPVIVLD
+2319 TTLSVPVIVLN
-2330 SADDSGV
+2330 SADDTGV
-2337 HGDNMTNHTQ
+2337 QGDNMTNSTQ

-2375 DATKDAGG
+2375 DATKGVGG
-2383 WTFTP
+2383 WSFTP

-2448 HFQVTVPTDV
+2448 HFQVKVPTDV
-2458 NVVRLSIDGGKT
+2458 N
-2470 WFNATQSATPGVW
+2470 
-2483 DYIWPDD
+2483 
-2490 VADGGYTL
+2490 
-2498 TVEATDEAGNKATQ
+2498 E
-2512 TLDFTIDTTL
+2512 
-2522 SVPTLS
+2522 
-2528 LDSADD
+2528 
-2534 SGIAG
+2534 
-2539 DNITNVK
+2539 
-2546 TPGFTLNNID
+2546 
-2556 TDVSRVIVEVMHN
+2556 
-2569 GIKQEVPLV
+2569 
-2578 QTGGQWRFA
+2578 
-2587 PTSDWADGD
+2587 
-2596 YILTVKV
+2596 
-2603 EDRAGNVKQS
+2603 
-2613 APLTVTVDTHI
+2613 
-2624 AIDRI
+2624 
-2629 ELVNDSGIPGDNLTN
+2629 
-2644 EARPH
+2644 
-2649 FQVTVPADVNGVRLS
+2649 
-2664 IDGGKT
+2664 
-2670 WFDATQSATSGVWDY
+2670 
-2685 TWLTNVANGPHTLMV
+2685 
-2700 EASDKAGNKTTQK
+2700 
-2713 LDFTIDTILS
+2713 
-2723 EPTITLDSADDS
+2723 
-2735 AAGDNITNVKM
+2735 
-2746 PGFTLGNIDADVTKV
+2746 
-2761 VVTVAHDGKNQ
+2761 
-2772 QIELIKNGGV
+2772 
-2782 WRFTPGA
+2782 
-2789 AWTDGDY
+2789 
-2796 TLTVKVE
+2796 
-2803 DKAGNTNYSAPLT
+2803 
-2816 VTIDTQTSI
+2816 
-2825 DRIELLND
+2825 
-2833 TGIVGDNLTNEA
+2833 
-2845 RPQFHITVPTDVNSV
+2845 
-2860 QLSLDGGINW
+2860 
-2870 VNATLTS
+2870 
-2877 DGVWEYIWP
+2877 
-2886 TDLVEN
+2886 
-2892 TYTLTVKATDVAGN
+2892 
-2906 TATETL
+2906 
-2912 NFIIDTTLSTPT
+2912 
-2924 ITLDSADDSGT
+2924 
-2935 ANDNKTNV
+2935 
-2943 KTPGFIIGGID
+2943 
-2954 SDVTQVVVQ
+2954 
-2963 VMRDGHSEEVELTQ
+2963 
-2977 TNGQWRFVPGSA
+2977 
-2989 WTDGDY
+2989 
-2995 TLTVTVKD
+2995 
-3003 EAGNIRHSAPLTVT
+3003 
-3017 IDTQITI
+3017 
-3024 DHIELVNDSG
+3024 
-3034 IPDDNLTNN
+3034 
-3043 VRPHFQVTVPTDVNV
+3043 

-3100 TDKAGNKTTQ
+3100 TDKAGNQTTQ
-3110 QLDFIIDTL
+3110 KLDFIIDTM

-3125 VLDNT
+3125 VLDST

-3137 DNLTNV
+3137 DNLTNA
-3143 NKPTFLLG
+3143 NKPTFILG

-3161 VEVQHGGT
+3161 VEVQYGGT

-3322 PTIAMDSRDD
+3322 PTITMDSRDD

-3354 ADAHSV
+3354 SDAQSV

-3405 GNVRQSTPLVVTVDT
+3405 GNVRQSTPLIVTVDT

-3468 WVSATQG
+3468 WVSAAQG

-3624 RIELVNDSGV
+3624 HIELVNDSGV

-3719 LTPTIELAP
+3719 MTPTIELAP

-3849 FDIHQVDSDVT
+3849 FDIRQVDSDVT

-4302 TKTSAELRIEI
+4302 TKTSAELKIEI

-4530 ITSVTTPRFVIG
+4530 ITSVTKPRFVIG

-4556 GVSYSVTANGNN
+4556 GVSYPVTANGNN

-4832 PTLIGSTL
+4832 PTLVGNTL
-4840 PNTIVS
+4840 PNAIVS

-4966 NDGNYELTFK
+4966 NDGNYVLTFK

-5034 TLTIRNPQGVVIAT
+5034 TLTIRSPQGVVIAT

-5074 EDKAGNSQQKEI
+5074 EDKAGNSQQKDI

-5400 ITSQTRPTFSIFGEM
+5400 ITSQTRPTFSISGEM

-5472 TIDTFNTTPV
+5472 TIDTLNTTPV

-5534 VWVNEKGHWQ
+5534 VWVNDKGHWQ

-5583 KVFTSE
+5583 QVFTSE

-5599 EWWSNSDLI
+5599 DWWSNSSTI
-5608 TMRGTGEIGATVSLI
+5608 TMRGMGEIGATVSLI

-5634 AATGR
+5634 AANGQ
-5639 WELSTDKLPE
+5639 WELSTDQLPE
-5649 GTYDI
+5649 GKYDI
-5654 SLVIEDS
+5654 TLSIEDN
-5661 AGNRWEDVREI
+5661 AGNRKEEVHEI

-5711 EGNTYTLTVPDNG
+5711 NGNTYTLTVPDNG

-5927 AWNDGNYT
+5927 AWNDGTYT

-5965 DSQHDD
+5965 DSQHND

-5995 HLRTEPSAAEES
+5995 HLRTVPSVVEES
-6007 VVKVTAYSITLLNAD
+6007 VVKETAYSITLLNAD

-6035 SFEISVPENIVNVSI
+6035 SFEISVPENIVNVSV

-6079 TMDVKFIDKDNDFLI
+6079 TMDVKFIDKDDDFLI

-6107 IVNAMNVRGKT
+6107 IVNAMNARGKT

>member
-1 MGNKS
+1 M
-6 IQKFFADQNSV
+6 
-17 IDLSSLGNAK
+17 
-27 GAKVSLS
+27 
-34 GPDMNITT
+34 
-42 PRGSV
+42 
-47 IIVNGAL
+47 
-54 YSSIKGNNLAVKF
+54 
-67 KDKTITGAKILGSV
+67 
-81 DLKDIQLERIDS
+81 
-93 SLVDSAQVEKKG
+93 
-105 NGKRRNKKEEEE
+105 
-117 LKKQLDD
+117 
-124 AENAKKEADKAKE
+124 
-137 EAEKAKE
+137 
-144 AAEKALNEAFEVQ
+144 
-157 NSSKQIEE
+157 
-165 MLQNFLADNVAKDNL
+165 
-180 AQQSDAS
+180 
-187 QQNTQAKATQA
+187 
-198 SKQNDAE
+198 
-205 KVLPQPINKNT
+205 NKNT

-429 TIAPE
+429 TIPPE

-601 INNLTFTVEDVA
+601 VNNLTFTVEDVA

-622 YVIDTIA
+622 YVIDTVA

-634 VSLEDYVVLP
+634 VSLEDFVVLP

-658 GTAEPKSTILLMRD
+658 GTAEPKSIILLMRD

-1035 GISDD
+1035 GVSDD

-1059 ISVQVWDAMSD
+1059 ISVQVWDAASD

-1113 AIFDF
+1113 AVFDF

-1384 WTFTPPTSWAD
+1384 WSFTPTGAWAD

-1439 DDNLTNNVR
+1439 NDNLTNNVR

-1477 SATPGVWDYIWPD
+1477 SATPGAWDYIWPD

-1502 ATDEAGNKAT
+1502 ATDKAGNKTT
-1512 QTLDFTIDTTL
+1512 QELDFTIDTTL

-1697 TLMVEASDKAG
+1697 TLMVEATDKAG

-2017 TIDTQITIDHIELVN
+2017 TIDTQI
-2032 DSGIPDDN
+2032 
-2040 LTNNVRPHFQVTV
+2040 
-2053 PTDVNVVRLSIDG
+2053 
-2066 GKTWFNATQS
+2066 A
-2076 ATPGVWDYTWLADVG
+2076 
-2091 EGKHTLTVEATDK
+2091 
-2104 AGNKTTQQLDFI
+2104 
-2116 IDTLLSEPTIVLDN
+2116 
-2130 TDDSG
+2130 
-2135 TKGDHLTNVNKPTFL
+2135 
-2150 LGNIDAD
+2150 
-2157 ARYVTVEVQHG
+2157 
-2168 GTKEVLTATK
+2168 
-2178 DATGNWSVTPTG
+2178 
-2190 TWADGDYTL
+2190 
-2199 TVRVED
+2199 
-2205 EAGNEK
+2205 
-2211 HSASLTVT
+2211 
-2219 VDTQITIDV
+2219 
-2228 IELVNDNGIPGDNM
+2228 
-2242 TNDAHPQFRV
+2242 
-2252 TVPGD
+2252 
-2257 VNEVSLSI
+2257 
-2265 DGGVTWVKATQ
+2265 
-2276 SATPGVWNYTWPG
+2276 
-2289 TVPDGDYTLN
+2289 
-2299 VKATDNAG
+2299 
-2307 NTVTETLHFTID
+2307 
-2319 TTLSTPVIVLD
+2319 
-2330 SADDSGV
+2330 
-2337 HGDNMTNHTQ
+2337 
-2347 PTFALQHIDDDAV
+2347 
-2360 RVTVSVEHGGVTTTF
+2360 
-2375 DATKDAGG
+2375 
-2383 WTFTP
+2383 
-2388 TGAWADGDYTLSVSV
+2388 
-2403 EDKAGNTS
+2403 
-2411 HSASLTVTVDT
+2411 
-2422 QIAINNIELVND
+2422 
-2434 SGIPDDNL
+2434 
-2442 TNNVRP
+2442 
-2448 HFQVTVPTDV
+2448 
-2458 NVVRLSIDGGKT
+2458 
-2470 WFNATQSATPGVW
+2470 
-2483 DYIWPDD
+2483 
-2490 VADGGYTL
+2490 
-2498 TVEATDEAGNKATQ
+2498 
-2512 TLDFTIDTTL
+2512 
-2522 SVPTLS
+2522 
-2528 LDSADD
+2528 
-2534 SGIAG
+2534 
-2539 DNITNVK
+2539 
-2546 TPGFTLNNID
+2546 
-2556 TDVSRVIVEVMHN
+2556 
-2569 GIKQEVPLV
+2569 
-2578 QTGGQWRFA
+2578 
-2587 PTSDWADGD
+2587 
-2596 YILTVKV
+2596 
-2603 EDRAGNVKQS
+2603 
-2613 APLTVTVDTHI
+2613 
-2624 AIDRI
+2624 
-2629 ELVNDSGIPGDNLTN
+2629 
-2644 EARPH
+2644 
-2649 FQVTVPADVNGVRLS
+2649 
-2664 IDGGKT
+2664 
-2670 WFDATQSATSGVWDY
+2670 
-2685 TWLTNVANGPHTLMV
+2685 
-2700 EASDKAGNKTTQK
+2700 
-2713 LDFTIDTILS
+2713 
-2723 EPTITLDSADDS
+2723 
-2735 AAGDNITNVKM
+2735 
-2746 PGFTLGNIDADVTKV
+2746 
-2761 VVTVAHDGKNQ
+2761 
-2772 QIELIKNGGV
+2772 
-2782 WRFTPGA
+2782 
-2789 AWTDGDY
+2789 
-2796 TLTVKVE
+2796 
-2803 DKAGNTNYSAPLT
+2803 
-2816 VTIDTQTSI
+2816 
-2825 DRIELLND
+2825 
-2833 TGIVGDNLTNEA
+2833 
-2845 RPQFHITVPTDVNSV
+2845 
-2860 QLSLDGGINW
+2860 
-2870 VNATLTS
+2870 
-2877 DGVWEYIWP
+2877 
-2886 TDLVEN
+2886 
-2892 TYTLTVKATDVAGN
+2892 
-2906 TATETL
+2906 
-2912 NFIIDTTLSTPT
+2912 
-2924 ITLDSADDSGT
+2924 
-2935 ANDNKTNV
+2935 
-2943 KTPGFIIGGID
+2943 
-2954 SDVTQVVVQ
+2954 
-2963 VMRDGHSEEVELTQ
+2963 
-2977 TNGQWRFVPGSA
+2977 
-2989 WTDGDY
+2989 
-2995 TLTVTVKD
+2995 
-3003 EAGNIRHSAPLTVT
+3003 
-3017 IDTQITI
+3017 I

-3174 ATKGAT
+3174 ATKDATGNWSVTPTGTWADGDYTLTVRVEDEAGNEKHSASLTVTVDTQITIDAIELVNDNGIPGDNMTNDAHPQFRVTVPGDVNEVSLSIDGGVTWVKATQSATPGVWNYTWPGTVPDGDYTLNVKATDNAGNTVTETLHFTIDTTLSVPVIVLNSADDTGVQGDNMTNRTQPTFALQHIDDDAVRVTVSVEHGGVTTTFDATKGTGGWSFTPTGAWADGDYTLSVSVEDKAGNTSHSASLTVTVDTQIAINNIELVNDSGIPDDNLTNNVRPHFQVTVPTDVNVVRLSIDGGKTWFNATQSATPGVWDYTWLADVGEGKHTLTVEATDKAGNQTTQKLDFIIDTMLSEPTIVLDSTDDSGTKGDNLTNANKPTFILGNIDADARYVTVEVQYGGTKEVLTATKGAT

-3194 DYTLTVRVE
+3194 DYMLTVRVE

-3322 PTIAMDSRDD
+3322 PTITMDSRDD

-3354 ADAHSV
+3354 SDAQSV

-3405 GNVRQSTPLVVTVDT
+3405 GNVRQSTPLIVTVDT

-3468 WVSATQG
+3468 WVSAAQG

-3624 RIELVNDSGV
+3624 HIELVNDSGV

-3719 LTPTIELAP
+3719 MTPTIELAP

-3849 FDIHQVDSDVT
+3849 FDIRQVDSDVT

-3994 YTLRVEAT
+3994 YTLR
-4002 DEAGNIANKD
+4002 
-4012 LVFNIDTNIQVPT
+4012 
-4025 IALDAGQD
+4025 
-4033 TGANTADNIT
+4033 
-4043 NISRPTFTIGNVDP
+4043 
-4057 DVIKVVV
+4057 
-4064 TIDGHDYNATKVGA
+4064 
-4078 GWQFTPGNAIPDGS
+4078 
-4092 YNITVTVED
+4092 
-4101 KAGNTAT
+4101 
-4108 SKPLP
+4108 
-4113 VVIDTTAEIESV
+4113 
-4125 TLVTDSGDS
+4125 
-4134 DVDNITKVDKPQFS
+4134 
-4148 IVTADDITH
+4148 
-4157 VRVKIDNAANW
+4157 
-4168 IELTKG
+4168 
-4174 GDGRWIF
+4174 
-4181 NVGSALPDGQHTLL
+4181 
-4195 VDVTD
+4195 
-4200 IAGNVAQETLQFTID
+4200 
-4215 TTLREPTIVLDP
+4215 
-4227 THDTGDDT
+4227 
-4235 NDNLTRINKPVFI
+4235 
-4248 IGNVDNDVSHIVV
+4248 
-4261 HIDGRDYTI
+4261 
-4270 ENTGGNLT
+4270 
-4278 FTPDQPL
+4278 
-4285 SDGQHT
+4285 
-4291 ISVTVTDIAGN
+4291 
-4302 TKTSAELRIEI
+4302 
-4313 DTQVQIDSVTLT
+4313 
-4325 TDSGVND
+4325 
-4332 HDNVTN
+4332 
-4338 ATRPS
+4338 
-4343 FEIATPDD
+4343 
-4351 VTSVLV
+4351 
-4357 SFDGVNWTPISK
+4357 
-4369 NAAGQW
+4369 
-4375 EFTAG
+4375 
-4380 SALPDG
+4380 
-4386 HYTLH
+4386 
-4391 VQATDRAGNTA
+4391 
-4402 NSTLGFTVD
+4402 
-4411 TQIDGLSVVM
+4411 
-4421 LDDAGKDSTDG
+4421 
-4432 ITNITSP
+4432 
-4439 RFEIS
+4439 
-4444 AREPLQ
+4444 
-4450 SVTVI
+4450 
-4455 LNGKS
+4455 
-4460 STLTQGAGNKWLFTP
+4460 
-4475 DTPLVDG
+4475 
-4482 TYKIEIVAEDIAG
+4482 
-4495 NKISKEVSFTIDT
+4495 
-4508 IVSDPSIDLL
+4508 
-4518 DADDTGESAVDN
+4518 
-4530 ITSVTTPRFVIG
+4530 
-4542 NVPADI
+4542 
-4548 DTVVIRIN
+4548 
-4556 GVSYSVTANGNN
+4556 
-4568 LWEFQVPVAL
+4568 
-4578 NDGVYEAVVVFRD
+4578 
-4591 IAGNTSE
+4591 
-4598 TKLPFTIDTTTSVSV
+4598 
-4613 RMEPASDTGNS
+4613 
-4624 NSDNLTNKQN
+4624 
-4634 PKFEGTAE
+4634 
-4642 PNAKLVITIVDDK
+4642 
-4655 SGREVLKQ
+4655 
-4663 TITVGADGNWSVT
+4663 
-4676 PNILPDGMYTINV
+4676 
-4689 VATDVAGN
+4689 
-4697 TAQTQERF
+4697 
-4705 TIDTVTIDPTI
+4705 
-4716 RLSDPSIDD
+4716 
-4725 QHEATSLRPE
+4725 
-4735 FKGFAEAFST
+4735 
-4745 IMIQWDGKVVGSAN
+4745 
-4759 ANANGEW
+4759 
-4766 SWTPP
+4766 
-4771 SVLAPGSYVV
+4771 
-4781 SIVAK
+4781 
-4786 DKAGNESSQVDFPV
+4786 
-4800 VIPVID
+4800 
-4806 VTPPTIKLSEESDSG
+4806 
-4821 ALGDFTTNNKT
+4821 
-4832 PTLIGSTL
+4832 
-4840 PNTIVS
+4840 
-4846 IYVDGVKVGE
+4846 
-4856 ATADTAGRYTFQ
+4856 
-4868 LSEMKDGHYVVQVGI
+4868 
-4883 VNPRDNSELRSTA
+4883 
-4896 VDVTIDTE
+4896 
-4904 VAELV
+4904 
-4909 WNISG
+4909 
-4914 MHEGGY
+4914 
-4920 INTVTPEI
+4920 
-4928 GGTSEPNSKIT
+4928 
-4939 IFVNGVEKAIAYT
+4939 
-4952 TGAGHWGVV
+4952 
-4961 LPALG
+4961 
-4966 NDGNYELTFK
+4966 
-4976 VEDVAGNIREFGPQN
+4976 
-4991 VILDTVI
+4991 
-4998 SPLTVVLREA
+4998 
-5008 DDSGKVGDWI
+5008 
-5018 TNKSHVTIDGT
+5018 
-5029 AEAGS
+5029 
-5034 TLTIRNPQGVVIAT
+5034 
-5048 LVVGNDGRWSAEL
+5048 
-5061 DLREGSNAFVVVS
+5061 
-5074 EDKAGNSQQKEI
+5074 
-5086 LIEHDTQIE
+5086 
-5095 ISDISLSRD
+5095 
-5104 TNSGDKYDLITNN
+5104 
-5117 KSPVLVAMTDPGATV
+5117 
-5132 QVYING
+5132 
-5138 VLQGTVEASSSGNIS
+5138 
-5153 YTMPANSADGEYQV
+5153 
-5167 QFVAT
+5167 
-5172 DTAGNRVES
+5172 
-5181 AITTVTID
+5181 
-5189 SQIAVFDIDEDSLP
+5189 
-5203 ALSNNRALSVSGVGE
+5203 
-5218 AGSQVSIF
+5218 
-5226 VDGKLVNVV
+5226 
-5235 MVEADGTWR
+5235 
-5244 APILLQDDG
+5244 
-5253 TFNIHFSITD
+5253 
-5263 VAGNTEV
+5263 
-5270 SKDYSVDVD
+5270 
-5279 SSTDFPTLNLE
+5279 
-5290 DASNSGSL
+5290 
-5298 DDLITN
+5298 
-5304 HNKPVLVGTAE
+5304 
-5315 AGATIHIYVDEKIVA
+5315 
-5330 NVLVLEDGTW
+5330 
-5340 SYQFDNAL
+5340 
-5348 KDGEYS
+5348 
-5354 IRVVAEDPAGNT
+5354 
-5366 AESPRLLVTIDT
+5366 
-5378 STFIDNP
+5378 
-5385 AMVAGSDNGIFSNDS
+5385 
-5400 ITSQTRPTFSIFGEM
+5400 
-5415 NQSVQIFID
+5415 
-5424 GVLVDTITVTD
+5424 
-5435 RNQVYRPESPLGDGS
+5435 
-5450 HSIYYVI
+5450 
-5457 TDKAGNTATS
+5457 
-5467 KTLNF
+5467 
-5472 TIDTFNTTPV
+5472 
-5482 AIDSIGGQTLAEMT
+5482 
-5496 GSDGKIYI
+5496 
-5504 TDTTRN
+5504 
-5510 LLFSGS
+5510 
-5516 AEPNSK
+5516 
-5522 IEIIIN
+5522 
-5528 GLNVGE
+5528 
-5534 VWVNEKGHWQ
+5534 
-5544 MPVNP
+5544 
-5549 LYFTEGQ
+5549 
-5556 LDITVKST
+5556 
-5564 DRAGNV
+5564 
-5570 NQEKYSIWVDTHI
+5570 
-5583 KVFTSE
+5583 
-5589 LDDNKSSSKT
+5589 
-5599 EWWSNSDLI
+5599 
-5608 TMRGTGEIGATVSLI
+5608 
-5623 VAGVTLATAVV
+5623 
-5634 AATGR
+5634 
-5639 WELSTDKLPE
+5639 
-5649 GTYDI
+5649 
-5654 SLVIEDS
+5654 
-5661 AGNRWEDVREI
+5661 
-5672 FIDRTPPNAPVV
+5672 
-5684 TYSDIVN
+5684 
-5691 DLIIMQG
+5691 
-5698 TAEAKSQLIITDS
+5698 
-5711 EGNTYTLTVPDNG
+5711 
-5724 KWSMAIPY
+5724 
-5732 PSEGKFTITSVDAIG
+5732 
-5747 NRSDDV
+5747 
-5753 PLDIMKEVPVIS
+5753 
-5765 LSPDSDSGTVGDNIT
+5765 
-5780 RDKQPTFIIGNLE
+5780 
-5793 SDVVVV
+5793 
-5799 QVDINGT
+5799 
-5806 VYNAEK
+5806 
-5812 NADGVWFF
+5812 
-5820 TPGTPLADGSYTISV
+5820 
-5835 IASDAAGNQKN
+5835 
-5846 SLPITVT
+5846 
-5853 IDSTLTVP
+5853 
-5861 EIALA
+5861 
-5866 AGEDNGAS
+5866 
-5874 DSDNVTNHT
+5874 
-5883 QPKFTL
+5883 
-5889 QHIDAD
+5889 
-5895 VTGVTVNV
+5895 
-5903 THNGVTDI
+5903 
-5911 YQATQGADGWT
+5911 
-5922 FTPPA
+5922 
-5927 AWNDGNYT
+5927 
-5935 LSVTVV
+5935 
-5941 DRAGNSQQSASLAVT
+5941 
-5956 VDSTVTVTA
+5956 
-5965 DSQHDD
+5965 
-5971 ASDDA
+5971 
-5976 TATAVT
+5976 
-5982 PPESETV
+5982 
-5989 NAESAT
+5989 
-5995 HLRTEPSAAEES
+5995 
-6007 VVKVTAYSITLLNAD
+6007 
-6022 SGDEIDRSISQTP
+6022 
-6035 SFEISVPENIVNVSI
+6035 
-6050 MFEGEEFTLPIT
+6050 
-6062 NQKAIFEVP
+6062 
-6071 LSLEDGEY
+6071 
-6079 TMDVKFIDKDNDFLI
+6079 
-6094 KEKTFSVDHSSAD
+6094 
-6107 IVNAMNVRGKT
+6107 
-6118 EDDINDSPSTS
+6118 
-6129 SVGHNNNGAID
+6129 
-6140 VFAVNEVTLPVDNQE
+6140 
-6155 EHA
+6155 

>member
-672 GKLYDSIEVDSNG
+672 GKLYDNIEVDSNG

-2116 IDTLLSEPTIVLDN
+2116 IDTLLSEPTIVLDS

-2422 QIAINNIELVND
+2422 QIAINN
-2434 SGIPDDNL
+2434 
-2442 TNNVRP
+2442 
-2448 HFQVTVPTDV
+2448 
-2458 NVVRLSIDGGKT
+2458 
-2470 WFNATQSATPGVW
+2470 
-2483 DYIWPDD
+2483 
-2490 VADGGYTL
+2490 
-2498 TVEATDEAGNKATQ
+2498 
-2512 TLDFTIDTTL
+2512 
-2522 SVPTLS
+2522 
-2528 LDSADD
+2528 
-2534 SGIAG
+2534 
-2539 DNITNVK
+2539 
-2546 TPGFTLNNID
+2546 
-2556 TDVSRVIVEVMHN
+2556 
-2569 GIKQEVPLV
+2569 
-2578 QTGGQWRFA
+2578 
-2587 PTSDWADGD
+2587 
-2596 YILTVKV
+2596 
-2603 EDRAGNVKQS
+2603 
-2613 APLTVTVDTHI
+2613 
-2624 AIDRI
+2624 
-2629 ELVNDSGIPGDNLTN
+2629 
-2644 EARPH
+2644 
-2649 FQVTVPADVNGVRLS
+2649 
-2664 IDGGKT
+2664 
-2670 WFDATQSATSGVWDY
+2670 
-2685 TWLTNVANGPHTLMV
+2685 
-2700 EASDKAGNKTTQK
+2700 
-2713 LDFTIDTILS
+2713 
-2723 EPTITLDSADDS
+2723 
-2735 AAGDNITNVKM
+2735 
-2746 PGFTLGNIDADVTKV
+2746 
-2761 VVTVAHDGKNQ
+2761 
-2772 QIELIKNGGV
+2772 
-2782 WRFTPGA
+2782 
-2789 AWTDGDY
+2789 
-2796 TLTVKVE
+2796 
-2803 DKAGNTNYSAPLT
+2803 
-2816 VTIDTQTSI
+2816 
-2825 DRIELLND
+2825 
-2833 TGIVGDNLTNEA
+2833 
-2845 RPQFHITVPTDVNSV
+2845 
-2860 QLSLDGGINW
+2860 
-2870 VNATLTS
+2870 
-2877 DGVWEYIWP
+2877 
-2886 TDLVEN
+2886 
-2892 TYTLTVKATDVAGN
+2892 
-2906 TATETL
+2906 
-2912 NFIIDTTLSTPT
+2912 
-2924 ITLDSADDSGT
+2924 
-2935 ANDNKTNV
+2935 
-2943 KTPGFIIGGID
+2943 
-2954 SDVTQVVVQ
+2954 
-2963 VMRDGHSEEVELTQ
+2963 
-2977 TNGQWRFVPGSA
+2977 
-2989 WTDGDY
+2989 
-2995 TLTVTVKD
+2995 
-3003 EAGNIRHSAPLTVT
+3003 
-3017 IDTQITI
+3017 
-3024 DHIELVNDSG
+3024 IELVNDSG

-4556 GVSYSVTANGNN
+4556 GVSYPVTANGNN

>member
-42 PRGSV
+42 PHGSV

-449 NDNITNST
+449 NDNVTNST

-601 INNLTFTVEDVA
+601 VNNLTFTVEDVA

-622 YVIDTIA
+622 YVIDTVA

-634 VSLEDYVVLP
+634 VSLEDFVVLP

-1035 GISDD
+1035 GIADD

-1059 ISVQVWDAMSD
+1059 ISVQVWDAASD

-1113 AIFDF
+1113 AVFDF

-1384 WTFTPPTSWAD
+1384 WSFTPTGAWAD

-1477 SATPGVWDYIWPD
+1477 SATPGAWDYIWPD

-1502 ATDEAGNKAT
+1502 ATDKAGNKTT
-1512 QTLDFTIDTTL
+1512 QELDFTIDTTL

-1629 IELVNDSGIPGDNL
+1629 IELVNDSGIPDDNL

-1697 TLMVEASDKAG
+1697 TLMVEATDKAG

-1790 AWTDGDYTLTV
+1790 AWTDGNYTLTV

-2017 TIDTQITIDHIELVN
+2017 TIDTQI
-2032 DSGIPDDN
+2032 
-2040 LTNNVRPHFQVTV
+2040 
-2053 PTDVNVVRLSIDG
+2053 
-2066 GKTWFNATQS
+2066 A
-2076 ATPGVWDYTWLADVG
+2076 
-2091 EGKHTLTVEATDK
+2091 
-2104 AGNKTTQQLDFI
+2104 
-2116 IDTLLSEPTIVLDN
+2116 
-2130 TDDSG
+2130 
-2135 TKGDHLTNVNKPTFL
+2135 
-2150 LGNIDAD
+2150 
-2157 ARYVTVEVQHG
+2157 
-2168 GTKEVLTATK
+2168 
-2178 DATGNWSVTPTG
+2178 
-2190 TWADGDYTL
+2190 
-2199 TVRVED
+2199 
-2205 EAGNEK
+2205 
-2211 HSASLTVT
+2211 
-2219 VDTQITIDV
+2219 
-2228 IELVNDNGIPGDNM
+2228 
-2242 TNDAHPQFRV
+2242 
-2252 TVPGD
+2252 
-2257 VNEVSLSI
+2257 
-2265 DGGVTWVKATQ
+2265 
-2276 SATPGVWNYTWPG
+2276 
-2289 TVPDGDYTLN
+2289 
-2299 VKATDNAG
+2299 
-2307 NTVTETLHFTID
+2307 
-2319 TTLSTPVIVLD
+2319 
-2330 SADDSGV
+2330 
-2337 HGDNMTNHTQ
+2337 
-2347 PTFALQHIDDDAV
+2347 
-2360 RVTVSVEHGGVTTTF
+2360 
-2375 DATKDAGG
+2375 
-2383 WTFTP
+2383 
-2388 TGAWADGDYTLSVSV
+2388 
-2403 EDKAGNTS
+2403 
-2411 HSASLTVTVDT
+2411 
-2422 QIAINNIELVND
+2422 
-2434 SGIPDDNL
+2434 
-2442 TNNVRP
+2442 
-2448 HFQVTVPTDV
+2448 
-2458 NVVRLSIDGGKT
+2458 
-2470 WFNATQSATPGVW
+2470 
-2483 DYIWPDD
+2483 
-2490 VADGGYTL
+2490 
-2498 TVEATDEAGNKATQ
+2498 
-2512 TLDFTIDTTL
+2512 
-2522 SVPTLS
+2522 
-2528 LDSADD
+2528 
-2534 SGIAG
+2534 
-2539 DNITNVK
+2539 
-2546 TPGFTLNNID
+2546 
-2556 TDVSRVIVEVMHN
+2556 
-2569 GIKQEVPLV
+2569 
-2578 QTGGQWRFA
+2578 
-2587 PTSDWADGD
+2587 
-2596 YILTVKV
+2596 
-2603 EDRAGNVKQS
+2603 
-2613 APLTVTVDTHI
+2613 
-2624 AIDRI
+2624 
-2629 ELVNDSGIPGDNLTN
+2629 
-2644 EARPH
+2644 
-2649 FQVTVPADVNGVRLS
+2649 
-2664 IDGGKT
+2664 
-2670 WFDATQSATSGVWDY
+2670 
-2685 TWLTNVANGPHTLMV
+2685 
-2700 EASDKAGNKTTQK
+2700 
-2713 LDFTIDTILS
+2713 
-2723 EPTITLDSADDS
+2723 
-2735 AAGDNITNVKM
+2735 
-2746 PGFTLGNIDADVTKV
+2746 
-2761 VVTVAHDGKNQ
+2761 
-2772 QIELIKNGGV
+2772 
-2782 WRFTPGA
+2782 
-2789 AWTDGDY
+2789 
-2796 TLTVKVE
+2796 
-2803 DKAGNTNYSAPLT
+2803 
-2816 VTIDTQTSI
+2816 
-2825 DRIELLND
+2825 
-2833 TGIVGDNLTNEA
+2833 
-2845 RPQFHITVPTDVNSV
+2845 
-2860 QLSLDGGINW
+2860 
-2870 VNATLTS
+2870 
-2877 DGVWEYIWP
+2877 
-2886 TDLVEN
+2886 
-2892 TYTLTVKATDVAGN
+2892 
-2906 TATETL
+2906 
-2912 NFIIDTTLSTPT
+2912 
-2924 ITLDSADDSGT
+2924 
-2935 ANDNKTNV
+2935 
-2943 KTPGFIIGGID
+2943 
-2954 SDVTQVVVQ
+2954 
-2963 VMRDGHSEEVELTQ
+2963 
-2977 TNGQWRFVPGSA
+2977 
-2989 WTDGDY
+2989 
-2995 TLTVTVKD
+2995 
-3003 EAGNIRHSAPLTVT
+3003 
-3017 IDTQITI
+3017 I

-3174 ATKGAT
+3174 ATKDATGNWSVTPTGTWADGDYTLTVRVEDEAGNEKHSASLTVTVDTQITIDAIELVNDNGIPGDNMTNDAHPQFRVTVPGDVNEVSLSIDGGVTWVKATQSATPGVWNYTWPGTVPDGDYTLNVKATDNAGNTVTETLHFTIDTTLSVPVIVLNSADDTGVQGDNMTNSTQPTFALQHIDDDAVRVTVSVEHGGVTTTFDATKGVGGWSFTPTGAWADGDYTLSVSVEDKAGNTSHSASLTVTVDTQIAINNIELVNDSGIPDDNLTNNVRPHFQVKVPTDVNEVRLSIDGGKTWFNATQSATPGVWDYTWLADVGEGKHTLTVEATDKAGNQTTQKLDFIIDTMLSEPTIVLDSTDDSGTKGDNLTNANKPTFILGNIDADARYVTVEVQYGGTKEVLTATKGAT

-3194 DYTLTVRVE
+3194 DYMLTVRVE

-3322 PTIAMDSRDD
+3322 PTITMDSRDD

-3354 ADAHSV
+3354 SDAQSV

-3405 GNVRQSTPLVVTVDT
+3405 GNVRQSTPLIVTVDT

-3468 WVSATQG
+3468 WVSAAQG

-3624 RIELVNDSGV
+3624 HIELVNDSGV

-3719 LTPTIELAP
+3719 MTPTIELAP

-3849 FDIHQVDSDVT
+3849 FDIRQVDSDVT

-4302 TKTSAELRIEI
+4302 TKTSAELKIEI

-4530 ITSVTTPRFVIG
+4530 ITSVTKPRFVIG

-4556 GVSYSVTANGNN
+4556 GVSYPVTANGNN

-4832 PTLIGSTL
+4832 PTLVGNTL
-4840 PNTIVS
+4840 PNAIVS

-4966 NDGNYELTFK
+4966 NDGNYVLTFK

-5034 TLTIRNPQGVVIAT
+5034 TLTIRSPQGVVIAT

-5074 EDKAGNSQQKEI
+5074 EDKAGNSQQKDI

-5385 AMVAGSDNGIFSNDS
+5385 VMMAGSDNGIFSNDS
-5400 ITSQTRPTFSIFGEM
+5400 ITSQTRPAFSIYGEM

-5472 TIDTFNTTPV
+5472 TIDTLNTTPV

-5583 KVFTSE
+5583 QVFTSE

-5599 EWWSNSDLI
+5599 DWWSNSSTI
-5608 TMRGTGEIGATVSLI
+5608 TMRGMGEIGATVSLI

-5634 AATGR
+5634 AANGQ
-5639 WELSTDKLPE
+5639 WELSTDQLPE
-5649 GTYDI
+5649 GKYDI
-5654 SLVIEDS
+5654 TLSIEDN
-5661 AGNRWEDVREI
+5661 AGNRKEEVHEI

-5711 EGNTYTLTVPDNG
+5711 NGNTYTLTVPDNG

-5820 TPGTPLADGSYTISV
+5820 TPGTPLTDGSYTISV

-5927 AWNDGNYT
+5927 AWNDGTYT

-5995 HLRTEPSAAEES
+5995 HLRTVPSAAEES
-6007 VVKVTAYSITLLNAD
+6007 VVKETAYSITLLNAD

-6035 SFEISVPENIVNVSI
+6035 SFEISVPENIVNVSV

-6079 TMDVKFIDKDNDFLI
+6079 TMDVKFIDKDDDFLI

-6107 IVNAMNVRGKT
+6107 IVNAMNARGKT

>member
-530 ISYFSAEIETTN
+530 ISYFSAEIETTD

-601 INNLTFTVEDVA
+601 VNNLTFTVEDVA

-622 YVIDTIA
+622 YVIDTVA

-634 VSLEDYVVLP
+634 VSLEDFVVLP

-1035 GISDD
+1035 GIADD

-1113 AIFDF
+1113 AVFDF

-1186 LFIPGNTWADG
+1186 LFTPGNTWADG

-1206 DKAGNTNYSA
+1206 DKAGNTSYSA

-1384 WTFTPPTSWAD
+1384 WSFTPTGAWAD

-1439 DDNLTNNVR
+1439 NDNLTNNVR

-1477 SATPGVWDYIWPD
+1477 SATPGAWDYIWPD

-1502 ATDEAGNKAT
+1502 ATDKAGNKTT
-1512 QTLDFTIDTTL
+1512 QELDFTIDTTL

-1880 VWEYIWPTDLVENTY
+1880 VWEYIWPTDLIENTY

-2017 TIDTQITIDHIELVN
+2017 TIDTQI
-2032 DSGIPDDN
+2032 
-2040 LTNNVRPHFQVTV
+2040 
-2053 PTDVNVVRLSIDG
+2053 
-2066 GKTWFNATQS
+2066 A
-2076 ATPGVWDYTWLADVG
+2076 
-2091 EGKHTLTVEATDK
+2091 
-2104 AGNKTTQQLDFI
+2104 
-2116 IDTLLSEPTIVLDN
+2116 
-2130 TDDSG
+2130 
-2135 TKGDHLTNVNKPTFL
+2135 
-2150 LGNIDAD
+2150 
-2157 ARYVTVEVQHG
+2157 
-2168 GTKEVLTATK
+2168 
-2178 DATGNWSVTPTG
+2178 
-2190 TWADGDYTL
+2190 
-2199 TVRVED
+2199 
-2205 EAGNEK
+2205 
-2211 HSASLTVT
+2211 
-2219 VDTQITIDV
+2219 
-2228 IELVNDNGIPGDNM
+2228 
-2242 TNDAHPQFRV
+2242 
-2252 TVPGD
+2252 
-2257 VNEVSLSI
+2257 
-2265 DGGVTWVKATQ
+2265 
-2276 SATPGVWNYTWPG
+2276 
-2289 TVPDGDYTLN
+2289 
-2299 VKATDNAG
+2299 
-2307 NTVTETLHFTID
+2307 
-2319 TTLSTPVIVLD
+2319 
-2330 SADDSGV
+2330 
-2337 HGDNMTNHTQ
+2337 
-2347 PTFALQHIDDDAV
+2347 
-2360 RVTVSVEHGGVTTTF
+2360 
-2375 DATKDAGG
+2375 
-2383 WTFTP
+2383 
-2388 TGAWADGDYTLSVSV
+2388 
-2403 EDKAGNTS
+2403 
-2411 HSASLTVTVDT
+2411 
-2422 QIAINNIELVND
+2422 
-2434 SGIPDDNL
+2434 
-2442 TNNVRP
+2442 
-2448 HFQVTVPTDV
+2448 
-2458 NVVRLSIDGGKT
+2458 
-2470 WFNATQSATPGVW
+2470 
-2483 DYIWPDD
+2483 
-2490 VADGGYTL
+2490 
-2498 TVEATDEAGNKATQ
+2498 
-2512 TLDFTIDTTL
+2512 
-2522 SVPTLS
+2522 
-2528 LDSADD
+2528 
-2534 SGIAG
+2534 
-2539 DNITNVK
+2539 
-2546 TPGFTLNNID
+2546 
-2556 TDVSRVIVEVMHN
+2556 
-2569 GIKQEVPLV
+2569 
-2578 QTGGQWRFA
+2578 
-2587 PTSDWADGD
+2587 
-2596 YILTVKV
+2596 
-2603 EDRAGNVKQS
+2603 
-2613 APLTVTVDTHI
+2613 
-2624 AIDRI
+2624 
-2629 ELVNDSGIPGDNLTN
+2629 
-2644 EARPH
+2644 
-2649 FQVTVPADVNGVRLS
+2649 
-2664 IDGGKT
+2664 
-2670 WFDATQSATSGVWDY
+2670 
-2685 TWLTNVANGPHTLMV
+2685 
-2700 EASDKAGNKTTQK
+2700 
-2713 LDFTIDTILS
+2713 
-2723 EPTITLDSADDS
+2723 
-2735 AAGDNITNVKM
+2735 
-2746 PGFTLGNIDADVTKV
+2746 
-2761 VVTVAHDGKNQ
+2761 
-2772 QIELIKNGGV
+2772 
-2782 WRFTPGA
+2782 
-2789 AWTDGDY
+2789 
-2796 TLTVKVE
+2796 
-2803 DKAGNTNYSAPLT
+2803 
-2816 VTIDTQTSI
+2816 
-2825 DRIELLND
+2825 
-2833 TGIVGDNLTNEA
+2833 
-2845 RPQFHITVPTDVNSV
+2845 
-2860 QLSLDGGINW
+2860 
-2870 VNATLTS
+2870 
-2877 DGVWEYIWP
+2877 
-2886 TDLVEN
+2886 
-2892 TYTLTVKATDVAGN
+2892 
-2906 TATETL
+2906 
-2912 NFIIDTTLSTPT
+2912 
-2924 ITLDSADDSGT
+2924 
-2935 ANDNKTNV
+2935 
-2943 KTPGFIIGGID
+2943 
-2954 SDVTQVVVQ
+2954 
-2963 VMRDGHSEEVELTQ
+2963 
-2977 TNGQWRFVPGSA
+2977 
-2989 WTDGDY
+2989 
-2995 TLTVTVKD
+2995 
-3003 EAGNIRHSAPLTVT
+3003 
-3017 IDTQITI
+3017 I

-3161 VEVQHGGT
+3161 VEVQHGGTKEVLTATKDATGNWSVTPTGTWADGDYTLTVRVEDEAGNEKHSASLTVTVDTQITIDAIELVNDNGIPGDNMTNDAHPQFRVTVPGDVNEVSLSIDGGVTWVKATQSATPGVWNYTWPGTVPDGDYTLNVKATDNAGNTVTETLHFTIDTTLSVPVIVLNSADDTGIQGDNMTNSTQPTFALQHIDDDAVRVTVSVEHGGVTTTFDATKGTGGWSFTPTGAWADGDYTLSVSVEDKAGNTSHSASLTVTVDTQIAINNIELVNDSGIPNDNLTNNVRPHFQVTVPTDVNVVRLSIDGGKTWFNATQSATPGVWDYTWLADVGEGKHTLTVEATDKAGNQTTQKLDFIIDTMLSEPTIVLDSTDDSGTKGDNLTNANKPTFILGNIDADARYVTVEVQYGGT

-3322 PTIAMDSRDD
+3322 PTITMDSRDD

-3354 ADAHSV
+3354 SDAQSV

-3405 GNVRQSTPLVVTVDT
+3405 GNVRQSTPLIVTVDT

-3468 WVSATQG
+3468 WVSAAQG

-3624 RIELVNDSGV
+3624 HIELVNDSGV

-3719 LTPTIELAP
+3719 MTPTIELAP

-3849 FDIHQVDSDVT
+3849 FDIRQVDSDVT

-4302 TKTSAELRIEI
+4302 TKTSAELKIEI

-4530 ITSVTTPRFVIG
+4530 ITSVTKPRFVIG

-4556 GVSYSVTANGNN
+4556 GVSYPVTANGNN

-4832 PTLIGSTL
+4832 PTLVGNTL
-4840 PNTIVS
+4840 PNAIVS

-4966 NDGNYELTFK
+4966 NDGNYVLTFK

-5034 TLTIRNPQGVVIAT
+5034 TLTIRSPQGVVIAT

-5074 EDKAGNSQQKEI
+5074 EDKAGNSQQKDI

-5400 ITSQTRPTFSIFGEM
+5400 ITSQTRPTFSISGEM

-5583 KVFTSE
+5583 QVFTSE

-5599 EWWSNSDLI
+5599 DWWSNSSTI
-5608 TMRGTGEIGATVSLI
+5608 TMRGMGEIGATVSLI

-5634 AATGR
+5634 AANGQ
-5639 WELSTDKLPE
+5639 WELSTDQLPE
-5649 GTYDI
+5649 GKYDI
-5654 SLVIEDS
+5654 TLSIEDN
-5661 AGNRWEDVREI
+5661 AGNRKEEVHEI

-5711 EGNTYTLTVPDNG
+5711 NGNTYTLTVPDNG

-5753 PLDIMKEVPVIS
+5753 SLDIMKEVPVIS

-5866 AGEDNGAS
+5866 AGEDNGVS

-5903 THNGVTDI
+5903 THNGVTDT

-5927 AWNDGNYT
+5927 AWNDGTYT

-5995 HLRTEPSAAEES
+5995 HLRTVPSAAEES
-6007 VVKVTAYSITLLNAD
+6007 VVKETAYSITLLNAD

-6107 IVNAMNVRGKT
+6107 IVNAMNARGKT

>member
-157 NSSKQIEE
+157 NSSKQMEE
-165 MLQNFLADNVAKDNL
+165 MLQEFLADNVAKDNL

-429 TIAPE
+429 TIPPE

-622 YVIDTIA
+622 YVIDTVA

-634 VSLEDYVVLP
+634 VSLEDFVVLP

-958 TVKLYIDG
+958 TVKLYVDG

-1035 GISDD
+1035 GIADD

-1113 AIFDF
+1113 AVFDF

-1186 LFIPGNTWADG
+1186 LFTPGNTWADG

-1206 DKAGNTNYSA
+1206 DKAGNTSYSA

-1384 WTFTPPTSWAD
+1384 WSFTPTGAWAD

-1439 DDNLTNNVR
+1439 NDNLTNNVR

-1477 SATPGVWDYIWPD
+1477 SATPGVWDYTWLA
-1490 DVADGGY
+1490 DVGEGKH

-1502 ATDEAGNKAT
+1502 ATDKAGNKTT
-1512 QTLDFTIDTTL
+1512 QELDFTIDTTL

-1629 IELVNDSGIPGDNL
+1629 IELVNDSGIPDDNL

-2116 IDTLLSEPTIVLDN
+2116 IDTLLSEPTIVLDS

-2135 TKGDHLTNVNKPTFL
+2135 TKGDNLTNVNKPTFL

-2330 SADDSGV
+2330 SADDTGIQ
-2337 HGDNMTNHTQ
+2337 GDNMTNRTQ
-2347 PTFALQHIDDDAV
+2347 PTFNLQHIDDDAV

-2388 TGAWADGDYTLSVSV
+2388 PTSWGAGDYTLSVSV

-2448 HFQVTVPTDV
+2448 HFQVKVPTDV
-2458 NVVRLSIDGGKT
+2458 N
-2470 WFNATQSATPGVW
+2470 
-2483 DYIWPDD
+2483 
-2490 VADGGYTL
+2490 
-2498 TVEATDEAGNKATQ
+2498 E
-2512 TLDFTIDTTL
+2512 
-2522 SVPTLS
+2522 
-2528 LDSADD
+2528 
-2534 SGIAG
+2534 
-2539 DNITNVK
+2539 
-2546 TPGFTLNNID
+2546 
-2556 TDVSRVIVEVMHN
+2556 
-2569 GIKQEVPLV
+2569 
-2578 QTGGQWRFA
+2578 
-2587 PTSDWADGD
+2587 
-2596 YILTVKV
+2596 
-2603 EDRAGNVKQS
+2603 
-2613 APLTVTVDTHI
+2613 
-2624 AIDRI
+2624 
-2629 ELVNDSGIPGDNLTN
+2629 
-2644 EARPH
+2644 
-2649 FQVTVPADVNGVRLS
+2649 
-2664 IDGGKT
+2664 
-2670 WFDATQSATSGVWDY
+2670 
-2685 TWLTNVANGPHTLMV
+2685 
-2700 EASDKAGNKTTQK
+2700 
-2713 LDFTIDTILS
+2713 
-2723 EPTITLDSADDS
+2723 
-2735 AAGDNITNVKM
+2735 
-2746 PGFTLGNIDADVTKV
+2746 
-2761 VVTVAHDGKNQ
+2761 
-2772 QIELIKNGGV
+2772 
-2782 WRFTPGA
+2782 
-2789 AWTDGDY
+2789 
-2796 TLTVKVE
+2796 
-2803 DKAGNTNYSAPLT
+2803 
-2816 VTIDTQTSI
+2816 
-2825 DRIELLND
+2825 
-2833 TGIVGDNLTNEA
+2833 
-2845 RPQFHITVPTDVNSV
+2845 
-2860 QLSLDGGINW
+2860 
-2870 VNATLTS
+2870 
-2877 DGVWEYIWP
+2877 
-2886 TDLVEN
+2886 
-2892 TYTLTVKATDVAGN
+2892 
-2906 TATETL
+2906 
-2912 NFIIDTTLSTPT
+2912 
-2924 ITLDSADDSGT
+2924 
-2935 ANDNKTNV
+2935 
-2943 KTPGFIIGGID
+2943 
-2954 SDVTQVVVQ
+2954 
-2963 VMRDGHSEEVELTQ
+2963 
-2977 TNGQWRFVPGSA
+2977 
-2989 WTDGDY
+2989 
-2995 TLTVTVKD
+2995 
-3003 EAGNIRHSAPLTVT
+3003 
-3017 IDTQITI
+3017 
-3024 DHIELVNDSG
+3024 
-3034 IPDDNLTNN
+3034 
-3043 VRPHFQVTVPTDVNV
+3043 

-3100 TDKAGNKTTQ
+3100 TDKAGNQTTQ
-3110 QLDFIIDTL
+3110 KLDFIIDTL

-3125 VLDNT
+3125 VLDST

-3137 DNLTNV
+3137 DNLTNA
-3143 NKPTFLLG
+3143 NKPTFILG

-3279 IWDYTWPKDV
+3279 TWDYTWPKDV

-3354 ADAHSV
+3354 SDAQSV

-3405 GNVRQSTPLVVTVDT
+3405 GNVRQSTPLIVTVDT

-3624 RIELVNDSGV
+3624 HIELVNDSGV

-3646 FQISVPDDVEKVL
+3646 FQISVPDDVEKAL

-3695 TVEVTDGAGNKM
+3695 IVEVTDGAGNKM
-3707 TETLNF
+3707 TGTLDF

-3849 FDIHQVDSDVT
+3849 FDIRQIDSDVT

-3911 ESAPFEVRIDTTTT
+3911 ESAPLEVRIDTTTT

-4261 HIDGRDYTI
+4261 HLDGRDYTI
-4270 ENTGGNLT
+4270 ENKGGNLT

-4302 TKTSAELRIEI
+4302 TKTSAELKIEI

-4375 EFTAG
+4375 QFTAG

-4444 AREPLQ
+4444 AREQLQ

-4530 ITSVTTPRFVIG
+4530 ITSVTKPRFVIG

-4556 GVSYSVTANGNN
+4556 GVSYPVTANGNN

-4613 RMEPASDTGNS
+4613 RMEPASDTGSS

-4655 SGREVLKQ
+4655 SGREVLKH

-4725 QHEATSLRPE
+4725 QYEATSLRPE
-4735 FKGFAEAFST
+4735 FKGLAEAFST

-5074 EDKAGNSQQKEI
+5074 EDKAGNSQQKDI

-5235 MVEADGTWR
+5235 MVEADGSWR

-5263 VAGNTEV
+5263 VAGNTQV
-5270 SKDYSVDVD
+5270 SKNYSVDVD

-5583 KVFTSE
+5583 QVFTSE

-5599 EWWSNSDLI
+5599 DWWSNSSTI
-5608 TMRGTGEIGATVSLI
+5608 TMRGMGEIGATVSLI

-5634 AATGR
+5634 AANGQ
-5639 WELSTDKLPE
+5639 WELSTDQLPE
-5649 GTYDI
+5649 GKYDI
-5654 SLVIEDS
+5654 TLSIEDH
-5661 AGNRWEDVREI
+5661 AGNRKEEVHEI

-5711 EGNTYTLTVPDNG
+5711 NGNTYTLTVPDNG

-5866 AGEDNGAS
+5866 AGEDNGVS

-5903 THNGVTDI
+5903 THNGVTDT

-5927 AWNDGNYT
+5927 AWNDGTYT

-5976 TATAVT
+5976 TPTAVT

-5989 NAESAT
+5989 NAESDT
-5995 HLRTEPSAAEES
+5995 HLRTVPSAAEES
-6007 VVKVTAYSITLLNAD
+6007 VVKETAYSITLLNAN

-6035 SFEISVPENIVNVSI
+6035 SFEISVPENIVNVSV

-6079 TMDVKFIDKDNDFLI
+6079 TMDVKFIDKDDDFLI

-6107 IVNAMNVRGKT
+6107 IVNAMNARGKT

>member
-42 PRGSV
+42 PHGSV

-105 NGKRRNKKEEEE
+105 DGKRRNKKEEEE
-117 LKKQLDD
+117 LKKQLDE

-449 NDNITNST
+449 NDSITNST

-530 ISYFSAEIETTN
+530 ISYFSAEIETTD

-601 INNLTFTVEDVA
+601 VNNLTFTVEDVA

-622 YVIDTIA
+622 YVIDTVA

-634 VSLEDYVVLP
+634 VSLEDFVVLP

-1059 ISVQVWDAMSD
+1059 ISVQVWDAASD

-1113 AIFDF
+1113 AVFDF

-1186 LFIPGNTWADG
+1186 LFTPGNTWADG

-1322 LSVPVIVLDSADDTG
+1322 LSVPVIVLNSADDTG
-1337 IQGDNMTNSTQPTFA
+1337 VQGDNMTNSTQPTFA

-1370 GVTTTFDATKGTGG
+1370 GVTTTFDATKGVGG
-1384 WTFTPPTSWAD
+1384 WSFTPTGAWAD

-1439 DDNLTNNVR
+1439 NDNLTNNVR

-1477 SATPGVWDYIWPD
+1477 NATPGVWDYIWPD

-1502 ATDEAGNKAT
+1502 ATDEAGNKTT

-1562 VIVEVMHN
+1562 VTVEVMHN

-1673 DATQSATSGVWD
+1673 DATQSATPGVWD

-1708 NKTTQKLDFTI
+1708 NKTTQKLDFII
-1719 DTILSEPTITL
+1719 DTMLSEPTITL

-1865 DGGINWVNATLTSDG
+1865 DGGINWVNATLTPDG

-2017 TIDTQITIDHIELVN
+2017 TIDTQIAIDHIELVN

-2104 AGNKTTQQLDFI
+2104 AGNQTTQKLDFI

-2135 TKGDHLTNVNKPTFL
+2135 
-2150 LGNIDAD
+2150 I
-2157 ARYVTVEVQHG
+2157 
-2168 GTKEVLTATK
+2168 
-2178 DATGNWSVTPTG
+2178 
-2190 TWADGDYTL
+2190 
-2199 TVRVED
+2199 
-2205 EAGNEK
+2205 
-2211 HSASLTVT
+2211 
-2219 VDTQITIDV
+2219 
-2228 IELVNDNGIPGDNM
+2228 
-2242 TNDAHPQFRV
+2242 
-2252 TVPGD
+2252 
-2257 VNEVSLSI
+2257 
-2265 DGGVTWVKATQ
+2265 
-2276 SATPGVWNYTWPG
+2276 
-2289 TVPDGDYTLN
+2289 
-2299 VKATDNAG
+2299 
-2307 NTVTETLHFTID
+2307 
-2319 TTLSTPVIVLD
+2319 
-2330 SADDSGV
+2330 
-2337 HGDNMTNHTQ
+2337 
-2347 PTFALQHIDDDAV
+2347 
-2360 RVTVSVEHGGVTTTF
+2360 
-2375 DATKDAGG
+2375 
-2383 WTFTP
+2383 
-2388 TGAWADGDYTLSVSV
+2388 
-2403 EDKAGNTS
+2403 
-2411 HSASLTVTVDT
+2411 
-2422 QIAINNIELVND
+2422 
-2434 SGIPDDNL
+2434 
-2442 TNNVRP
+2442 
-2448 HFQVTVPTDV
+2448 
-2458 NVVRLSIDGGKT
+2458 
-2470 WFNATQSATPGVW
+2470 
-2483 DYIWPDD
+2483 
-2490 VADGGYTL
+2490 
-2498 TVEATDEAGNKATQ
+2498 
-2512 TLDFTIDTTL
+2512 
-2522 SVPTLS
+2522 
-2528 LDSADD
+2528 
-2534 SGIAG
+2534 
-2539 DNITNVK
+2539 
-2546 TPGFTLNNID
+2546 
-2556 TDVSRVIVEVMHN
+2556 
-2569 GIKQEVPLV
+2569 
-2578 QTGGQWRFA
+2578 
-2587 PTSDWADGD
+2587 
-2596 YILTVKV
+2596 
-2603 EDRAGNVKQS
+2603 
-2613 APLTVTVDTHI
+2613 
-2624 AIDRI
+2624 
-2629 ELVNDSGIPGDNLTN
+2629 
-2644 EARPH
+2644 
-2649 FQVTVPADVNGVRLS
+2649 
-2664 IDGGKT
+2664 
-2670 WFDATQSATSGVWDY
+2670 
-2685 TWLTNVANGPHTLMV
+2685 
-2700 EASDKAGNKTTQK
+2700 
-2713 LDFTIDTILS
+2713 
-2723 EPTITLDSADDS
+2723 
-2735 AAGDNITNVKM
+2735 
-2746 PGFTLGNIDADVTKV
+2746 
-2761 VVTVAHDGKNQ
+2761 
-2772 QIELIKNGGV
+2772 
-2782 WRFTPGA
+2782 
-2789 AWTDGDY
+2789 
-2796 TLTVKVE
+2796 
-2803 DKAGNTNYSAPLT
+2803 
-2816 VTIDTQTSI
+2816 
-2825 DRIELLND
+2825 
-2833 TGIVGDNLTNEA
+2833 
-2845 RPQFHITVPTDVNSV
+2845 
-2860 QLSLDGGINW
+2860 
-2870 VNATLTS
+2870 
-2877 DGVWEYIWP
+2877 
-2886 TDLVEN
+2886 
-2892 TYTLTVKATDVAGN
+2892 
-2906 TATETL
+2906 
-2912 NFIIDTTLSTPT
+2912 
-2924 ITLDSADDSGT
+2924 
-2935 ANDNKTNV
+2935 
-2943 KTPGFIIGGID
+2943 
-2954 SDVTQVVVQ
+2954 
-2963 VMRDGHSEEVELTQ
+2963 
-2977 TNGQWRFVPGSA
+2977 
-2989 WTDGDY
+2989 
-2995 TLTVTVKD
+2995 
-3003 EAGNIRHSAPLTVT
+3003 
-3017 IDTQITI
+3017 
-3024 DHIELVNDSG
+3024 
-3034 IPDDNLTNN
+3034 
-3043 VRPHFQVTVPTDVNV
+3043 
-3058 VRLSIDGGKT
+3058 
-3068 WFNATQSATPGVWD
+3068 
-3082 YTWLA
+3082 
-3087 DVGEGKHTLTVEA
+3087 
-3100 TDKAGNKTTQ
+3100 
-3110 QLDFIIDTL
+3110 
-3119 LSEPTI
+3119 
-3125 VLDNT
+3125 
-3130 DDSGTKG
+3130 KG
-3137 DNLTNV
+3137 DNLTNA

-3203 DDAGNVKY
+3203 DEAGNVKY

-3216 VTVDTQITIDVIE
+3216 VTVDTQITIDAIE

-3322 PTIAMDSRDD
+3322 PTITMDSRDD

-3354 ADAHSV
+3354 SDAQSV

-3405 GNVRQSTPLVVTVDT
+3405 GNVRQSTPLIVTVDT

-3468 WVSATQG
+3468 WVSAAQG

-3624 RIELVNDSGV
+3624 HIELVNDSGV
-3634 PGDNVTKHVRPQ
+3634 PSDNITKHVRPQ

-3695 TVEVTDGAGNKM
+3695 IVEVTDGAGNKM
-3707 TETLNF
+3707 TGTLDF

-3849 FDIHQVDSDVT
+3849 FDIRQVDSDVT

-3911 ESAPFEVRIDTTTT
+3911 ESAPLEVRIDTTTT

-3953 VPGDVV
+3953 VPGDVI

-4181 NVGSALPDGQHTLL
+4181 NVGSALPDGKHTLL

-4302 TKTSAELRIEI
+4302 TKTSAELQIEI

-4325 TDSGVND
+4325 TDSGIND

-4530 ITSVTTPRFVIG
+4530 ITSVTKPRFVIG

-4556 GVSYSVTANGNN
+4556 GVSYPVTANGNN

-4613 RMEPASDTGNS
+4613 RMEPASDTGSS

-4655 SGREVLKQ
+4655 SGREVLKH

-4725 QHEATSLRPE
+4725 QYEATSLRPE
-4735 FKGFAEAFST
+4735 FKGLAEAFST

-4832 PTLIGSTL
+4832 PTLVGNTL
-4840 PNTIVS
+4840 PNAIVS

-4966 NDGNYELTFK
+4966 NDGNYVLTFK

-5074 EDKAGNSQQKEI
+5074 EDKAGNSQQKDI

-5298 DDLITN
+5298 DDLITS

-5385 AMVAGSDNGIFSNDS
+5385 VMMAGSDNGIFSNDS
-5400 ITSQTRPTFSIFGEM
+5400 ITSQTRPAFSIYGEM

-5534 VWVNEKGHWQ
+5534 VWVNDKGHWQ

-5583 KVFTSE
+5583 QVFTSE

-5599 EWWSNSDLI
+5599 DWWSNSSTI
-5608 TMRGTGEIGATVSLI
+5608 TMRGMGEIGATVSLI

-5634 AATGR
+5634 AANGQ
-5639 WELSTDKLPE
+5639 WELSTDQLPE
-5649 GTYDI
+5649 GKYDI
-5654 SLVIEDS
+5654 TLSIEDN
-5661 AGNRWEDVREI
+5661 AGNRKEEVHEI

-5711 EGNTYTLTVPDNG
+5711 NGNTYTLTVPDNG

-5753 PLDIMKEVPVIS
+5753 PLDIMKETPVIS

-5780 RDKQPTFIIGNLE
+5780 RDNQPTFIIGNLE

-5866 AGEDNGAS
+5866 AGEGNGAS
-5874 DSDNVTNHT
+5874 DSDNVTNHNHT

-5927 AWNDGNYT
+5927 AWNDGTYT

-5941 DRAGNSQQSASLAVT
+5941 DRAGNSLQSASLEVT

-5976 TATAVT
+5976 TPTAVT

-5995 HLRTEPSAAEES
+5995 HLRTVPSAAEES
-6007 VVKVTAYSITLLNAD
+6007 VVKETAYSITLLNAD

-6035 SFEISVPENIVNVSI
+6035 SFEISVPENIVNVSV

-6079 TMDVKFIDKDNDFLI
+6079 TMDVKFLDKDDDFLI

-6107 IVNAMNVRGKT
+6107 IVNAMNARGKT

-6129 SVGHNNNGAID
+6129 SVGHNNNGAIE

>member
-1 MGNKS
+1 MRNKT

-42 PRGSV
+42 SRGSV

-67 KDKTITGAKILGSV
+67 KDQTITGSKILGSV

-93 SLVDSAQVEKKG
+93 SLVDTAQAEKKG
-105 NGKRRNKKEEEE
+105 NGKQRNKKEEEE
-117 LKKQLDD
+117 LKKQFDD

-157 NSSKQIEE
+157 SASKQIEE

-187 QQNTQAKATQA
+187 QQNTQTKATQA
-198 SKQNDAE
+198 FKQNDAE

-253 SKDDSITNFTKP
+253 SKDDSVTNFTKP

-310 NLEAEAKTA
+310 NLEAAATTA

-385 VDKDGNWSYEFKDN
+385 VDKDGNWSYEFKNN

-429 TIAPE
+429 TIPPE
-434 KPTIELD
+434 KPTLELD

-497 PLKDGEYNIT
+497 PLKDGDYNIT
-507 ATATDIAGHTSAT
+507 ATATDIAGHTSET

-530 ISYFSAEIETTN
+530 ISYFSAEIEATD

-566 AIISVINS
+566 AIISVINI
-574 ETGEEVIFKANDKG
+574 ETGEEVIFKANDQG

-622 YVIDTIA
+622 YVIDTVA

-634 VSLEDYVVLP
+634 VSLEDFVVLP

-718 YSFTIQTEVVPPK
+718 YSFTIQTEVVLPK

-780 DADGNWNFDISRNL
+780 DADGNWTFDISRNL
-794 SDNVYKITVESIDPL
+794 ADNVYKITVESIDPL
-809 GRTSSVDYQLTID
+809 GRTASVDYQLTID

-834 SADSGVKGDMITKI
+834 SADSGVKGDTITKI

-880 GVWNFQFTTALSDG
+880 GVWNFQFTTTLSDG

-935 VDNTDHIINEKNP
+935 VDNTDHIINEKSP

-966 ALIAEV
+966 ALFAEV
-972 RTNKDGRWEYTLKAD
+972 RTNKDGVWEYTLKPD
-987 QGLVDGDHRITAS
+987 QGLVDGDHKITAS

-1059 ISVQVWDAMSD
+1059 ISVQVWDAASD

-1094 GLHQVYVKVEDI
+1094 GLHQVYVKIEDI

-1113 AIFDF
+1113 AVLDF

-1123 VSTPVISLLS
+1123 ISTPVISLLS

-1153 ISGVDADAHRVVV
+1153 ISGVDVDAHRVVV

-1176 IELSHLNGSW
+1176 IELSHHNGSW
-1186 LFIPGNTWADG
+1186 LFTPGNTWADG

-1206 DKAGNTNYSA
+1206 DKAGNISHSA

-1271 SWVQA
+1271 LWVKA

-1301 EATDKAG
+1301 EATDNAG

-1322 LSVPVIVLDSADDTG
+1322 LSVPVIVLNSADDTG
-1337 IQGDNMTNSTQPTFA
+1337 VQGDNMTNRPQPTFN

-1359 AVRVT
+1359 VVRVT

-1370 GVTTTFDATKGTGG
+1370 GVTTTFDAAKGASG
-1384 WTFTPPTSWAD
+1384 WTFTPPASWAD

-1400 SVSVEDKAG
+1400 SVSVEDAAG
-1409 NTSHSASL
+1409 NTSHSAPL
-1417 TVTVDTQIAINN
+1417 TVRVDTQIAIDS

-1439 DDNLTNNVR
+1439 NDNLTNNVR
-1448 PHFQVT
+1448 PHFRVT
-1454 VPTDVNVV
+1454 VPADVNEV
-1462 RLSIDGGKTWFNATQ
+1462 RLSIDDGKTWVTAAQNTAG
-1477 SATPGVWDYIWPD
+1477 AWEYIWPD
-1490 DVADGGY
+1490 DVTDGSH
-1497 TLTVE
+1497 TVTVE
-1502 ATDEAGNKAT
+1502 ATDEAGNKTT

-1546 KTPGFTLN
+1546 KTPGFTLD

-1562 VIVEVMHN
+1562 VMVEVMHN
-1570 GIKQEVPLVQT
+1570 GIKQEVQLVQT

-1593 ADGDY
+1593 VDGDY

-1629 IELVNDSGIPGDNL
+1629 IELVNDSGIPNDNL
-1643 TNEARPHFQVTVPAD
+1643 TNEARPHFRVTVPAD

-1673 DATQSATSGVWD
+1673 DATPSAAQGGWD

-1697 TLMVEASDKAG
+1697 TLVVEATDAAG

-1719 DTILSEPTITL
+1719 DTTLSEPTITL

-1746 MPGFTLGNID
+1746 TPGFTLGNID
-1756 ADVTKVVVT
+1756 ADVTRVVVT
-1765 VAHDGK
+1765 VEHDGK

-1801 KVEDKAGN
+1801 KVEDEAGN
-1809 TNYSAP
+1809 INYSAP

-1824 SIDRIELL
+1824 SIDRIELI

-1855 TDVNSVQLSL
+1855 TDVNSVQLSI
-1865 DGGINWVNATLTSDG
+1865 DGGTNWVNATLTSGG
-1880 VWEYIWPTDLVENTY
+1880 VWEYTWPTALVENTY

-1913 NFIIDTT
+1913 SFTIDTT

-1926 TLDSADDSGTAND
+1926 TLDSADDSGTVND
-1939 NKTNVKTPGFIIGG
+1939 NMTNVETPGFIIGG
-1953 IDSDVTQV
+1953 IDPDVTQV

-1973 VELTQTNGQWRF
+1973 VTLTQTNGQWRF
-1985 VPGSAWTDGDYT
+1985 VPDSAWTDGDYT

-2017 TIDTQITIDHIELVN
+2017 TIDTQIAIDSIELVN
-2032 DSGIPDDN
+2032 DSGIPNDN
-2040 LTNNVRPHFQVTV
+2040 LTNNVRPQFQVTV
-2053 PTDVNVVRLSIDG
+2053 PTDVNEVRLSIDG
-2066 GKTWFNATQS
+2066 GKTWFNATPG
-2076 ATPGVWDYTWLADVG
+2076 ATPGVWDYTWLTDVANG
-2091 EGKHTLTVEATDK
+2091 SHTLTVEATDA
-2104 AGNKTTQQLDFI
+2104 AGNKATQKLEFT
-2116 IDTLLSEPTIVLDN
+2116 IDTMLSEPTIALDS

-2135 TKGDHLTNVNKPTFL
+2135 TKGDNLTNVNKPTFI

-2168 GTKEVLTATK
+2168 GTKETLTATK
-2178 DATGNWSVTPTG
+2178 GATGIWSVIPTG
-2190 TWADGDYTL
+2190 TWADGSYTL
-2199 TVRVED
+2199 TVKVED
-2205 EAGNEK
+2205 EAGNVK
-2211 HSASLTVT
+2211 HSAPLTVT
-2219 VDTQITIDV
+2219 VDTHITINNV
-2228 IELVNDNGIPGDNM
+2228 ELVNDSGVKGDNL
-2242 TNDAHPQFRV
+2242 TNDANPQFRI
-2252 TVPGD
+2252 TVPVD
-2257 VNEVSLSI
+2257 VSEVSLSI
-2265 DGGVTWVKATQ
+2265 DGGVTWVKAMQ
-2276 SATPGVWNYTWPG
+2276 SATQGVWNYTWPK
-2289 TVPDGDYTLN
+2289 TVADGDYTLT

-2307 NTVTETLHFTID
+2307 NTVTKTLDFTID

-2330 SADDSGV
+2330 SVDDSGV
-2337 HGDNMTNHTQ
+2337 QGDNMTNRAQ
-2347 PTFALQHIDDDAV
+2347 PTFNLQHIDDDAV

-2388 TGAWADGDYTLSVSV
+2388 PASWTDGDYTLSVSV
-2403 EDKAGNTS
+2403 EDAAGNTS
-2411 HSASLTVTVDT
+2411 HSASLKVTIDT
-2422 QIAINNIELVND
+2422 QIAIDSIELVND
-2434 SGIPDDNL
+2434 SGIPNDNL

-2448 HFQVTVPTDV
+2448 QFQVTVPTDV
-2458 NVVRLSIDGGKT
+2458 NEVRLSIDGGKT
-2470 WFNATQSATPGVW
+2470 WFNATPG
-2483 DYIWPDD
+2483 
-2490 VADGGYTL
+2490 
-2498 TVEATDEAGNKATQ
+2498 
-2512 TLDFTIDTTL
+2512 
-2522 SVPTLS
+2522 
-2528 LDSADD
+2528 
-2534 SGIAG
+2534 
-2539 DNITNVK
+2539 
-2546 TPGFTLNNID
+2546 
-2556 TDVSRVIVEVMHN
+2556 
-2569 GIKQEVPLV
+2569 
-2578 QTGGQWRFA
+2578 
-2587 PTSDWADGD
+2587 
-2596 YILTVKV
+2596 
-2603 EDRAGNVKQS
+2603 
-2613 APLTVTVDTHI
+2613 
-2624 AIDRI
+2624 
-2629 ELVNDSGIPGDNLTN
+2629 
-2644 EARPH
+2644 
-2649 FQVTVPADVNGVRLS
+2649 
-2664 IDGGKT
+2664 
-2670 WFDATQSATSGVWDY
+2670 
-2685 TWLTNVANGPHTLMV
+2685 
-2700 EASDKAGNKTTQK
+2700 
-2713 LDFTIDTILS
+2713 
-2723 EPTITLDSADDS
+2723 
-2735 AAGDNITNVKM
+2735 
-2746 PGFTLGNIDADVTKV
+2746 
-2761 VVTVAHDGKNQ
+2761 
-2772 QIELIKNGGV
+2772 
-2782 WRFTPGA
+2782 
-2789 AWTDGDY
+2789 
-2796 TLTVKVE
+2796 
-2803 DKAGNTNYSAPLT
+2803 
-2816 VTIDTQTSI
+2816 
-2825 DRIELLND
+2825 
-2833 TGIVGDNLTNEA
+2833 
-2845 RPQFHITVPTDVNSV
+2845 
-2860 QLSLDGGINW
+2860 
-2870 VNATLTS
+2870 
-2877 DGVWEYIWP
+2877 
-2886 TDLVEN
+2886 
-2892 TYTLTVKATDVAGN
+2892 
-2906 TATETL
+2906 
-2912 NFIIDTTLSTPT
+2912 
-2924 ITLDSADDSGT
+2924 
-2935 ANDNKTNV
+2935 
-2943 KTPGFIIGGID
+2943 
-2954 SDVTQVVVQ
+2954 
-2963 VMRDGHSEEVELTQ
+2963 
-2977 TNGQWRFVPGSA
+2977 
-2989 WTDGDY
+2989 
-2995 TLTVTVKD
+2995 
-3003 EAGNIRHSAPLTVT
+3003 
-3017 IDTQITI
+3017 
-3024 DHIELVNDSG
+3024 
-3034 IPDDNLTNN
+3034 
-3043 VRPHFQVTVPTDVNV
+3043 
-3058 VRLSIDGGKT
+3058 
-3068 WFNATQSATPGVWD
+3068 ATPGVWD
-3082 YTWLA
+3082 YTWLT
-3087 DVGEGKHTLTVEA
+3087 DVANGSHTLTVEA
-3100 TDKAGNKTTQ
+3100 TDAAGNKATQ
-3110 QLDFIIDTL
+3110 KLEFTIDTM

-3125 VLDNT
+3125 ALDST

-3143 NKPTFLLG
+3143 NKPTFILG

-3169 KEVLT
+3169 KETLT

-3180 GIWSVTPTGTWADG
+3180 GIWSVIPTGTWADG
-3194 DYTLTVRVE
+3194 SYTLTVKVE
-3203 DDAGNVKY
+3203 DEAGNVKH

-3216 VTVDTQITIDVIE
+3216 VTVDTHITIDNIE

-3238 DNLTNDVRPHFRVT
+3238 DNLTNDVRPQFRVT

-3260 RLSIDGGN
+3260 RLSINGGT
-3268 TWVRATQGTAG
+3268 TWVNATQGAPG
-3279 IWDYTWPKDV
+3279 RWDYTWPDDV
-3289 TDGLHT
+3289 TDGLYT
-3295 LTVEATDK
+3295 LTVEATDA

-3308 TQTLDFTIDTRLST
+3308 TQTLNFTIDTQLSI
-3322 PTIAMDSRDD
+3322 PTIMMDRGDD
-3332 TGAIGDHITSVK
+3332 TGAPGDHITSVK
-3344 RPGFTIGNID
+3344 TPGFTIGNID
-3354 ADAHSV
+3354 SDAHSV

-3368 NSQEVT
+3368 NSQEVK

-3420 QTSITDITLVN
+3420 QTSITNIKLVN
-3431 DHGVP
+3431 DNGEP
-3436 DDNLTNSTRPQFE
+3436 DDNLTNATRPQFE
-3449 ITVPADVNSVQL
+3449 ITVPVDVNSVQL

-3475 IEGVW
+3475 VKGVW
-3480 GYTWPTDMGDGKH
+3480 GYTWPTELGDGKH
-3493 TLTVMVTDRA
+3493 TLTVMVTDAA

-3509 TLEFFIDTRL
+3509 TLDFRIDTQL
-3519 STPTIALDSTDDTGT
+3519 STPTIALDSADDTGT

-3546 FILQNIDSDVINV
+3546 FILQNIDPDVINV

-3565 NGTTTSFTATQ
+3565 KGTTTSFTATQ

-3619 QIAID
+3619 QIAINH
-3624 RIELVNDSGV
+3624 IELVNDSGV
-3634 PGDNVTKHVRPQ
+3634 PGDNMTKHVRPQ
-3646 FQISVPDDVEKVL
+3646 FQISVPEDVEKVL
-3659 LSIDGGTTWVT
+3659 LSIDGGTTWFSAT
-3670 AIKSSTAGIW
+3670 KSPTQGIW

-3695 TVEVTDGAGNKM
+3695 TVEATDAAGN
-3707 TETLNF
+3707 TTRQSLNF
-3713 TIDITL
+3713 SIDITL
-3719 LTPTIELAP
+3719 STPTIELAP
-3728 DQDTGQNKNDNLT
+3728 DQDTGQIKNDNLT
-3741 SVTQPVFV
+3741 SVTQPLFV
-3749 LGSIDKD
+3749 LGHIDKD
-3756 VRHVELSI
+3756 VQHVVLNI

-3777 SADGWRYRPDSAL
+3777 SADGWRYRPDAAL
-3790 ADGSYTFTV
+3790 GDGSYKLTV

-3807 QQTSAPLKVT
+3807 QQTSAPLTVT
-3817 IDGTLTT
+3817 IDGTLAT
-3824 PVIELA
+3824 PTIELA

-3849 FDIHQVDSDVT
+3849 FDIHQIDADVT

-3871 THEEAAVF
+3871 THEEAAVL
-3879 TNGQWRFTPSASW
+3879 TNGQWSFSPSASW
-3892 ADGSYQLAVV
+3892 ADGAYQLVVV

-3911 ESAPFEVRIDTTTT
+3911 ESAPLEVRIDTTTT
-3925 INNIVLLNDTGV
+3925 IDNIVLLTDTGV
-3937 QNDQLTNV
+3937 QDDQLTNV
-3945 AKPSFRID
+3945 SEPSFRID
-3953 VPGDVV
+3953 VPADVV
-3959 QVRVTLDGGANWN
+3959 QVRVTLDGGTSWSL
-3972 VIRKNADGQWIFD
+3972 VRKNADGQWIFE
-3985 SPNTLVDGT
+3985 SPNTLGDGT
-3994 YTLRVEAT
+3994 HTLRVEAT

-4012 LVFNIDTNIQVPT
+4012 LVFNIDTRIQVPT
-4025 IALDAGQD
+4025 IALGAGQD

-4043 NISRPTFTIGNVDP
+4043 NISRPNFTIGNVDP

-4064 TIDGHDYNATKVGA
+4064 TIDGHDYNAIKVGS
-4078 GWQFTPGNAIPDGS
+4078 GWEFTPGNAIPDGS

-4134 DVDNITKVDKPQFS
+4134 HVDNITNVNKPQFS

-4181 NVGSALPDGQHTLL
+4181 NVGSALPDGQHSLL

-4235 NDNLTRINKPVFI
+4235 NDNLTRINKPMFI
-4248 IGNVDNDVSHIVV
+4248 IGNVDNDVSHIVI

-4278 FTPDQPL
+4278 FTPEQPL

-4302 TKTSAELRIEI
+4302 TKTSAELQIEI

-4338 ATRPS
+4338 ANRPS
-4343 FEIATPDD
+4343 FEIVTPDD

-4380 SALPDG
+4380 SALSDG

-4402 NSTLGFTVD
+4402 NSTLDFTVD
-4411 TQIDGLSVVM
+4411 TQVDGLSVVM

-4460 STLTQGAGNKWLFTP
+4460 STLTQGTGNKWLFTP

-4518 DADDTGESAVDN
+4518 DADDSGESAVDN
-4530 ITSVTTPRFVIG
+4530 ITNVTKPRFVIG

-4556 GVSYSVTANGNN
+4556 GVSYPVTANGNS

-4598 TKLPFTIDTTTSVSV
+4598 TTLPFTIDTTTSVSV
-4613 RMEPASDTGNS
+4613 RMEPASDTGSS

-4655 SGREVLKQ
+4655 SGREVLKH

-4676 PNILPDGMYTINV
+4676 PNILPDGTYTINV

-4716 RLSDPSIDD
+4716 RLSDSSIDD
-4725 QHEATSLRPE
+4725 LHEATSLRPE

-4832 PTLIGSTL
+4832 PTLVGSTL

-4868 LSEMKDGHYVVQVGI
+4868 LPEMKDGQYVVQVGI
-4883 VNPRDNSELRSTA
+4883 VNPRDNSELRSAA

-4920 INTVTPEI
+4920 INTVAPEI

-4966 NDGNYELTFK
+4966 NDGNYVLTFK

-4998 SPLTVVLREA
+4998 APLTVVLREA

-5018 TNKSHVTIDGT
+5018 TNKPHVTIDGT

-5034 TLTIRNPQGVVIAT
+5034 TLTIRNPQGGVIAT
-5048 LVVGNDGRWSAEL
+5048 LVVGDDGRWSAEL

-5074 EDKAGNSQQKEI
+5074 EDKAGNSQQKDI
-5086 LIEHDTQIE
+5086 LIEHDTHIE

-5138 VLQGTVEASSSGNIS
+5138 VLQATVEASSSGNIT
-5153 YTMPANSADGEYQV
+5153 YTMPENSADGDYQV

-5172 DTAGNRVES
+5172 DIAGNRVES
-5181 AITTVTID
+5181 AVTTVTID
-5189 SQIAVFDIDEDSLP
+5189 SQIAVFNIDEDSLP
-5203 ALSNNRALSVSGVGE
+5203 AISNNRALSVSGVGE

-5235 MVEADGTWR
+5235 MVEADGSWR

-5253 TFNIHFSITD
+5253 TFNIHLSITD
-5263 VAGNTEV
+5263 VAGNTQV
-5270 SKDYSVDVD
+5270 SKNYSVDVD
-5279 SSTDFPTLNLE
+5279 SSTAFPTLSLE
-5290 DASNSGSL
+5290 DSSNSGSV

-5304 HNKPVLVGTAE
+5304 HNKPSFVGTAE

-5330 NVLVLEDGTW
+5330 NVLVREDGTW

-5385 AMVAGSDNGIFSNDS
+5385 VMMAGSDNGIFSNDS
-5400 ITSQTRPTFSIFGEM
+5400 ITSQTRPAFSIFGEM
-5415 NQSVQIFID
+5415 NQSVQVFID

-5435 RNQVYRPESPLGDGS
+5435 RNQVYRPASPLGDGS

-5482 AIDSIGGQTLAEMT
+5482 VIDSIDGQTLAEMT

-5504 TDTTRN
+5504 TDKTRN
-5510 LLFSGS
+5510 LMFSGS

-5534 VWVNEKGHWQ
+5534 IWANDKGHWQ
-5544 MPVNP
+5544 MPVSP
-5549 LYFTEGQ
+5549 VYFTEGQ
-5556 LDITVKST
+5556 LDINVKST
-5564 DRAGNV
+5564 DRGGNV
-5570 NQEKYSIWVDTHI
+5570 NQENYSIWVDTYI
-5583 KVFTSE
+5583 QVFTSE
-5589 LDDNKSSSKT
+5589 LDDNKALSKT
-5599 EWWSNSDLI
+5599 DWWSNSDLI

-5634 AATGR
+5634 AATGQ
-5639 WELSTDKLPE
+5639 WELSTDKLQE

-5661 AGNRWEDVREI
+5661 AGNRWEVVQEI
-5672 FIDRTPPNAPVV
+5672 FIDRTPPSAPVV
-5684 TYSDIVN
+5684 NYSDVVN

-5753 PLDIMKEVPVIS
+5753 PLDIMKETPVIS
-5765 LSPDSDSGTVGDNIT
+5765 LSVDSDSGTVGDNIT
-5780 RDKQPTFIIGNLE
+5780 RDNQPTFIIGNLE

-5820 TPGTPLADGSYTISV
+5820 MPGTPLADGSYTISV
-5835 IASDAAGNQKN
+5835 IASDVAGNQKN

-5903 THNGVTDI
+5903 AHNGVTDT

-5927 AWNDGNYT
+5927 AWNDGTYT

-5956 VDSTVTVTA
+5956 VDSMVTVTA
-5965 DSQHDD
+5965 DNLHDD

-5976 TATAVT
+5976 TPTVVT
-5982 PPESETV
+5982 PPESETA
-5989 NAESAT
+5989 NAESDT
-5995 HLRTEPSAAEES
+5995 HLRTVPSAAEES
-6007 VVKVTAYSITLLNAD
+6007 VVKEPAYSITLLNAD

-6035 SFEISVPENIVNVSI
+6035 SFEISVPENIVNVSV

-6079 TMDVKFIDKDNDFLI
+6079 TMDVKFLDKDADFLI
-6094 KEKTFSVDHSSAD
+6094 MEKTFSVDHSSAD
-6107 IVNAMNVRGKT
+6107 IVNAMNARGKT

-6140 VFAVNEVTLPVDNQE
+6140 VFAVNEVALPVDNQE

>member
-2116 IDTLLSEPTIVLDN
+2116 IDTLLSEPTIVLDS

-2422 QIAINNIELVND
+2422 QIAINN
-2434 SGIPDDNL
+2434 
-2442 TNNVRP
+2442 
-2448 HFQVTVPTDV
+2448 
-2458 NVVRLSIDGGKT
+2458 
-2470 WFNATQSATPGVW
+2470 
-2483 DYIWPDD
+2483 
-2490 VADGGYTL
+2490 
-2498 TVEATDEAGNKATQ
+2498 
-2512 TLDFTIDTTL
+2512 
-2522 SVPTLS
+2522 
-2528 LDSADD
+2528 
-2534 SGIAG
+2534 
-2539 DNITNVK
+2539 
-2546 TPGFTLNNID
+2546 
-2556 TDVSRVIVEVMHN
+2556 
-2569 GIKQEVPLV
+2569 
-2578 QTGGQWRFA
+2578 
-2587 PTSDWADGD
+2587 
-2596 YILTVKV
+2596 
-2603 EDRAGNVKQS
+2603 
-2613 APLTVTVDTHI
+2613 
-2624 AIDRI
+2624 
-2629 ELVNDSGIPGDNLTN
+2629 
-2644 EARPH
+2644 
-2649 FQVTVPADVNGVRLS
+2649 
-2664 IDGGKT
+2664 
-2670 WFDATQSATSGVWDY
+2670 
-2685 TWLTNVANGPHTLMV
+2685 
-2700 EASDKAGNKTTQK
+2700 
-2713 LDFTIDTILS
+2713 
-2723 EPTITLDSADDS
+2723 
-2735 AAGDNITNVKM
+2735 
-2746 PGFTLGNIDADVTKV
+2746 
-2761 VVTVAHDGKNQ
+2761 
-2772 QIELIKNGGV
+2772 
-2782 WRFTPGA
+2782 
-2789 AWTDGDY
+2789 
-2796 TLTVKVE
+2796 
-2803 DKAGNTNYSAPLT
+2803 
-2816 VTIDTQTSI
+2816 
-2825 DRIELLND
+2825 
-2833 TGIVGDNLTNEA
+2833 
-2845 RPQFHITVPTDVNSV
+2845 
-2860 QLSLDGGINW
+2860 
-2870 VNATLTS
+2870 
-2877 DGVWEYIWP
+2877 
-2886 TDLVEN
+2886 
-2892 TYTLTVKATDVAGN
+2892 
-2906 TATETL
+2906 
-2912 NFIIDTTLSTPT
+2912 
-2924 ITLDSADDSGT
+2924 
-2935 ANDNKTNV
+2935 
-2943 KTPGFIIGGID
+2943 
-2954 SDVTQVVVQ
+2954 
-2963 VMRDGHSEEVELTQ
+2963 
-2977 TNGQWRFVPGSA
+2977 
-2989 WTDGDY
+2989 
-2995 TLTVTVKD
+2995 
-3003 EAGNIRHSAPLTVT
+3003 
-3017 IDTQITI
+3017 
-3024 DHIELVNDSG
+3024 IELVNDSG

-4556 GVSYSVTANGNN
+4556 GVSYPVTANGNN

-5504 TDTTRN
+5504 TDTMRN

>member
-42 PRGSV
+42 PHGSV

-530 ISYFSAEIETTN
+530 ISYFSAEIETTD

-601 INNLTFTVEDVA
+601 VNNLTFTVEDVA

-622 YVIDTIA
+622 YVIDTVA

-634 VSLEDYVVLP
+634 VSLEDFVVLP

-1035 GISDD
+1035 GIADD

-1113 AIFDF
+1113 AVFDF

-1186 LFIPGNTWADG
+1186 LFTPGNTWADG

-1206 DKAGNTNYSA
+1206 DKAGNTSYSA

-1384 WTFTPPTSWAD
+1384 WSFTPTGAWAD

-1439 DDNLTNNVR
+1439 NDNLTNNVR
-1448 PHFQVT
+1448 PHFQVK

-1477 SATPGVWDYIWPD
+1477 SATPGAWDYIWPD

-1502 ATDEAGNKAT
+1502 ATDKAGNKTT
-1512 QTLDFTIDTTL
+1512 QELDFTIDTTL

-1880 VWEYIWPTDLVENTY
+1880 VWEYIWPTDLIENTY

-2017 TIDTQITIDHIELVN
+2017 TIDTQIAIDHIELVN

-2116 IDTLLSEPTIVLDN
+2116 IDTLLSEPTIVLDS

-2135 TKGDHLTNVNKPTFL
+2135 TKGDNLTNVNKPTFL

-2319 TTLSTPVIVLD
+2319 TTLSVPVIVLN
-2330 SADDSGV
+2330 SADDTGV
-2337 HGDNMTNHTQ
+2337 QGDNMTNSTQ

-2375 DATKDAGG
+2375 DATKGVGG
-2383 WTFTP
+2383 WSFTP

-2448 HFQVTVPTDV
+2448 HFQVKVPTDV
-2458 NVVRLSIDGGKT
+2458 N
-2470 WFNATQSATPGVW
+2470 
-2483 DYIWPDD
+2483 
-2490 VADGGYTL
+2490 
-2498 TVEATDEAGNKATQ
+2498 E
-2512 TLDFTIDTTL
+2512 
-2522 SVPTLS
+2522 
-2528 LDSADD
+2528 
-2534 SGIAG
+2534 
-2539 DNITNVK
+2539 
-2546 TPGFTLNNID
+2546 
-2556 TDVSRVIVEVMHN
+2556 
-2569 GIKQEVPLV
+2569 
-2578 QTGGQWRFA
+2578 
-2587 PTSDWADGD
+2587 
-2596 YILTVKV
+2596 
-2603 EDRAGNVKQS
+2603 
-2613 APLTVTVDTHI
+2613 
-2624 AIDRI
+2624 
-2629 ELVNDSGIPGDNLTN
+2629 
-2644 EARPH
+2644 
-2649 FQVTVPADVNGVRLS
+2649 
-2664 IDGGKT
+2664 
-2670 WFDATQSATSGVWDY
+2670 
-2685 TWLTNVANGPHTLMV
+2685 
-2700 EASDKAGNKTTQK
+2700 
-2713 LDFTIDTILS
+2713 
-2723 EPTITLDSADDS
+2723 
-2735 AAGDNITNVKM
+2735 
-2746 PGFTLGNIDADVTKV
+2746 
-2761 VVTVAHDGKNQ
+2761 
-2772 QIELIKNGGV
+2772 
-2782 WRFTPGA
+2782 
-2789 AWTDGDY
+2789 
-2796 TLTVKVE
+2796 
-2803 DKAGNTNYSAPLT
+2803 
-2816 VTIDTQTSI
+2816 
-2825 DRIELLND
+2825 
-2833 TGIVGDNLTNEA
+2833 
-2845 RPQFHITVPTDVNSV
+2845 
-2860 QLSLDGGINW
+2860 
-2870 VNATLTS
+2870 
-2877 DGVWEYIWP
+2877 
-2886 TDLVEN
+2886 
-2892 TYTLTVKATDVAGN
+2892 
-2906 TATETL
+2906 
-2912 NFIIDTTLSTPT
+2912 
-2924 ITLDSADDSGT
+2924 
-2935 ANDNKTNV
+2935 
-2943 KTPGFIIGGID
+2943 
-2954 SDVTQVVVQ
+2954 
-2963 VMRDGHSEEVELTQ
+2963 
-2977 TNGQWRFVPGSA
+2977 
-2989 WTDGDY
+2989 
-2995 TLTVTVKD
+2995 
-3003 EAGNIRHSAPLTVT
+3003 
-3017 IDTQITI
+3017 
-3024 DHIELVNDSG
+3024 
-3034 IPDDNLTNN
+3034 
-3043 VRPHFQVTVPTDVNV
+3043 

-3100 TDKAGNKTTQ
+3100 TDKAGNQTTQ
-3110 QLDFIIDTL
+3110 KLDFIIDTM

-3125 VLDNT
+3125 VLDST

-3137 DNLTNV
+3137 DNLTNA
-3143 NKPTFLLG
+3143 NKPTFILG

-3161 VEVQHGGT
+3161 VEVQYGGT

-3322 PTIAMDSRDD
+3322 PTITMDSRDD

-3354 ADAHSV
+3354 SDAQSV

-3405 GNVRQSTPLVVTVDT
+3405 GNVRQSTPLIVTVDT

-3468 WVSATQG
+3468 WVSAAQG

-3624 RIELVNDSGV
+3624 HIELVNDSGV

-3719 LTPTIELAP
+3719 MTPTIELAP

-3849 FDIHQVDSDVT
+3849 FDIRQVDSDVT

-4302 TKTSAELRIEI
+4302 TKTSAELKIEI

-4530 ITSVTTPRFVIG
+4530 ITSVTKPRFVIG

-4556 GVSYSVTANGNN
+4556 GVSYPVTANGNN

-4832 PTLIGSTL
+4832 PTLVGNTL
-4840 PNTIVS
+4840 PNAIVS

-4966 NDGNYELTFK
+4966 NDGNYVLTFK

-5034 TLTIRNPQGVVIAT
+5034 TLTIRSPQGVVIAT

-5074 EDKAGNSQQKEI
+5074 EDKAGNSQQKDI

-5253 TFNIHFSITD
+5253 KFNIHFSITD

-5298 DDLITN
+5298 DDLITS

-5385 AMVAGSDNGIFSNDS
+5385 VMIAGSDNGIFSNDS
-5400 ITSQTRPTFSIFGEM
+5400 ITSQTRPAFSIFGEM

-5472 TIDTFNTTPV
+5472 TIDTLNTTPV
-5482 AIDSIGGQTLAEMT
+5482 AIDSIGGQTLTEMT

-5534 VWVNEKGHWQ
+5534 VWVNDKGHWQ

-5583 KVFTSE
+5583 QVFTSE

-5599 EWWSNSDLI
+5599 DWWSNSSTI
-5608 TMRGTGEIGATVSLI
+5608 TMRGMGEIGATVSLI

-5634 AATGR
+5634 AANGQ
-5639 WELSTDKLPE
+5639 WELSTDQLPE
-5649 GTYDI
+5649 GKYDI
-5654 SLVIEDS
+5654 TLSIEDN
-5661 AGNRWEDVREI
+5661 AGNRKEEVHEI

-5711 EGNTYTLTVPDNG
+5711 NGNTYTLTVPDNG

-5753 PLDIMKEVPVIS
+5753 
-5765 LSPDSDSGTVGDNIT
+5765 
-5780 RDKQPTFIIGNLE
+5780 
-5793 SDVVVV
+5793 
-5799 QVDINGT
+5799 
-5806 VYNAEK
+5806 
-5812 NADGVWFF
+5812 
-5820 TPGTPLADGSYTISV
+5820 
-5835 IASDAAGNQKN
+5835 
-5846 SLPITVT
+5846 
-5853 IDSTLTVP
+5853 
-5861 EIALA
+5861 
-5866 AGEDNGAS
+5866 
-5874 DSDNVTNHT
+5874 
-5883 QPKFTL
+5883 
-5889 QHIDAD
+5889 
-5895 VTGVTVNV
+5895 
-5903 THNGVTDI
+5903 
-5911 YQATQGADGWT
+5911 
-5922 FTPPA
+5922 
-5927 AWNDGNYT
+5927 
-5935 LSVTVV
+5935 
-5941 DRAGNSQQSASLAVT
+5941 
-5956 VDSTVTVTA
+5956 
-5965 DSQHDD
+5965 
-5971 ASDDA
+5971 
-5976 TATAVT
+5976 
-5982 PPESETV
+5982 
-5989 NAESAT
+5989 
-5995 HLRTEPSAAEES
+5995 
-6007 VVKVTAYSITLLNAD
+6007 
-6022 SGDEIDRSISQTP
+6022 
-6035 SFEISVPENIVNVSI
+6035 
-6050 MFEGEEFTLPIT
+6050 
-6062 NQKAIFEVP
+6062 
-6071 LSLEDGEY
+6071 
-6079 TMDVKFIDKDNDFLI
+6079 
-6094 KEKTFSVDHSSAD
+6094 
-6107 IVNAMNVRGKT
+6107 
-6118 EDDINDSPSTS
+6118 
-6129 SVGHNNNGAID
+6129 
-6140 VFAVNEVTLPVDNQE
+6140 
-6155 EHA
+6155 

>member
-1133 KDDTGVTGD
+1133 KDDTGGTGD

-2116 IDTLLSEPTIVLDN
+2116 IDTLLSEPTIVLDS

-2422 QIAINNIELVND
+2422 QIAINN
-2434 SGIPDDNL
+2434 
-2442 TNNVRP
+2442 
-2448 HFQVTVPTDV
+2448 
-2458 NVVRLSIDGGKT
+2458 
-2470 WFNATQSATPGVW
+2470 
-2483 DYIWPDD
+2483 
-2490 VADGGYTL
+2490 
-2498 TVEATDEAGNKATQ
+2498 
-2512 TLDFTIDTTL
+2512 
-2522 SVPTLS
+2522 
-2528 LDSADD
+2528 
-2534 SGIAG
+2534 
-2539 DNITNVK
+2539 
-2546 TPGFTLNNID
+2546 
-2556 TDVSRVIVEVMHN
+2556 
-2569 GIKQEVPLV
+2569 
-2578 QTGGQWRFA
+2578 
-2587 PTSDWADGD
+2587 
-2596 YILTVKV
+2596 
-2603 EDRAGNVKQS
+2603 
-2613 APLTVTVDTHI
+2613 
-2624 AIDRI
+2624 
-2629 ELVNDSGIPGDNLTN
+2629 
-2644 EARPH
+2644 
-2649 FQVTVPADVNGVRLS
+2649 
-2664 IDGGKT
+2664 
-2670 WFDATQSATSGVWDY
+2670 
-2685 TWLTNVANGPHTLMV
+2685 
-2700 EASDKAGNKTTQK
+2700 
-2713 LDFTIDTILS
+2713 
-2723 EPTITLDSADDS
+2723 
-2735 AAGDNITNVKM
+2735 
-2746 PGFTLGNIDADVTKV
+2746 
-2761 VVTVAHDGKNQ
+2761 
-2772 QIELIKNGGV
+2772 
-2782 WRFTPGA
+2782 
-2789 AWTDGDY
+2789 
-2796 TLTVKVE
+2796 
-2803 DKAGNTNYSAPLT
+2803 
-2816 VTIDTQTSI
+2816 
-2825 DRIELLND
+2825 
-2833 TGIVGDNLTNEA
+2833 
-2845 RPQFHITVPTDVNSV
+2845 
-2860 QLSLDGGINW
+2860 
-2870 VNATLTS
+2870 
-2877 DGVWEYIWP
+2877 
-2886 TDLVEN
+2886 
-2892 TYTLTVKATDVAGN
+2892 
-2906 TATETL
+2906 
-2912 NFIIDTTLSTPT
+2912 
-2924 ITLDSADDSGT
+2924 
-2935 ANDNKTNV
+2935 
-2943 KTPGFIIGGID
+2943 
-2954 SDVTQVVVQ
+2954 
-2963 VMRDGHSEEVELTQ
+2963 
-2977 TNGQWRFVPGSA
+2977 
-2989 WTDGDY
+2989 
-2995 TLTVTVKD
+2995 
-3003 EAGNIRHSAPLTVT
+3003 
-3017 IDTQITI
+3017 
-3024 DHIELVNDSG
+3024 IELVNDSG

-4556 GVSYSVTANGNN
+4556 GVSYPVTANGNN

-4939 IFVNGVEKAIAYT
+4939 IFVNGVENAIAYT

>member
-429 TIAPE
+429 TIPPE

-530 ISYFSAEIETTN
+530 ISYFSAEIETTD

-574 ETGEEVIFKANDKG
+574 ETGEEVIFKANDQG

-601 INNLTFTVEDVA
+601 VNNLTFTVEDVA

-622 YVIDTIA
+622 YVIDTVA

-634 VSLEDYVVLP
+634 VSLEDFVVLP

-1059 ISVQVWDAMSD
+1059 ISVQVWDAASD

-1113 AIFDF
+1113 AVFDF

-1186 LFIPGNTWADG
+1186 LFTPGNTWADG

-1322 LSVPVIVLDSADDTG
+1322 LSVPVIVLNSADDTG
-1337 IQGDNMTNSTQPTFA
+1337 VQGDNMTNSTQPTFA

-1370 GVTTTFDATKGTGG
+1370 GVTTTFDATKGVGG
-1384 WTFTPPTSWAD
+1384 WSFTPTGAWAD

-1439 DDNLTNNVR
+1439 NDNLTNNVR

-1477 SATPGVWDYIWPD
+1477 NATPGVWDYIWPD

-1502 ATDEAGNKAT
+1502 ATDEAGNKTT

-1562 VIVEVMHN
+1562 VTVEVMHN

-1708 NKTTQKLDFTI
+1708 NKTTQKLDFII
-1719 DTILSEPTITL
+1719 DTMLSEPTITL

-2017 TIDTQITIDHIELVN
+2017 TIDTQIAIDHIELVN

-2040 LTNNVRPHFQVTV
+2040 LTN
-2053 PTDVNVVRLSIDG
+2053 
-2066 GKTWFNATQS
+2066 
-2076 ATPGVWDYTWLADVG
+2076 
-2091 EGKHTLTVEATDK
+2091 EA
-2104 AGNKTTQQLDFI
+2104 
-2116 IDTLLSEPTIVLDN
+2116 
-2130 TDDSG
+2130 
-2135 TKGDHLTNVNKPTFL
+2135 
-2150 LGNIDAD
+2150 
-2157 ARYVTVEVQHG
+2157 
-2168 GTKEVLTATK
+2168 
-2178 DATGNWSVTPTG
+2178 
-2190 TWADGDYTL
+2190 
-2199 TVRVED
+2199 
-2205 EAGNEK
+2205 
-2211 HSASLTVT
+2211 
-2219 VDTQITIDV
+2219 
-2228 IELVNDNGIPGDNM
+2228 
-2242 TNDAHPQFRV
+2242 
-2252 TVPGD
+2252 
-2257 VNEVSLSI
+2257 
-2265 DGGVTWVKATQ
+2265 
-2276 SATPGVWNYTWPG
+2276 
-2289 TVPDGDYTLN
+2289 
-2299 VKATDNAG
+2299 
-2307 NTVTETLHFTID
+2307 
-2319 TTLSTPVIVLD
+2319 
-2330 SADDSGV
+2330 
-2337 HGDNMTNHTQ
+2337 
-2347 PTFALQHIDDDAV
+2347 
-2360 RVTVSVEHGGVTTTF
+2360 
-2375 DATKDAGG
+2375 
-2383 WTFTP
+2383 
-2388 TGAWADGDYTLSVSV
+2388 
-2403 EDKAGNTS
+2403 
-2411 HSASLTVTVDT
+2411 
-2422 QIAINNIELVND
+2422 
-2434 SGIPDDNL
+2434 
-2442 TNNVRP
+2442 
-2448 HFQVTVPTDV
+2448 
-2458 NVVRLSIDGGKT
+2458 
-2470 WFNATQSATPGVW
+2470 
-2483 DYIWPDD
+2483 
-2490 VADGGYTL
+2490 
-2498 TVEATDEAGNKATQ
+2498 
-2512 TLDFTIDTTL
+2512 
-2522 SVPTLS
+2522 
-2528 LDSADD
+2528 
-2534 SGIAG
+2534 
-2539 DNITNVK
+2539 
-2546 TPGFTLNNID
+2546 
-2556 TDVSRVIVEVMHN
+2556 
-2569 GIKQEVPLV
+2569 
-2578 QTGGQWRFA
+2578 
-2587 PTSDWADGD
+2587 
-2596 YILTVKV
+2596 
-2603 EDRAGNVKQS
+2603 
-2613 APLTVTVDTHI
+2613 
-2624 AIDRI
+2624 
-2629 ELVNDSGIPGDNLTN
+2629 
-2644 EARPH
+2644 
-2649 FQVTVPADVNGVRLS
+2649 
-2664 IDGGKT
+2664 
-2670 WFDATQSATSGVWDY
+2670 
-2685 TWLTNVANGPHTLMV
+2685 
-2700 EASDKAGNKTTQK
+2700 
-2713 LDFTIDTILS
+2713 
-2723 EPTITLDSADDS
+2723 
-2735 AAGDNITNVKM
+2735 
-2746 PGFTLGNIDADVTKV
+2746 
-2761 VVTVAHDGKNQ
+2761 
-2772 QIELIKNGGV
+2772 
-2782 WRFTPGA
+2782 
-2789 AWTDGDY
+2789 
-2796 TLTVKVE
+2796 
-2803 DKAGNTNYSAPLT
+2803 
-2816 VTIDTQTSI
+2816 
-2825 DRIELLND
+2825 
-2833 TGIVGDNLTNEA
+2833 
-2845 RPQFHITVPTDVNSV
+2845 
-2860 QLSLDGGINW
+2860 
-2870 VNATLTS
+2870 
-2877 DGVWEYIWP
+2877 
-2886 TDLVEN
+2886 
-2892 TYTLTVKATDVAGN
+2892 
-2906 TATETL
+2906 
-2912 NFIIDTTLSTPT
+2912 
-2924 ITLDSADDSGT
+2924 
-2935 ANDNKTNV
+2935 
-2943 KTPGFIIGGID
+2943 
-2954 SDVTQVVVQ
+2954 
-2963 VMRDGHSEEVELTQ
+2963 
-2977 TNGQWRFVPGSA
+2977 
-2989 WTDGDY
+2989 
-2995 TLTVTVKD
+2995 
-3003 EAGNIRHSAPLTVT
+3003 
-3017 IDTQITI
+3017 
-3024 DHIELVNDSG
+3024 
-3034 IPDDNLTNN
+3034 
-3043 VRPHFQVTVPTDVNV
+3043 RPHFQVTVPTDVNV

-3161 VEVQHGGT
+3161 VEVQHGGTKEVLTATKDATGNWSVTPTGTWADGDYTLTVRVEDEAGNEKHSASLTVTVDTQITIDAIELVNDNGIPGDNMTNDAHPQFRVTVPGDVNEVSLSIDGGVTWVKATQSATPGVWNYTWPGTVPDGDYTLNVKATDNAGNTVTETLHFTIDTTLSTPVIVLDSADDTGIQGDNMTNRTQPTFNLQHIDDDAVRVTVSVEHGGVTTTFDATKGVGGWTFTPPTSWGAGDYTLSVSVEDKAGNTSHSASLTVTVDTQIAINNIELVNDSGIPDDNLTNNVRPHFQVKVPTDVNEVRLSIDGGKTWFNATQSATPGVWDYTWLADVGEGKHTLTVEATDKAGNQTTQKLDFIIDTMLSEPTIVLNSTDDSGTKGDNLTNANKPTFILGNIDADARYVTVEVQYGGT

-3405 GNVRQSTPLVVTVDT
+3405 GNVRQSTPLIVTVDT

-3468 WVSATQG
+3468 WVSAAQG

-3624 RIELVNDSGV
+3624 HIELVNDSGV

-3695 TVEVTDGAGNKM
+3695 IVEVTDGAGNKM
-3707 TETLNF
+3707 TGTLDF

-3849 FDIHQVDSDVT
+3849 FDIRQVDSDVT

-4064 TIDGHDYNATKVGA
+4064 TIDGHDYSATKVGA

-4302 TKTSAELRIEI
+4302 TKTSAELKIEI

-4530 ITSVTTPRFVIG
+4530 ITSVTKPRFVIG

-4556 GVSYSVTANGNN
+4556 GVSYPVTANGNN

-4896 VDVTIDTE
+4896 VDLTIDTE

-4966 NDGNYELTFK
+4966 NDGNYVLTFK

-5298 DDLITN
+5298 DDLITS

-5385 AMVAGSDNGIFSNDS
+5385 VMMAGSDNGIFSNDS
-5400 ITSQTRPTFSIFGEM
+5400 ITSQTRPAFSIYGEM

-5534 VWVNEKGHWQ
+5534 VWANDKGHWQ

-5556 LDITVKST
+5556 LDINVKST

-5583 KVFTSE
+5583 QVFTSE

-5599 EWWSNSDLI
+5599 DWWSNSSTI
-5608 TMRGTGEIGATVSLI
+5608 TMRGMGEIGATVSLI

-5634 AATGR
+5634 AANGK
-5639 WELSTDKLPE
+5639 WELSTDQLPE
-5649 GTYDI
+5649 GKYDI
-5654 SLVIEDS
+5654 TLSIEDN
-5661 AGNRWEDVREI
+5661 AGNRKEEVHEI

-5698 TAEAKSQLIITDS
+5698 TAEAKFQLIITDS
-5711 EGNTYTLTVPDNG
+5711 NGNTYMLTVPDNG

-5903 THNGVTDI
+5903 THNGVTDT

-5927 AWNDGNYT
+5927 AWNDGTYT

-5965 DSQHDD
+5965 DSQHND

-5995 HLRTEPSAAEES
+5995 HLRTVPSVAEES
-6007 VVKVTAYSITLLNAD
+6007 VVKETAYSITLLNAD

-6035 SFEISVPENIVNVSI
+6035 SFEISVPENIVNVSV

-6079 TMDVKFIDKDNDFLI
+6079 TMDVKFIDKDDDFLI

-6107 IVNAMNVRGKT
+6107 IVNAMNARGKT

>member
-42 PRGSV
+42 PHGSV

-622 YVIDTIA
+622 YVIDTVA

-634 VSLEDYVVLP
+634 VSLEDFVVLP

-696 QGAYDIE
+696 QGTYDIE

-1035 GISDD
+1035 GIADD

-1113 AIFDF
+1113 AVFDF

-1186 LFIPGNTWADG
+1186 LFTPGNTWADG

-1206 DKAGNTNYSA
+1206 DKAGNTSYSA

-1322 LSVPVIVLDSADDTG
+1322 LSVPVIVLNSADDTG
-1337 IQGDNMTNSTQPTFA
+1337 VQGDNMTNSTQPTFA

-1384 WTFTPPTSWAD
+1384 WSFTPTGAWAD

-1439 DDNLTNNVR
+1439 NDNLTNNVR

-1477 SATPGVWDYIWPD
+1477 NATPGVWDYIWPD

-1502 ATDEAGNKAT
+1502 ATDEAGNKTT

-1629 IELVNDSGIPGDNL
+1629 IELVNDSGIPDDNL

-2017 TIDTQITIDHIELVN
+2017 TIDTQIAIDHIELVN

-2040 LTNNVRPHFQVTV
+2040 LTNEARPHFQVTV

-2116 IDTLLSEPTIVLDN
+2116 IDTMLSEPTIVLDN

-2135 TKGDHLTNVNKPTFL
+2135 TKGDNLTNVNKPTFL

-2219 VDTQITIDV
+2219 VDTQITIDA

-2330 SADDSGV
+2330 SADDTGIQ
-2337 HGDNMTNHTQ
+2337 GDNMTNRTQ
-2347 PTFALQHIDDDAV
+2347 PTFNLQHIDDDAV

-2375 DATKDAGG
+2375 DATKGVGG

-2388 TGAWADGDYTLSVSV
+2388 PTSWGAGDYTLSVSV

-2448 HFQVTVPTDV
+2448 HFQVKVPTDV
-2458 NVVRLSIDGGKT
+2458 N
-2470 WFNATQSATPGVW
+2470 
-2483 DYIWPDD
+2483 
-2490 VADGGYTL
+2490 
-2498 TVEATDEAGNKATQ
+2498 E
-2512 TLDFTIDTTL
+2512 
-2522 SVPTLS
+2522 
-2528 LDSADD
+2528 
-2534 SGIAG
+2534 
-2539 DNITNVK
+2539 
-2546 TPGFTLNNID
+2546 
-2556 TDVSRVIVEVMHN
+2556 
-2569 GIKQEVPLV
+2569 
-2578 QTGGQWRFA
+2578 
-2587 PTSDWADGD
+2587 
-2596 YILTVKV
+2596 
-2603 EDRAGNVKQS
+2603 
-2613 APLTVTVDTHI
+2613 
-2624 AIDRI
+2624 
-2629 ELVNDSGIPGDNLTN
+2629 
-2644 EARPH
+2644 
-2649 FQVTVPADVNGVRLS
+2649 
-2664 IDGGKT
+2664 
-2670 WFDATQSATSGVWDY
+2670 
-2685 TWLTNVANGPHTLMV
+2685 
-2700 EASDKAGNKTTQK
+2700 
-2713 LDFTIDTILS
+2713 
-2723 EPTITLDSADDS
+2723 
-2735 AAGDNITNVKM
+2735 
-2746 PGFTLGNIDADVTKV
+2746 
-2761 VVTVAHDGKNQ
+2761 
-2772 QIELIKNGGV
+2772 
-2782 WRFTPGA
+2782 
-2789 AWTDGDY
+2789 
-2796 TLTVKVE
+2796 
-2803 DKAGNTNYSAPLT
+2803 
-2816 VTIDTQTSI
+2816 
-2825 DRIELLND
+2825 
-2833 TGIVGDNLTNEA
+2833 
-2845 RPQFHITVPTDVNSV
+2845 
-2860 QLSLDGGINW
+2860 
-2870 VNATLTS
+2870 
-2877 DGVWEYIWP
+2877 
-2886 TDLVEN
+2886 
-2892 TYTLTVKATDVAGN
+2892 
-2906 TATETL
+2906 
-2912 NFIIDTTLSTPT
+2912 
-2924 ITLDSADDSGT
+2924 
-2935 ANDNKTNV
+2935 
-2943 KTPGFIIGGID
+2943 
-2954 SDVTQVVVQ
+2954 
-2963 VMRDGHSEEVELTQ
+2963 
-2977 TNGQWRFVPGSA
+2977 
-2989 WTDGDY
+2989 
-2995 TLTVTVKD
+2995 
-3003 EAGNIRHSAPLTVT
+3003 
-3017 IDTQITI
+3017 
-3024 DHIELVNDSG
+3024 
-3034 IPDDNLTNN
+3034 
-3043 VRPHFQVTVPTDVNV
+3043 

-3100 TDKAGNKTTQ
+3100 TDKAGNQTTQ
-3110 QLDFIIDTL
+3110 KLDFIIDTM

-3125 VLDNT
+3125 VLDST

-3137 DNLTNV
+3137 DNLTNA
-3143 NKPTFLLG
+3143 NKPTFILG

-3161 VEVQHGGT
+3161 VEVQYGGT

-3405 GNVRQSTPLVVTVDT
+3405 GNVRQSTPLIVTVDT

-3468 WVSATQG
+3468 WVSAAQG

-3509 TLEFFIDTRL
+3509 TLEFFIDTQL

-3624 RIELVNDSGV
+3624 HIELVNDSGV

-3695 TVEVTDGAGNKM
+3695 IVEVTDGAGNKM
-3707 TETLNF
+3707 TGTLDF

-3849 FDIHQVDSDVT
+3849 FDIRQVDSDVT

-4064 TIDGHDYNATKVGA
+4064 TIDGHDYNTTKVGA

-4302 TKTSAELRIEI
+4302 TKTSAELKIEI

-4530 ITSVTTPRFVIG
+4530 ITSVTKPRFVIG

-4556 GVSYSVTANGNN
+4556 GVSYPVTANGNN

-4896 VDVTIDTE
+4896 VDLTIDTE

-5298 DDLITN
+5298 DDLITS

-5385 AMVAGSDNGIFSNDS
+5385 VMMAGSDNGIFSNDS
-5400 ITSQTRPTFSIFGEM
+5400 ITSQTRPAFSIYGEM

-5472 TIDTFNTTPV
+5472 TIDTLNTTPV

-5534 VWVNEKGHWQ
+5534 VWANDKGHWQ

-5556 LDITVKST
+5556 LDINVKST

-5583 KVFTSE
+5583 QVFTSE

-5599 EWWSNSDLI
+5599 DWWSNSSTI
-5608 TMRGTGEIGATVSLI
+5608 TMRGMGEIGATVSLI

-5634 AATGR
+5634 AANGQ
-5639 WELSTDKLPE
+5639 WELSTDQLPE
-5649 GTYDI
+5649 GKYDI
-5654 SLVIEDS
+5654 TLSIEDN
-5661 AGNRWEDVREI
+5661 AGNRKEEVHEI

-5711 EGNTYTLTVPDNG
+5711 NGNTYTLTVPDNG

-5835 IASDAAGNQKN
+5835 VASDAAGNQKN

-5927 AWNDGNYT
+5927 AWNDGTYT

-5965 DSQHDD
+5965 DSQHND

-5995 HLRTEPSAAEES
+5995 HLRTVPSVAEES
-6007 VVKVTAYSITLLNAD
+6007 VVKETAYSITLLNAD

-6035 SFEISVPENIVNVSI
+6035 SFEISVPENIVNVSV

-6079 TMDVKFIDKDNDFLI
+6079 TMDVKFIDKDDDFLI

-6107 IVNAMNVRGKT
+6107 IVNAMNARGKT

>member
-42 PRGSV
+42 PHGSV

-429 TIAPE
+429 TIPPE

-449 NDNITNST
+449 NDNVTNST

-530 ISYFSAEIETTN
+530 ISYFSAEIETTD

-601 INNLTFTVEDVA
+601 VNNLTFTVEDVA

-622 YVIDTIA
+622 YVIDTVA

-634 VSLEDYVVLP
+634 VSLEDFVVLP

-1035 GISDD
+1035 GIADD

-1059 ISVQVWDAMSD
+1059 ISVQVWDAASD

-1113 AIFDF
+1113 AVFDF

-1337 IQGDNMTNSTQPTFA
+1337 VQGDNMTNRTQPTFA

-1439 DDNLTNNVR
+1439 NDNLTNNVR

-1477 SATPGVWDYIWPD
+1477 SATTGVWDYIWPD

-2116 IDTLLSEPTIVLDN
+2116 IDTLLSEPTIVLDS

-2135 TKGDHLTNVNKPTFL
+2135 TKGDNLTNVNKPTFL

-2319 TTLSTPVIVLD
+2319 TTLSVPVIVLN
-2330 SADDSGV
+2330 SADDTGV
-2337 HGDNMTNHTQ
+2337 QGDNMTNSTQ

-2375 DATKDAGG
+2375 DATKGTGG
-2383 WTFTP
+2383 WSFTP

-2448 HFQVTVPTDV
+2448 HFQVKVPTDV
-2458 NVVRLSIDGGKT
+2458 N
-2470 WFNATQSATPGVW
+2470 
-2483 DYIWPDD
+2483 
-2490 VADGGYTL
+2490 
-2498 TVEATDEAGNKATQ
+2498 E
-2512 TLDFTIDTTL
+2512 
-2522 SVPTLS
+2522 
-2528 LDSADD
+2528 
-2534 SGIAG
+2534 
-2539 DNITNVK
+2539 
-2546 TPGFTLNNID
+2546 
-2556 TDVSRVIVEVMHN
+2556 
-2569 GIKQEVPLV
+2569 
-2578 QTGGQWRFA
+2578 
-2587 PTSDWADGD
+2587 
-2596 YILTVKV
+2596 
-2603 EDRAGNVKQS
+2603 
-2613 APLTVTVDTHI
+2613 
-2624 AIDRI
+2624 
-2629 ELVNDSGIPGDNLTN
+2629 
-2644 EARPH
+2644 
-2649 FQVTVPADVNGVRLS
+2649 
-2664 IDGGKT
+2664 
-2670 WFDATQSATSGVWDY
+2670 
-2685 TWLTNVANGPHTLMV
+2685 
-2700 EASDKAGNKTTQK
+2700 
-2713 LDFTIDTILS
+2713 
-2723 EPTITLDSADDS
+2723 
-2735 AAGDNITNVKM
+2735 
-2746 PGFTLGNIDADVTKV
+2746 
-2761 VVTVAHDGKNQ
+2761 
-2772 QIELIKNGGV
+2772 
-2782 WRFTPGA
+2782 
-2789 AWTDGDY
+2789 
-2796 TLTVKVE
+2796 
-2803 DKAGNTNYSAPLT
+2803 
-2816 VTIDTQTSI
+2816 
-2825 DRIELLND
+2825 
-2833 TGIVGDNLTNEA
+2833 
-2845 RPQFHITVPTDVNSV
+2845 
-2860 QLSLDGGINW
+2860 
-2870 VNATLTS
+2870 
-2877 DGVWEYIWP
+2877 
-2886 TDLVEN
+2886 
-2892 TYTLTVKATDVAGN
+2892 
-2906 TATETL
+2906 
-2912 NFIIDTTLSTPT
+2912 
-2924 ITLDSADDSGT
+2924 
-2935 ANDNKTNV
+2935 
-2943 KTPGFIIGGID
+2943 
-2954 SDVTQVVVQ
+2954 
-2963 VMRDGHSEEVELTQ
+2963 
-2977 TNGQWRFVPGSA
+2977 
-2989 WTDGDY
+2989 
-2995 TLTVTVKD
+2995 
-3003 EAGNIRHSAPLTVT
+3003 
-3017 IDTQITI
+3017 
-3024 DHIELVNDSG
+3024 
-3034 IPDDNLTNN
+3034 
-3043 VRPHFQVTVPTDVNV
+3043 

-3100 TDKAGNKTTQ
+3100 TDKAGNQTTQ
-3110 QLDFIIDTL
+3110 KLDFIIDTL

-3125 VLDNT
+3125 VLDST

-3137 DNLTNV
+3137 DNLTNA
-3143 NKPTFLLG
+3143 NKPTFILG

-3279 IWDYTWPKDV
+3279 TWDYTWPKDV

-3354 ADAHSV
+3354 SDAQSV

-3405 GNVRQSTPLVVTVDT
+3405 GNVRQSTPLIVTVDT

-3624 RIELVNDSGV
+3624 HIELVNDSGV

-3719 LTPTIELAP
+3719 MTPTIELAP

-3790 ADGSYTFTV
+3790 VDGSYTFTV

-3985 SPNTLVDGT
+3985 SPNTLGDGT

-4556 GVSYSVTANGNN
+4556 GVSYPVTANGNN

-4896 VDVTIDTE
+4896 VDLTIDTE

-5298 DDLITN
+5298 DDLITS

-5385 AMVAGSDNGIFSNDS
+5385 VMMAGSDNGIFSNDS
-5400 ITSQTRPTFSIFGEM
+5400 ITSQTRPAFSIFGEM

-5583 KVFTSE
+5583 QVFTSE

-5599 EWWSNSDLI
+5599 DWWSNSSTI
-5608 TMRGTGEIGATVSLI
+5608 TMRGMGEVGATVSLI

-5634 AATGR
+5634 AANGQ
-5639 WELSTDKLPE
+5639 WELSTDQLPE
-5649 GTYDI
+5649 GKYDI
-5654 SLVIEDS
+5654 TLSIEDN
-5661 AGNRWEDVREI
+5661 AGNRKEEVHEI

-5711 EGNTYTLTVPDNG
+5711 NGNTYTLTVPDNG

-5927 AWNDGNYT
+5927 AWNDGTYT

-5965 DSQHDD
+5965 DSQHND

-5995 HLRTEPSAAEES
+5995 HLRTVPSVAEES
-6007 VVKVTAYSITLLNAD
+6007 VVKETAYSITLLNAD

-6035 SFEISVPENIVNVSI
+6035 SFEISVPENIVNVSV

-6079 TMDVKFIDKDNDFLI
+6079 TMDVKFIDKDDDFLI

-6107 IVNAMNVRGKT
+6107 IVNAMNARGKT

>member
-1777 IKNGGVWRFTPGA
+1777 IKNGGVWGFTPGA

-2116 IDTLLSEPTIVLDN
+2116 IDTLLSEPTIVLDS

-2422 QIAINNIELVND
+2422 QIAINN
-2434 SGIPDDNL
+2434 
-2442 TNNVRP
+2442 
-2448 HFQVTVPTDV
+2448 
-2458 NVVRLSIDGGKT
+2458 
-2470 WFNATQSATPGVW
+2470 
-2483 DYIWPDD
+2483 
-2490 VADGGYTL
+2490 
-2498 TVEATDEAGNKATQ
+2498 
-2512 TLDFTIDTTL
+2512 
-2522 SVPTLS
+2522 
-2528 LDSADD
+2528 
-2534 SGIAG
+2534 
-2539 DNITNVK
+2539 
-2546 TPGFTLNNID
+2546 
-2556 TDVSRVIVEVMHN
+2556 
-2569 GIKQEVPLV
+2569 
-2578 QTGGQWRFA
+2578 
-2587 PTSDWADGD
+2587 
-2596 YILTVKV
+2596 
-2603 EDRAGNVKQS
+2603 
-2613 APLTVTVDTHI
+2613 
-2624 AIDRI
+2624 
-2629 ELVNDSGIPGDNLTN
+2629 
-2644 EARPH
+2644 
-2649 FQVTVPADVNGVRLS
+2649 
-2664 IDGGKT
+2664 
-2670 WFDATQSATSGVWDY
+2670 
-2685 TWLTNVANGPHTLMV
+2685 
-2700 EASDKAGNKTTQK
+2700 
-2713 LDFTIDTILS
+2713 
-2723 EPTITLDSADDS
+2723 
-2735 AAGDNITNVKM
+2735 
-2746 PGFTLGNIDADVTKV
+2746 
-2761 VVTVAHDGKNQ
+2761 
-2772 QIELIKNGGV
+2772 
-2782 WRFTPGA
+2782 
-2789 AWTDGDY
+2789 
-2796 TLTVKVE
+2796 
-2803 DKAGNTNYSAPLT
+2803 
-2816 VTIDTQTSI
+2816 
-2825 DRIELLND
+2825 
-2833 TGIVGDNLTNEA
+2833 
-2845 RPQFHITVPTDVNSV
+2845 
-2860 QLSLDGGINW
+2860 
-2870 VNATLTS
+2870 
-2877 DGVWEYIWP
+2877 
-2886 TDLVEN
+2886 
-2892 TYTLTVKATDVAGN
+2892 
-2906 TATETL
+2906 
-2912 NFIIDTTLSTPT
+2912 
-2924 ITLDSADDSGT
+2924 
-2935 ANDNKTNV
+2935 
-2943 KTPGFIIGGID
+2943 
-2954 SDVTQVVVQ
+2954 
-2963 VMRDGHSEEVELTQ
+2963 
-2977 TNGQWRFVPGSA
+2977 
-2989 WTDGDY
+2989 
-2995 TLTVTVKD
+2995 
-3003 EAGNIRHSAPLTVT
+3003 
-3017 IDTQITI
+3017 
-3024 DHIELVNDSG
+3024 IELVNDSG

-4556 GVSYSVTANGNN
+4556 GVSYPVTANGNN

>member
-42 PRGSV
+42 SRGSV

-157 NSSKQIEE
+157 NSSKQMEE
-165 MLQNFLADNVAKDNL
+165 MLQEFLADNVAKDNL

-429 TIAPE
+429 TIPPE

-530 ISYFSAEIETTN
+530 ISYFSAEIETTD

-601 INNLTFTVEDVA
+601 VNNLTFTVEDVA

-958 TVKLYIDG
+958 TVKLYVDG

-1113 AIFDF
+1113 AVFDF

-1186 LFIPGNTWADG
+1186 LFTPGNTWADG

-1249 PHFRVTVPTDVNEVR
+1249 PHFRVAVPTDVNEVR

-1322 LSVPVIVLDSADDTG
+1322 LSVPVIVLNSADDTG
-1337 IQGDNMTNSTQPTFA
+1337 VQGDNMTNRTQPTFA

-1384 WTFTPPTSWAD
+1384 WTFTPPALWED

-1439 DDNLTNNVR
+1439 NDNLTNNVR

-1462 RLSIDGGKTWFNATQ
+1462 RLSIDGGKTWVTAAQKAT
-1477 SATPGVWDYIWPD
+1477 GVWEYIWPD
-1490 DVADGGY
+1490 DVTDGSH

-1531 SADDSGIAGDNITNV
+1531 SADDSGIAGDNVTNV

-1697 TLMVEASDKAG
+1697 TLMVEATDKAG
-1708 NKTTQKLDFTI
+1708 NQTTQKLDFII
-1719 DTILSEPTITL
+1719 DTLLSEPTITL

-1913 NFIIDTT
+1913 NFTIDTT

-2012 APLTV
+2012 APLKVTV
-2017 TIDTQITIDHIELVN
+2017 DTQIGIDNIELVN
-2032 DSGIPDDN
+2032 DSGIPNDN
-2040 LTNNVRPHFQVTV
+2040 LTNNVRPQFQVTV

-2076 ATPGVWDYTWLADVG
+2076 ATPGVWDYTWLTDVANG
-2091 EGKHTLTVEATDK
+2091 SHTLTVEATDA
-2104 AGNKTTQQLDFI
+2104 AGNKATQNLEFN
-2116 IDTLLSEPTIVLDN
+2116 IDTLLSEPTIALDS

-2135 TKGDHLTNVNKPTFL
+2135 TKGDNLTNVNKPTFI

-2178 DATGNWSVTPTG
+2178 GATGIWSVTPTG
-2190 TWADGDYTL
+2190 MWADGSHTL

-2205 EAGNEK
+2205 EAGNVK
-2211 HSASLTVT
+2211 YSVPLTIT
-2219 VDTQITIDV
+2219 VDTQITIDD
-2228 IELVNDNGIPGDNM
+2228 IELVNDSGTKGDNL
-2242 TNDAHPQFRV
+2242 TNDANPHFRI

-2265 DGGVTWVKATQ
+2265 DGGVTWVKAMQ
-2276 SATPGVWNYTWPG
+2276 SSTSGVWNYTWPK
-2289 TVPDGDYTLN
+2289 TLADDDYTLT

-2307 NTVTETLHFTID
+2307 NTVTRTLDFTID

-2330 SADDSGV
+2330 SADDTGV
-2337 HGDNMTNHTQ
+2337 QGDNMTNRTQ
-2347 PTFALQHIDDDAV
+2347 PTFNLQHIDDDAV

-2375 DATKDAGG
+2375 DATKGTGG

-2388 TGAWADGDYTLSVSV
+2388 PTSWGAGDYTLSVSV

-2448 HFQVTVPTDV
+2448 QFQVKVPTDV
-2458 NVVRLSIDGGKT
+2458 N
-2470 WFNATQSATPGVW
+2470 
-2483 DYIWPDD
+2483 
-2490 VADGGYTL
+2490 
-2498 TVEATDEAGNKATQ
+2498 E
-2512 TLDFTIDTTL
+2512 
-2522 SVPTLS
+2522 
-2528 LDSADD
+2528 
-2534 SGIAG
+2534 
-2539 DNITNVK
+2539 
-2546 TPGFTLNNID
+2546 
-2556 TDVSRVIVEVMHN
+2556 
-2569 GIKQEVPLV
+2569 
-2578 QTGGQWRFA
+2578 
-2587 PTSDWADGD
+2587 
-2596 YILTVKV
+2596 
-2603 EDRAGNVKQS
+2603 
-2613 APLTVTVDTHI
+2613 
-2624 AIDRI
+2624 
-2629 ELVNDSGIPGDNLTN
+2629 
-2644 EARPH
+2644 
-2649 FQVTVPADVNGVRLS
+2649 
-2664 IDGGKT
+2664 
-2670 WFDATQSATSGVWDY
+2670 
-2685 TWLTNVANGPHTLMV
+2685 
-2700 EASDKAGNKTTQK
+2700 
-2713 LDFTIDTILS
+2713 
-2723 EPTITLDSADDS
+2723 
-2735 AAGDNITNVKM
+2735 
-2746 PGFTLGNIDADVTKV
+2746 
-2761 VVTVAHDGKNQ
+2761 
-2772 QIELIKNGGV
+2772 
-2782 WRFTPGA
+2782 
-2789 AWTDGDY
+2789 
-2796 TLTVKVE
+2796 
-2803 DKAGNTNYSAPLT
+2803 
-2816 VTIDTQTSI
+2816 
-2825 DRIELLND
+2825 
-2833 TGIVGDNLTNEA
+2833 
-2845 RPQFHITVPTDVNSV
+2845 
-2860 QLSLDGGINW
+2860 
-2870 VNATLTS
+2870 
-2877 DGVWEYIWP
+2877 
-2886 TDLVEN
+2886 
-2892 TYTLTVKATDVAGN
+2892 
-2906 TATETL
+2906 
-2912 NFIIDTTLSTPT
+2912 
-2924 ITLDSADDSGT
+2924 
-2935 ANDNKTNV
+2935 
-2943 KTPGFIIGGID
+2943 
-2954 SDVTQVVVQ
+2954 
-2963 VMRDGHSEEVELTQ
+2963 
-2977 TNGQWRFVPGSA
+2977 
-2989 WTDGDY
+2989 
-2995 TLTVTVKD
+2995 
-3003 EAGNIRHSAPLTVT
+3003 
-3017 IDTQITI
+3017 
-3024 DHIELVNDSG
+3024 
-3034 IPDDNLTNN
+3034 
-3043 VRPHFQVTVPTDVNV
+3043 

-3100 TDKAGNKTTQ
+3100 TDKAGNQTTQ
-3110 QLDFIIDTL
+3110 KLDFIIDTL

-3125 VLDNT
+3125 ALDST

-3137 DNLTNV
+3137 DNLTSV
-3143 NKPTFLLG
+3143 NKPTFILG

-3180 GIWSVTPTGTWADG
+3180 GIWSVTPTGMWADG
-3194 DYTLTVRVE
+3194 SHTLTVRVE

-3216 VTVDTQITIDVIE
+3216 VTVDTHIAIDDIE

-3303 AGNKT
+3303 AGNQT

-3398 VEVTDNA
+3398 VEVQDNA
-3405 GNVRQSTPLVVTVDT
+3405 GNVRQSTPLIVTVDT

-3468 WVSATQG
+3468 WVSAAQG

-3817 IDGTLTT
+3817 IDGSLTT

-3843 NHDRPV
+3843 KHDRPV
-3849 FDIHQVDSDVT
+3849 FDIRQVDSDVT

-3871 THEEAAVF
+3871 THEETAVF

-3911 ESAPFEVRIDTTTT
+3911 ESAPLEVRIDTTTT

-3953 VPGDVV
+3953 VPGDVI

-4261 HIDGRDYTI
+4261 HLDGRDYTI

-4302 TKTSAELRIEI
+4302 TKTSAELKIEI

-4357 SFDGVNWTPISK
+4357 SFDGVNWTPVSK

-4375 EFTAG
+4375 QFTAG
-4380 SALPDG
+4380 SALSDG

-4508 IVSDPSIDLL
+4508 VVSDPRIDLL

-4530 ITSVTTPRFVIG
+4530 ITSVTKPRFVIG

-4556 GVSYSVTANGNN
+4556 GVSYPVTANGNN

-4613 RMEPASDTGNS
+4613 RMEPASDTGSS

-4655 SGREVLKQ
+4655 SGREVLKH

-4725 QHEATSLRPE
+4725 QYEATSLRPE
-4735 FKGFAEAFST
+4735 FKGLAEAFST

-4832 PTLIGSTL
+4832 PTLVGNTL
-4840 PNTIVS
+4840 PNAIVS

-4952 TGAGHWGVV
+4952 TGTGHWGVV

-5074 EDKAGNSQQKEI
+5074 EDKAGNSQQKDI

-5117 KSPVLVAMTDPGATV
+5117 KSPVLVAMTDPGVTV

-5253 TFNIHFSITD
+5253 KFNIHFSITD

-5298 DDLITN
+5298 DDLITS

-5385 AMVAGSDNGIFSNDS
+5385 VMMAGSDNGIFSNDS
-5400 ITSQTRPTFSIFGEM
+5400 ITSQTRPAFSIFGEM

-5534 VWVNEKGHWQ
+5534 VWVNDKGHWQ

-5583 KVFTSE
+5583 QVFTSE

-5599 EWWSNSDLI
+5599 DWWSNSSTI
-5608 TMRGTGEIGATVSLI
+5608 TMRGMGEIGATVSLI

-5634 AATGR
+5634 AANGQ
-5639 WELSTDKLPE
+5639 WELSTDQLPE
-5649 GTYDI
+5649 GKYDI
-5654 SLVIEDS
+5654 TLSIEDN
-5661 AGNRWEDVREI
+5661 AGNRKEEVHEI

-5711 EGNTYTLTVPDNG
+5711 NGNTYTLTVPDNG

-5753 PLDIMKEVPVIS
+5753 PLDIMKETPVIS

-5874 DSDNVTNHT
+5874 DSDNVTNHNHT

-5927 AWNDGNYT
+5927 AWNDGTYT

-5941 DRAGNSQQSASLAVT
+5941 DRAGNSLQSASLEVT

-5971 ASDDA
+5971 EIDDA

-5995 HLRTEPSAAEES
+5995 HLRTVPSAAEES
-6007 VVKVTAYSITLLNAD
+6007 VVKETAYSITLLNAD

-6035 SFEISVPENIVNVSI
+6035 SFEISVPENIVNVSV

-6079 TMDVKFIDKDNDFLI
+6079 TMDVKFIDKDDDFLI

-6107 IVNAMNVRGKT
+6107 IVNAMNARGKT

>member
-42 PRGSV
+42 PHGSV

-429 TIAPE
+429 TIPPE

-449 NDNITNST
+449 NDNVTNST

-530 ISYFSAEIETTN
+530 ISYFSAEIETTD

-601 INNLTFTVEDVA
+601 VNNLTFTVEDVA

-622 YVIDTIA
+622 YVIDTVA

-634 VSLEDYVVLP
+634 VSLEDFVVLP

-1035 GISDD
+1035 GIADD

-1113 AIFDF
+1113 AVFDF

-1186 LFIPGNTWADG
+1186 LFTPGNTWADG

-1206 DKAGNTNYSA
+1206 DKAGNTSYSA

-1322 LSVPVIVLDSADDTG
+1322 LSVPVIVLNSADDTG
-1337 IQGDNMTNSTQPTFA
+1337 VQGDNMTNRTQPTFA

-1439 DDNLTNNVR
+1439 NDNLTNNVR

-1697 TLMVEASDKAG
+1697 TLMVEATDKAG
-1708 NKTTQKLDFTI
+1708 NKTTQKLDFII
-1719 DTILSEPTITL
+1719 DTLLSEPTITL

-2017 TIDTQITIDHIELVN
+2017 TIDTQIAIDHIELVN

-2135 TKGDHLTNVNKPTFL
+2135 TKGDNLTNVNKPTFL

-2205 EAGNEK
+2205 DAGNVK
-2211 HSASLTVT
+2211 YSASLTVT

-2228 IELVNDNGIPGDNM
+2228 IELVNDSGTRGDNL
-2242 TNDAHPQFRV
+2242 TNDANPHFRI

-2257 VNEVSLSI
+2257 VNEVSLTI
-2265 DGGVTWVKATQ
+2265 DGGVTWVKAMQ
-2276 SATPGVWNYTWPG
+2276 SATPGVWNYTWPK
-2289 TVPDGDYTLN
+2289 TVADGDYTLT

-2307 NTVTETLHFTID
+2307 NTVTRTLDFTID

-2337 HGDNMTNHTQ
+2337 HGDNMTNRTQ
-2347 PTFALQHIDDDAV
+2347 PTFALQQIDDDAV

-2483 DYIWPDD
+2483 DY
-2490 VADGGYTL
+2490 
-2498 TVEATDEAGNKATQ
+2498 
-2512 TLDFTIDTTL
+2512 
-2522 SVPTLS
+2522 
-2528 LDSADD
+2528 
-2534 SGIAG
+2534 
-2539 DNITNVK
+2539 
-2546 TPGFTLNNID
+2546 
-2556 TDVSRVIVEVMHN
+2556 
-2569 GIKQEVPLV
+2569 
-2578 QTGGQWRFA
+2578 
-2587 PTSDWADGD
+2587 
-2596 YILTVKV
+2596 
-2603 EDRAGNVKQS
+2603 
-2613 APLTVTVDTHI
+2613 
-2624 AIDRI
+2624 
-2629 ELVNDSGIPGDNLTN
+2629 
-2644 EARPH
+2644 
-2649 FQVTVPADVNGVRLS
+2649 
-2664 IDGGKT
+2664 
-2670 WFDATQSATSGVWDY
+2670 
-2685 TWLTNVANGPHTLMV
+2685 
-2700 EASDKAGNKTTQK
+2700 
-2713 LDFTIDTILS
+2713 
-2723 EPTITLDSADDS
+2723 
-2735 AAGDNITNVKM
+2735 
-2746 PGFTLGNIDADVTKV
+2746 
-2761 VVTVAHDGKNQ
+2761 
-2772 QIELIKNGGV
+2772 
-2782 WRFTPGA
+2782 
-2789 AWTDGDY
+2789 
-2796 TLTVKVE
+2796 
-2803 DKAGNTNYSAPLT
+2803 
-2816 VTIDTQTSI
+2816 
-2825 DRIELLND
+2825 
-2833 TGIVGDNLTNEA
+2833 
-2845 RPQFHITVPTDVNSV
+2845 
-2860 QLSLDGGINW
+2860 
-2870 VNATLTS
+2870 
-2877 DGVWEYIWP
+2877 
-2886 TDLVEN
+2886 
-2892 TYTLTVKATDVAGN
+2892 
-2906 TATETL
+2906 
-2912 NFIIDTTLSTPT
+2912 
-2924 ITLDSADDSGT
+2924 
-2935 ANDNKTNV
+2935 
-2943 KTPGFIIGGID
+2943 
-2954 SDVTQVVVQ
+2954 
-2963 VMRDGHSEEVELTQ
+2963 
-2977 TNGQWRFVPGSA
+2977 
-2989 WTDGDY
+2989 
-2995 TLTVTVKD
+2995 
-3003 EAGNIRHSAPLTVT
+3003 
-3017 IDTQITI
+3017 
-3024 DHIELVNDSG
+3024 
-3034 IPDDNLTNN
+3034 
-3043 VRPHFQVTVPTDVNV
+3043 
-3058 VRLSIDGGKT
+3058 
-3068 WFNATQSATPGVWD
+3068 
-3082 YTWLA
+3082 TWLA

-3100 TDKAGNKTTQ
+3100 TDKAGNQTTQ
-3110 QLDFIIDTL
+3110 QLDFIIDTM

-3279 IWDYTWPKDV
+3279 TWDYTWPKDV

-3398 VEVTDNA
+3398 VEVQDNA

-3468 WVSATQG
+3468 WVSAAQG

-4508 IVSDPSIDLL
+4508 IVSEPSIDLL

-4556 GVSYSVTANGNN
+4556 GVSYPVTANGNN

-5235 MVEADGTWR
+5235 MVEADGSWR

-5279 SSTDFPTLNLE
+5279 SSTGFPTLNLE

-5583 KVFTSE
+5583 QVFTSE

-5599 EWWSNSDLI
+5599 DWWSNSSTI
-5608 TMRGTGEIGATVSLI
+5608 TMRGMGEIGATVSLI

-5634 AATGR
+5634 AANGQ
-5639 WELSTDKLPE
+5639 WELSTDQLPE
-5649 GTYDI
+5649 GKYDI
-5654 SLVIEDS
+5654 TLSIEDN
-5661 AGNRWEDVREI
+5661 AGNRKEEVHEI

-5711 EGNTYTLTVPDNG
+5711 NGNTYTLTVPDNG

-5903 THNGVTDI
+5903 THNGVTDT

-5927 AWNDGNYT
+5927 AWNDGTYTLSVTVVDRAGNSQQSALLEVTVDSTLTVPEIALAAGEDNGASDSDNVTNHTQPKFTLQHIDADVTGVTVNVTHNGVTDTYQATQGADSWTFTPPAAWNDGTYT

-5965 DSQHDD
+5965 DSQHND

-5995 HLRTEPSAAEES
+5995 HLRTVPSAAEES
-6007 VVKVTAYSITLLNAD
+6007 VVKETAYSITLLNAD

-6035 SFEISVPENIVNVSI
+6035 SFEISVPENIVNVSV

-6079 TMDVKFIDKDNDFLI
+6079 TMDVKFIDKDDDFLI

-6107 IVNAMNVRGKT
+6107 IVNAMNARGKT

>member
-2116 IDTLLSEPTIVLDN
+2116 IDTLLSEPTIVLDS

-2422 QIAINNIELVND
+2422 QIAINN
-2434 SGIPDDNL
+2434 
-2442 TNNVRP
+2442 
-2448 HFQVTVPTDV
+2448 
-2458 NVVRLSIDGGKT
+2458 
-2470 WFNATQSATPGVW
+2470 
-2483 DYIWPDD
+2483 
-2490 VADGGYTL
+2490 
-2498 TVEATDEAGNKATQ
+2498 
-2512 TLDFTIDTTL
+2512 
-2522 SVPTLS
+2522 
-2528 LDSADD
+2528 
-2534 SGIAG
+2534 
-2539 DNITNVK
+2539 
-2546 TPGFTLNNID
+2546 
-2556 TDVSRVIVEVMHN
+2556 
-2569 GIKQEVPLV
+2569 
-2578 QTGGQWRFA
+2578 
-2587 PTSDWADGD
+2587 
-2596 YILTVKV
+2596 
-2603 EDRAGNVKQS
+2603 
-2613 APLTVTVDTHI
+2613 
-2624 AIDRI
+2624 
-2629 ELVNDSGIPGDNLTN
+2629 
-2644 EARPH
+2644 
-2649 FQVTVPADVNGVRLS
+2649 
-2664 IDGGKT
+2664 
-2670 WFDATQSATSGVWDY
+2670 
-2685 TWLTNVANGPHTLMV
+2685 
-2700 EASDKAGNKTTQK
+2700 
-2713 LDFTIDTILS
+2713 
-2723 EPTITLDSADDS
+2723 
-2735 AAGDNITNVKM
+2735 
-2746 PGFTLGNIDADVTKV
+2746 
-2761 VVTVAHDGKNQ
+2761 
-2772 QIELIKNGGV
+2772 
-2782 WRFTPGA
+2782 
-2789 AWTDGDY
+2789 
-2796 TLTVKVE
+2796 
-2803 DKAGNTNYSAPLT
+2803 
-2816 VTIDTQTSI
+2816 
-2825 DRIELLND
+2825 
-2833 TGIVGDNLTNEA
+2833 
-2845 RPQFHITVPTDVNSV
+2845 
-2860 QLSLDGGINW
+2860 
-2870 VNATLTS
+2870 
-2877 DGVWEYIWP
+2877 
-2886 TDLVEN
+2886 
-2892 TYTLTVKATDVAGN
+2892 
-2906 TATETL
+2906 
-2912 NFIIDTTLSTPT
+2912 
-2924 ITLDSADDSGT
+2924 
-2935 ANDNKTNV
+2935 
-2943 KTPGFIIGGID
+2943 
-2954 SDVTQVVVQ
+2954 
-2963 VMRDGHSEEVELTQ
+2963 
-2977 TNGQWRFVPGSA
+2977 
-2989 WTDGDY
+2989 
-2995 TLTVTVKD
+2995 
-3003 EAGNIRHSAPLTVT
+3003 
-3017 IDTQITI
+3017 
-3024 DHIELVNDSG
+3024 IELVNDSG

-3953 VPGDVV
+3953 VPDDVV

-4270 ENTGGNLT
+4270 ENTGENLT

-4556 GVSYSVTANGNN
+4556 GVSYPVTANGNN

>member
-2116 IDTLLSEPTIVLDN
+2116 IDTLLSEPTIVLDS

-2422 QIAINNIELVND
+2422 QIAINN
-2434 SGIPDDNL
+2434 
-2442 TNNVRP
+2442 
-2448 HFQVTVPTDV
+2448 
-2458 NVVRLSIDGGKT
+2458 
-2470 WFNATQSATPGVW
+2470 
-2483 DYIWPDD
+2483 
-2490 VADGGYTL
+2490 
-2498 TVEATDEAGNKATQ
+2498 
-2512 TLDFTIDTTL
+2512 
-2522 SVPTLS
+2522 
-2528 LDSADD
+2528 
-2534 SGIAG
+2534 
-2539 DNITNVK
+2539 
-2546 TPGFTLNNID
+2546 
-2556 TDVSRVIVEVMHN
+2556 
-2569 GIKQEVPLV
+2569 
-2578 QTGGQWRFA
+2578 
-2587 PTSDWADGD
+2587 
-2596 YILTVKV
+2596 
-2603 EDRAGNVKQS
+2603 
-2613 APLTVTVDTHI
+2613 
-2624 AIDRI
+2624 
-2629 ELVNDSGIPGDNLTN
+2629 
-2644 EARPH
+2644 
-2649 FQVTVPADVNGVRLS
+2649 
-2664 IDGGKT
+2664 
-2670 WFDATQSATSGVWDY
+2670 
-2685 TWLTNVANGPHTLMV
+2685 
-2700 EASDKAGNKTTQK
+2700 
-2713 LDFTIDTILS
+2713 
-2723 EPTITLDSADDS
+2723 
-2735 AAGDNITNVKM
+2735 
-2746 PGFTLGNIDADVTKV
+2746 
-2761 VVTVAHDGKNQ
+2761 
-2772 QIELIKNGGV
+2772 
-2782 WRFTPGA
+2782 
-2789 AWTDGDY
+2789 
-2796 TLTVKVE
+2796 
-2803 DKAGNTNYSAPLT
+2803 
-2816 VTIDTQTSI
+2816 
-2825 DRIELLND
+2825 
-2833 TGIVGDNLTNEA
+2833 
-2845 RPQFHITVPTDVNSV
+2845 
-2860 QLSLDGGINW
+2860 
-2870 VNATLTS
+2870 
-2877 DGVWEYIWP
+2877 
-2886 TDLVEN
+2886 
-2892 TYTLTVKATDVAGN
+2892 
-2906 TATETL
+2906 
-2912 NFIIDTTLSTPT
+2912 
-2924 ITLDSADDSGT
+2924 
-2935 ANDNKTNV
+2935 
-2943 KTPGFIIGGID
+2943 
-2954 SDVTQVVVQ
+2954 
-2963 VMRDGHSEEVELTQ
+2963 
-2977 TNGQWRFVPGSA
+2977 
-2989 WTDGDY
+2989 
-2995 TLTVTVKD
+2995 
-3003 EAGNIRHSAPLTVT
+3003 
-3017 IDTQITI
+3017 
-3024 DHIELVNDSG
+3024 IELVNDSG

-4556 GVSYSVTANGNN
+4556 GVSYPVTANGNN

-5765 LSPDSDSGTVGDNIT
+5765 LSPDSDSGTVGDNIM

>member
-1 MGNKS
+1 
-6 IQKFFADQNSV
+6 
-17 IDLSSLGNAK
+17 
-27 GAKVSLS
+27 
-34 GPDMNITT
+34 
-42 PRGSV
+42 
-47 IIVNGAL
+47 
-54 YSSIKGNNLAVKF
+54 
-67 KDKTITGAKILGSV
+67 
-81 DLKDIQLERIDS
+81 
-93 SLVDSAQVEKKG
+93 
-105 NGKRRNKKEEEE
+105 
-117 LKKQLDD
+117 
-124 AENAKKEADKAKE
+124 
-137 EAEKAKE
+137 
-144 AAEKALNEAFEVQ
+144 
-157 NSSKQIEE
+157 
-165 MLQNFLADNVAKDNL
+165 DNVAKDNL

-429 TIAPE
+429 TIPPE

-530 ISYFSAEIETTN
+530 ISYFSSEIETTD

-601 INNLTFTVEDVA
+601 VNNLTFTVEDVA

-622 YVIDTIA
+622 YVIDTVA

-634 VSLEDYVVLP
+634 VSLEDFVVLP

-1035 GISDD
+1035 GIADD

-1113 AIFDF
+1113 AVFDF

-1384 WTFTPPTSWAD
+1384 WSFTPTGAWAD

-1439 DDNLTNNVR
+1439 NDNLTNNVR

-1477 SATPGVWDYIWPD
+1477 SATPGAWDYIWPD

-1502 ATDEAGNKAT
+1502 ATDKAGNKTT
-1512 QTLDFTIDTTL
+1512 QELDFTIDTTL

-2017 TIDTQITIDHIELVN
+2017 TIDTQI
-2032 DSGIPDDN
+2032 
-2040 LTNNVRPHFQVTV
+2040 
-2053 PTDVNVVRLSIDG
+2053 
-2066 GKTWFNATQS
+2066 A
-2076 ATPGVWDYTWLADVG
+2076 
-2091 EGKHTLTVEATDK
+2091 
-2104 AGNKTTQQLDFI
+2104 
-2116 IDTLLSEPTIVLDN
+2116 
-2130 TDDSG
+2130 
-2135 TKGDHLTNVNKPTFL
+2135 
-2150 LGNIDAD
+2150 
-2157 ARYVTVEVQHG
+2157 
-2168 GTKEVLTATK
+2168 
-2178 DATGNWSVTPTG
+2178 
-2190 TWADGDYTL
+2190 
-2199 TVRVED
+2199 
-2205 EAGNEK
+2205 
-2211 HSASLTVT
+2211 
-2219 VDTQITIDV
+2219 
-2228 IELVNDNGIPGDNM
+2228 
-2242 TNDAHPQFRV
+2242 
-2252 TVPGD
+2252 
-2257 VNEVSLSI
+2257 
-2265 DGGVTWVKATQ
+2265 
-2276 SATPGVWNYTWPG
+2276 
-2289 TVPDGDYTLN
+2289 
-2299 VKATDNAG
+2299 
-2307 NTVTETLHFTID
+2307 
-2319 TTLSTPVIVLD
+2319 
-2330 SADDSGV
+2330 
-2337 HGDNMTNHTQ
+2337 
-2347 PTFALQHIDDDAV
+2347 
-2360 RVTVSVEHGGVTTTF
+2360 
-2375 DATKDAGG
+2375 
-2383 WTFTP
+2383 
-2388 TGAWADGDYTLSVSV
+2388 
-2403 EDKAGNTS
+2403 
-2411 HSASLTVTVDT
+2411 
-2422 QIAINNIELVND
+2422 
-2434 SGIPDDNL
+2434 
-2442 TNNVRP
+2442 
-2448 HFQVTVPTDV
+2448 
-2458 NVVRLSIDGGKT
+2458 
-2470 WFNATQSATPGVW
+2470 
-2483 DYIWPDD
+2483 
-2490 VADGGYTL
+2490 
-2498 TVEATDEAGNKATQ
+2498 
-2512 TLDFTIDTTL
+2512 
-2522 SVPTLS
+2522 
-2528 LDSADD
+2528 
-2534 SGIAG
+2534 
-2539 DNITNVK
+2539 
-2546 TPGFTLNNID
+2546 
-2556 TDVSRVIVEVMHN
+2556 
-2569 GIKQEVPLV
+2569 
-2578 QTGGQWRFA
+2578 
-2587 PTSDWADGD
+2587 
-2596 YILTVKV
+2596 
-2603 EDRAGNVKQS
+2603 
-2613 APLTVTVDTHI
+2613 
-2624 AIDRI
+2624 
-2629 ELVNDSGIPGDNLTN
+2629 
-2644 EARPH
+2644 
-2649 FQVTVPADVNGVRLS
+2649 
-2664 IDGGKT
+2664 
-2670 WFDATQSATSGVWDY
+2670 
-2685 TWLTNVANGPHTLMV
+2685 
-2700 EASDKAGNKTTQK
+2700 
-2713 LDFTIDTILS
+2713 
-2723 EPTITLDSADDS
+2723 
-2735 AAGDNITNVKM
+2735 
-2746 PGFTLGNIDADVTKV
+2746 
-2761 VVTVAHDGKNQ
+2761 
-2772 QIELIKNGGV
+2772 
-2782 WRFTPGA
+2782 
-2789 AWTDGDY
+2789 
-2796 TLTVKVE
+2796 
-2803 DKAGNTNYSAPLT
+2803 
-2816 VTIDTQTSI
+2816 
-2825 DRIELLND
+2825 
-2833 TGIVGDNLTNEA
+2833 
-2845 RPQFHITVPTDVNSV
+2845 
-2860 QLSLDGGINW
+2860 
-2870 VNATLTS
+2870 
-2877 DGVWEYIWP
+2877 
-2886 TDLVEN
+2886 
-2892 TYTLTVKATDVAGN
+2892 
-2906 TATETL
+2906 
-2912 NFIIDTTLSTPT
+2912 
-2924 ITLDSADDSGT
+2924 
-2935 ANDNKTNV
+2935 
-2943 KTPGFIIGGID
+2943 
-2954 SDVTQVVVQ
+2954 
-2963 VMRDGHSEEVELTQ
+2963 
-2977 TNGQWRFVPGSA
+2977 
-2989 WTDGDY
+2989 
-2995 TLTVTVKD
+2995 
-3003 EAGNIRHSAPLTVT
+3003 
-3017 IDTQITI
+3017 I

-3161 VEVQHGGT
+3161 VEVQHGGTKEVLTATKDATGNWSVTPTGTWADGDYTLTVRVEDEAGNEKHSASLTVTVDTQITIDAIELVNDNGIPGDNMTNDAHPQFRVTVPGDVNEVSLSIDGGVTWVKATQSATPGVWNYTWPGTVPDGDYTLNVKATDNAGNTVTETLHFTIDTTLSVPVIVLNSADDTGVQGDNMTNSTQPTFALQHIDDDAVRVTVSVEHGGVTTTFDATKGVGGWSFTPTGAWADGDYTLSVSVEDKAGNTSHSASLTVTVDTQIAINNIELVNDSGIPDDNLTNNVRPHFQVKVPTDVNEVRLSIDGGKTWFNATQSATPGVWDYTWLADVGEGKHTLTVEATDKAGNQTTQKLDFIIDTMLSEPTIVLDSTDDSGTKGDNLTNANKPTFILGNIDADARYVTVEVQYGGT

-3322 PTIAMDSRDD
+3322 PTITMDSRDD

-3354 ADAHSV
+3354 SDAQSV

-3405 GNVRQSTPLVVTVDT
+3405 GNVRQSTPLIVTVDT

-3468 WVSATQG
+3468 WVSAAQG

-3624 RIELVNDSGV
+3624 HIELVNDSGV

-3719 LTPTIELAP
+3719 MTPTIELAP

-3849 FDIHQVDSDVT
+3849 FDIRQVDSDVT

-4302 TKTSAELRIEI
+4302 TKTSAELKIEI

-4530 ITSVTTPRFVIG
+4530 ITSVTKPRFVIG

-4556 GVSYSVTANGNN
+4556 GVSYPVTANGNN

-4832 PTLIGSTL
+4832 PTLVGNTL
-4840 PNTIVS
+4840 PNAIVS

-4966 NDGNYELTFK
+4966 NDGNYVLTFK

-5034 TLTIRNPQGVVIAT
+5034 TLTIRSPQGVVIAT

-5074 EDKAGNSQQKEI
+5074 EDKAGNSQQKDI

-5400 ITSQTRPTFSIFGEM
+5400 ITSQTRPTFSISGEM

-5583 KVFTSE
+5583 QVFTSE

-5599 EWWSNSDLI
+5599 DWWSNSSTI
-5608 TMRGTGEIGATVSLI
+5608 TMRGMGEIGATVSLI

-5634 AATGR
+5634 AANGQ
-5639 WELSTDKLPE
+5639 WELSTDQLPE
-5649 GTYDI
+5649 GKYDI
-5654 SLVIEDS
+5654 TLSIEDN
-5661 AGNRWEDVREI
+5661 AGNRKEEVHEI

-5711 EGNTYTLTVPDNG
+5711 NGNTYTLTVPDNG

-5753 PLDIMKEVPVIS
+5753 SLDIMKEVPVIS

-5866 AGEDNGAS
+5866 AGEDNGVS

-5903 THNGVTDI
+5903 THNGVTDT

-5927 AWNDGNYT
+5927 AWNDGTYT

-5995 HLRTEPSAAEES
+5995 HLRTVPSAAEES
-6007 VVKVTAYSITLLNAD
+6007 VVKETAYSITLLNAD

-6107 IVNAMNVRGKT
+6107 IVNAMNARGKT